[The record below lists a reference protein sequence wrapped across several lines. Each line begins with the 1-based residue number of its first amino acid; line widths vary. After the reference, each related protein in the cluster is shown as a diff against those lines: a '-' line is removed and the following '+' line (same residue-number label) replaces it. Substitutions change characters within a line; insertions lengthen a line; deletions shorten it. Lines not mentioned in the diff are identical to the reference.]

1 MALDLEAYHKDIEDE
16 RRQDEE
22 RAAQEANQAAWEAK
36 PFYSK
41 AATIISEDV
50 GAIADAAGDRL
61 GKIRDAYSAYHD
73 AQVASRDKYGIYI
86 PTPEVQEAGD
96 NLRGVVLE
104 PVTHPIKSFVG
115 GYINQKA
122 DEGSTIAQDVRQS
135 ETFVHYFMT
144 PEDKLKKA
152 KEIEDTTGISADA
165 FINDD
170 VAYKQALNV
179 YDYKR
184 AKAAVMPEDQAM
196 EAVWQEF
203 PELRNVSLTNPNDA
217 ALALHD
223 MDSVRQTHG
232 IVETFNHFIA
242 LGNKELEYNNLQYKI
257 MTNRADD
264 NDRERAADLERMIAE
279 DKKTAPSFFD
289 DPLSAIVGGMASSGP
304 EMLQSIREG
313 VRDGL
318 ITAEAAAIVGAALGT
333 GVEPLGGTLV
343 GGAAGAGAGF
353 ITGFVRSV
361 FGSVAR
367 RQAMR
372 TAITRGMQFGAFEG
386 MRRPETGSRYA
397 EYGNMK
403 DTDGNPLLTD
413 NDRRLYA
420 TLGGAANAG
429 IEMANFGIATKPL
442 SRGAVNFLTKGGT
455 DKYAVDAIKGV
466 VDVAKYDVAK
476 RESVAAFAKAQ
487 VKDTLKIAATES
499 AEEGAQSIA
508 DDLIHNRIVDASD
521 GRAAD
526 KAYSIGDIAANAL
539 VASVEAIPAGLG
551 FGMASS
557 LGGGSLGSV
566 RHAQRLFSE
575 KAKEEL
581 AAQKTMTGTVMLN
594 RLQQVASSAKLKETA
609 PDVQQKIIRTQVQG
623 SGFENAYIDTA
634 MAVKKENGLAD
645 LKEVAKTAGIREEE
659 LEKTIQSG
667 GHLFVPAEKYAQSAA
682 SPQLLES
689 VSFSPETDSLARM
702 KENAKMLS
710 DALETAQKRAV
721 HARADIVK
729 SIADEYFPEAREN
742 LDEQEKARLY
752 GERDMAKAVIAQNTE
767 SPAEGWRSLYNDFTA
782 ARDEI
787 LQPAMD
793 ALSKGMKQGV
803 DILPLGEDGRGIR
816 VSNNAPWYQEYYK
829 QHGKAPNQAQLRDLA
844 YLLTVGDASAPNVE
858 GWIPTTREAAE
869 AMDAARGELD
879 ELNGHIQT
887 LENIKE
893 RMMKVDSFEVKG
905 SAGLSPE
912 GYKLYRQII
921 EMLEKIGGEQKE
933 DKQTKVARMNAM
945 LFAHHADIFA
955 AAMRTQE
962 GKEEYTALNYFRDRF
977 ALRYG
982 GTDMRSNEDVL
993 HQAVRAGLNLDEQVQ
1008 VVGFDTLAND
1018 LKGKSDKEIIAY
1030 ISKLSRTEPIPVADF
1045 KALVGLPKDND
1056 RYGQRHLIRGKA
1068 NQSAAN
1074 RAARNTVLSN
1084 FRDVVQ
1090 HAVVVEVVPN
1100 TKKKSLH
1107 GLQGAKWRTQKRK
1120 NEVENYY
1127 RLMVPVRINGRI
1139 RTLVIVAEE
1148 HNGVVSSP
1156 TSVKVYEI
1164 YYAKKHPLATAPIT
1178 ETSSKAGAK
1187 AGVSVAEED
1196 ALSTISIRDMLTG
1209 VKDAD
1214 GNLYAQSATNVPSSE
1229 KEAVRKQY
1237 EGTEQWMKA
1246 PNGKPTNLT
1255 EDQWVAVRTPAFK
1268 AWFGDWEQAARLMLP
1283 RHAENLE
1290 EAAAAARSIAG
1301 KRLTNDLLG
1310 VDAFLSNKNIGKM
1323 VSASATRKSV
1333 DARVHALAVANVDR
1347 LFSRAITEYT
1357 HKDRDNDKNIKQIHR
1372 MFSPFVVGDNV
1383 FVAKLTVKELVQEKE
1398 GNRLYSVEA
1407 LEIKE
1412 ASRKWNAAYNATE
1425 GVLTSFP
1432 QEAFDNIIARFLP
1445 DGKNC
1450 SKIVDENGEPM
1461 VVYHGSDAEFE
1472 VFDRTKGRSG
1482 MDIQGMFFSPW
1493 DYESEGYGKNV
1504 RAFFLNI
1511 KNPATGSKSYEVF
1524 SKYKSENYAGIKARD
1539 ELEHSGYDGVAS
1551 GNMEDED
1558 LEFIAFEPNQI
1569 KSATDNNGAFSPD
1582 DANIYHQK
1590 DSLEKN
1596 VGESTHAIPLDDGQG
1611 KVVDIQFVDVD
1622 EKRALQSPHIGI
1634 RFSDEEY
1641 KIGDDVENS
1650 HNWVDGDWT
1659 DEELD
1664 GTSTV
1669 NVAEPWSYD
1678 SLDELKETA
1687 IKRLN
1692 KAGRYPYDYA
1702 YLVAGTSSD
1711 YGEDTNESI
1720 IRNAE
1725 VVGILKLVRESEAE
1739 SFNQMLRQEVKGEI
1753 SKEDGKRIITLFER
1767 ADESTFMH
1775 EMGHMFLMDLDEL
1788 AKMDEAS
1795 AKELETVNAWAEWH
1809 EGAADEYAETDF
1821 ADEFRDHENAI
1832 LAAKKSG
1839 DVVAEKAALERWRQ
1853 ERFARGFEMYLSEGK
1868 APSAA
1873 MRSVF
1878 RRFKAFLRKIYNL
1891 AKNAG
1896 AMPSVEVQAVMAR
1909 MIATENEIAE
1919 AKLDERFR
1927 PIEKLLGKESVESLL
1942 GETEAELYKRWTQ
1955 EAQEEAEDILR
1966 KRVMNDLKKEAREEL
1981 NQKVEAE
1988 RERKRAELEND
1999 PVYLAEYAMRQ
2010 GGSTDVVMN
2019 WFPSYAAYKKA
2030 RGKRK
2035 TLENELKDYI
2045 TEYARKLDE
2054 QIMQAHLS
2062 DENVAR
2068 AMQTPK
2074 AYHRRLAIESAALRR
2089 KERLMRLLGGNAP
2102 EEVKKKAVAEAKKA
2116 ESPTRRGTKQE
2127 VRKEYER
2134 SAYEHERFMREEARA
2149 YLREREIS
2157 ESCNPRFF
2165 RRNERKYARAMDKA
2179 AAAGKWSEV
2188 LALKEQQA
2196 FAAACAY
2203 EAEKNEKRLNQLLA
2217 NVKRKLSA
2225 RTVRLAADERYW
2237 LNHIGYLLGLKAND
2251 EEKPVKCAKLSELF
2265 EQYKDNNDIDA
2276 CDPSDLL
2283 DVITEGKK
2291 RYQEM
2296 QLDDFADIVNAL
2308 GILYNAGRRRN
2319 EMLTKSMQGKT
2330 TDDILGEIFTD
2341 DTALK
2346 PSGIVE
2352 HPVSD
2357 DIGGMGYSELVA
2369 RIPLLGEVVA
2379 KAAQEGN
2386 IQLTKPELILRLM
2399 GDKAHRYI
2407 YGTYDRAQMK
2417 ESELLEEKRAAL
2429 EKIFSVYSRREKM
2442 KWKDRN
2448 IDAHGDMISKE
2459 NVLCLAMNWGTE
2471 TNRKRVMDDIGQRF
2485 DVMRTLKENMTEK
2498 DWKVV
2503 QEVWNLL
2510 DTFWEESART
2520 EERLNG
2526 ARVGKVP
2533 ASAFTIETADGKEIT
2548 LRGGYYPLRY
2558 NPKKASK
2565 VNDKQ
2570 TEEDVKGRM
2579 TGAQVFGTKRSHV
2592 KERSEGDV
2600 IAPVLLR
2607 FDVLKDHIFNASHNI
2622 AFRIAARDV
2631 YRIIN
2636 DKKFEAYVSS
2646 TYGRPIYD
2654 YLKQWAVDV
2663 WAVPVEASDSAA
2675 SGINRIIGG
2684 LRRNSTM
2691 AIMGWRLWPCL
2702 ENVMTNT
2709 FLNMDKIGVR
2719 KTAKAYLE
2727 GLPIFGRGPK
2737 ALRDMAKKSAF
2748 MADRISNMER
2758 DIRRDPHIFD
2768 PTYAPLEF
2776 LRDNA
2781 YFGISF
2787 TDQLFSVPLWNKVYQ
2802 EAFPKALA
2810 QINEENEANKRTYQ
2824 EAQNRVHELRAEIY
2838 DLRREMEEKVDPLLQ
2853 EIIREKN
2860 KERIREM
2867 KKHVRE
2873 KKERIRAKEKEF
2885 AEAGIALER
2894 AGELPIY
2901 DEAERIRE
2909 AEMRAVQAGDA
2920 AVRDTFGSGQTKDI
2934 SGAQR
2939 TRSELFK
2946 LFTSFFSFFNTQ
2958 YNAALEAH
2966 YRGKYSKTGY
2976 KHIHVWMPLARTIL
2990 FRIVLV
2996 GILGG
3001 LGKAALGLDGGD
3013 DKDKYRK
3020 VQDPKTG
3027 EITKVEI
3034 PWEERWMN
3042 TVMKNTLSTATGM
3055 FPGIRDLAGLALDR
3069 IFDGTTY
3076 GRTFEFGSVAS
3087 RGFDQAQATWN
3098 LIMKKGEDDLK
3109 REEEEAK
3116 ERERV
3121 KKMTRKQREKYEEE
3135 KKYKKP
3141 KKEVGYV
3148 DIAKSAAQTV
3158 STFTASRHGITN
3170 TPSDGLF
3177 SIAQFAVDMM
3187 ETDNYYDPDIRNVLR
3202 AVIFDKKLREKEV
3215 PKKPEP
3221 PKKKQRR
3228 TRGRKERTND

>member
-22 RAAQEANQAAWEAK
+22 RAAQEANQAEWEAK
-36 PFYSK
+36 PWYSK
-41 AATIISEDV
+41 ATTIISEDV

-61 GKIRDAYSAYHD
+61 GKIKDAYSAYHD

-86 PTPEVQEAGD
+86 PTPEVQEAGN

-122 DEGSTIAQDVRQS
+122 DEGSTIAQNVRNT
-135 ETFVHYFMT
+135 ETFTHYFMT

-152 KEIEDTTGISADA
+152 KEIEDTTGISSDA

-184 AKAAVMPEDQAM
+184 AKTAVMPEDQAM

-203 PELRNVSLTNPNDA
+203 PELRNVSLTNPTEA

-279 DKKTAPSFFD
+279 DKKVAPSFFD

-304 EMLQSIREG
+304 EMMQSIREG

-318 ITAEAAAIVGAALGT
+318 ITAEAAALAGAALGT
-333 GVEPLGGTLV
+333 GIEPLGGTLV
-343 GGAAGAGAGF
+343 GGAAGAAGGFVVGTARSVITRATMGQLARAGLGAG
-353 ITGFVRSV
+353 
-361 FGSVAR
+361 
-367 RQAMR
+367 MR
-372 TAITRGMQFGAFEG
+372 VGAFEG

-420 TLGGAANAG
+420 ALGGAANAG

-466 VDVAKYDVAK
+466 VDAAKYDVAK

-508 DDLIHNRIVDASD
+508 DDLIHNRIVNASD

-566 RHAQRLFSE
+566 RHARRLFSE

-645 LKEVAKTAGIREEE
+645 LKEVAKTAGIRDEE
-659 LEKTIQSG
+659 LQKTIKSG

-689 VSFSPETDSLARM
+689 VSFSPETDSAARM

-742 LDEQEKARLY
+742 LDEQEKARLHS
-752 GERDMAKAVIAQNTE
+752 ERDMAKAVIAQNTE

-787 LQPAMD
+787 LQPAID

-829 QHGKAPNQAQLRDLA
+829 EHGKAPNQAQLRDLA
-844 YLLTVGDASAPNVE
+844 YLLTVGDASAPQVE

-879 ELNGHIQT
+879 ELNGHIKT

-962 GKEEYTALNYFRDRF
+962 GKEEYTALDYFRDRF

-982 GTDMRSNEDVL
+982 GTDMRQN
-993 HQAVRAGLNLDEQVQ
+993 GL
-1008 VVGFDTLAND
+1008 
-1018 LKGKSDKEIIAY
+1018 Y
-1030 ISKLSRTEPIPVADF
+1030 
-1045 KALVGLPKDND
+1045 
-1056 RYGQRHLIRGKA
+1056 
-1068 NQSAAN
+1068 
-1074 RAARNTVLSN
+1074 
-1084 FRDVVQ
+1084 
-1090 HAVVVEVVPN
+1090 
-1100 TKKKSLH
+1100 
-1107 GLQGAKWRTQKRK
+1107 
-1120 NEVENYY
+1120 
-1127 RLMVPVRINGRI
+1127 
-1139 RTLVIVAEE
+1139 
-1148 HNGVVSSP
+1148 
-1156 TSVKVYEI
+1156 
-1164 YYAKKHPLATAPIT
+1164 
-1178 ETSSKAGAK
+1178 
-1187 AGVSVAEED
+1187 
-1196 ALSTISIRDMLTG
+1196 
-1209 VKDAD
+1209 
-1214 GNLYAQSATNVPSSE
+1214 QSATDVPSAE

-1246 PNGKPTNLT
+1246 PNGKPMNLT
-1255 EDQWVAVRTPAFK
+1255 EDQWVAVRTPAFN
-1268 AWFGDWEQAARLMLP
+1268 AWFGDWEAEAEKQKYLNTAPINVTEKKITKSGGVNARDAAFAWADVYLP
-1283 RHAENLE
+1283 VQVSTRFGEVEINRTSVKDSLGHGFSQKKLDAITSLPEGMKVAAFIG
-1290 EAAAAARSIAG
+1290 EAKDFNGADIDNGYFCYPIMYQGEKQVVFCRAR
-1301 KRLTNDLLG
+1301 RDVN
-1310 VDAFLSNKNIGKM
+1310 SNKIYVHEVWTEDEIRGIPLQTAAKFSNSKPHGGN
-1323 VSASATRKSV
+1323 TLYKSI
-1333 DARVHALAVANVDR
+1333 LADFLN
-1347 LFSRAITEYT
+1347 
-1357 HKDRDNDKNIKQIHR
+1357 K
-1372 MFSPFVVGDNV
+1372 
-1383 FVAKLTVKELVQEKE
+1383 
-1398 GNRLYSVEA
+1398 GNE
-1407 LEIKE
+1407 
-1412 ASRKWNAAYNATE
+1412 
-1425 GVLTSFP
+1425 
-1432 QEAFDNIIARFLP
+1432 
-1445 DGKNC
+1445 C
-1450 SKIVDENGEPM
+1450 SKIVDENGEPL
-1461 VVYHGSDAEFE
+1461 VVYHGSDAGFE

-1569 KSATDNNGAFSPD
+1569 KSATDNNGVFSPD

-1596 VGESTHAIPLDDGQG
+1596 VGESAHAIPLDDGQG

-1687 IKRLN
+1687 IERLN

-1739 SFNQMLRQEVKGEI
+1739 SFNQMLRQEVRGEI
-1753 SKEDGKRIITLFER
+1753 SKEDGKRIITLFES

-1809 EGAADEYAETDF
+1809 DGAAEEYKDTDF

-1839 DVVAEKAALERWRQ
+1839 DAVAEKAALERWRQ

-1966 KRVMNDLKKEAREEL
+1966 KRVMNDLKKEAREEF

-2054 QIMQAHLS
+2054 QIMQEHLS

-2102 EEVKKKAVAEAKKA
+2102 EEVKKKAVAEAKKQE
-2116 ESPTRRGTKQE
+2116 ESQTRRGTKQE

-2203 EAEKNEKRLNQLLA
+2203 EAERNEARLNKLLED
-2217 NVKRKLSA
+2217 VKRKLSA

-2265 EQYKDNNDIDA
+2265 ARYKENIDIDA

-2308 GILYNAGRRRN
+2308 GILYNVGRRRN

-2346 PSGIVE
+2346 PTGIVE
-2352 HPVSD
+2352 HPVSED
-2357 DIGGMGYSELVA
+2357 TGGIGYSELLAKTPFV
-2369 RIPLLGEVVA
+2369 GEVLA
-2379 KAAQEGN
+2379 KYGQEGSLL
-2386 IQLTKPELILRLM
+2386 LTKPELIMRLL
-2399 GDKAHRYI
+2399 GDKAHRYL

-2417 ESELLEEKRAAL
+2417 ESEILGEKQKAL
-2429 EKIFSVYSRREKM
+2429 EKIFSVYTRKERM

-2448 IDAHGDMISKE
+2448 IDAHGDMLSKE
-2459 NVLCLAMNWGTE
+2459 NVLCLAMNWGTF

-2485 DVMRTLKENMTEK
+2485 DVIRTLHENMTEK

-2503 QEVWNLL
+2503 QEVWNLV
-2510 DTFWEESART
+2510 DTFWGESART

-2526 ARVGKVP
+2526 SHIGKVP
-2533 ASAFTIETADGKEIT
+2533 AHEFTIKTADKKEIT
-2548 LRGGYYPLRY
+2548 LKGGYYPLRY
-2558 NPKKASK
+2558 NAEKSSN
-2565 VNDKQ
+2565 VQDK
-2570 TEEDVKGRM
+2570 TAEEAAKGTM
-2579 TGAQVFGTKRSHV
+2579 TGAQVFGTMRSHTKGRV
-2592 KERSEGDV
+2592 EGDV
-2600 IAPVLLR
+2600 VLPVRLE
-2607 FDVLKDHIFNASHNI
+2607 FGVLQEHVYNASHNI

-2646 TYGRPIYD
+2646 NYGRPVYK

-2663 WAVPVEASDSAA
+2663 WAIPADGTDLAGSAISRA
-2675 SGINRIIGG
+2675 
-2684 LRRNSTM
+2684 LAAFRRNSTM
-2691 AIMGWRLWPCL
+2691 AIMGWRVWPVV
-2702 ENVMTNT
+2702 ENVSNIAPVV
-2709 FLNMDKIGVR
+2709 DKLGAKRALQAVIAFALHP
-2719 KTAKAYLE
+2719 KTLLA
-2727 GLPIFGRGPK
+2727 
-2737 ALRDMAKKSAF
+2737 MSKKSIF
-2748 MADRISNMER
+2748 MADRINNMER
-2758 DIRRDPHIFD
+2758 DVRRDSHTFD
-2768 PTYAPLEF
+2768 PTYKPLEF

-2781 YFGISF
+2781 YRALAF
-2787 TDQLFSVPLWNKVYQ
+2787 TDLALSVPTWNSAYN
-2802 EAFPKALA
+2802 EAFPKAMA

-2824 EAQNRVHELRAEIY
+2824 EAQNRVYELRAEVY
-2838 DLRREMEEKVDPLLQ
+2838 DLRREMEETVDPSLQ
-2853 EIIREKN
+2853 
-2860 KERIREM
+2860 
-2867 KKHVRE
+2867 
-2873 KKERIRAKEKEF
+2873 ERIRAKEKEF

-2920 AVRDTFGSGQTKDI
+2920 AVRDTFGSGQTKDLAAI
-2934 SGAQR
+2934 QR
-2939 TRSELFK
+2939 SRNEAVK
-2946 LFTSFFSFFNTQ
+2946 MFTSFYSFFNTQ
-2958 YNAALEAH
+2958 FNAVLESYYGGKYNADG
-2966 YRGKYSKTGY
+2966 YR
-2976 KHIHVWMPLARTIL
+2976 HIRVWMPFARSVL
-2990 FRIVLV
+2990 YRIILV
-2996 GILGG
+2996 GLIGG
-3001 LGKAALGLDGGD
+3001 LGKAALGLEGD
-3013 DKDKYRK
+3013 DDRDKYRN
-3020 VQDPKTG
+3020 VVDPKTG
-3027 EITKVEI
+3027 KTTKVEV

-3042 TVMKNTLSTATGM
+3042 VIGKNTVSTATGM
-3055 FPGIRDLAGLALDR
+3055 IPIVRDLIGMVTDAL
-3069 IFDGTTY
+3069 FDGTTR
-3076 GRTFEFGSVAS
+3076 GRNFEVGSVLS
-3087 RGFDQAQATWN
+3087 RGGKQAWATWN
-3098 LIMKKGEDDLK
+3098 LIRKKGEDDLK
-3109 REEEEAK
+3109 REAEKAK

-3121 KKMTRKQREKYEEE
+3121 KKMTKKQREKYEEE

-3158 STFTASRHGITN
+3158 STFTASRHGVTN
-3170 TPSDGLF
+3170 TLSDGVF
-3177 SIAQFAVDMM
+3177 SAVQFAIDMM
-3187 ETDNYYDPDIRNVLR
+3187 ETDNYYDPRVKNVLR
-3202 AVIFDKKLREKEV
+3202 SVIFDKKLREKEV

>member
-1 MALDLEAYHKDIEDE
+1 MAFDLEGYLQEG
-16 RRQDEE
+16 REE
-22 RAAQEANQAAWEAK
+22 REQREAAQAEREAKEANQAEWEAK

-61 GKIRDAYSAYHD
+61 GKIKDAYSAYYE
-73 AQVASRDKYGIYI
+73 AQAASRDKYGIYI

-122 DEGSTIAQDVRQS
+122 DEGSTIAQNVRNT
-135 ETFVHYFMT
+135 ETFTHYFMT

-152 KEIEDTTGISADA
+152 KEIEDTTGISSDA

-203 PELRNVSLTNPNDA
+203 PELRNVSLTNPTEA

-279 DKKTAPSFFD
+279 DKKAAPSFFD

-318 ITAEAAAIVGAALGT
+318 ITAEAAALAGAALGT

-343 GGAAGAGAGF
+343 GGAAGAAGGFVVGTARSVITRATMGQLARAGLGAG
-353 ITGFVRSV
+353 
-361 FGSVAR
+361 
-367 RQAMR
+367 MR
-372 TAITRGMQFGAFEG
+372 VGAFEG

-413 NDRRLYA
+413 NDRRFYSA
-420 TLGGAANAG
+420 LGGAANAG

-466 VDVAKYDVAK
+466 VDAAKYDVAK

-508 DDLIHNRIVDASD
+508 DDLIHNRIVGASD

-566 RHAQRLFSE
+566 RHARRLFSE

-659 LEKTIQSG
+659 LQKTIESG

-689 VSFSPETDSLARM
+689 VSFSPETDSAARM

-752 GERDMAKAVIAQNTE
+752 SERDMAKAVIAQNTE

-829 QHGKAPNQAQLRDLA
+829 EHGKAPNQAQLRDLA
-844 YLLTVGDASAPNVE
+844 YLLTVGDASAPQVE

-879 ELNGHIQT
+879 ELNGHIKT

-962 GKEEYTALNYFRDRF
+962 GKEKYTALDYFKDRF

-982 GTDMRSNEDVL
+982 GTDMRQN
-993 HQAVRAGLNLDEQVQ
+993 GL
-1008 VVGFDTLAND
+1008 
-1018 LKGKSDKEIIAY
+1018 Y
-1030 ISKLSRTEPIPVADF
+1030 
-1045 KALVGLPKDND
+1045 
-1056 RYGQRHLIRGKA
+1056 
-1068 NQSAAN
+1068 
-1074 RAARNTVLSN
+1074 
-1084 FRDVVQ
+1084 
-1090 HAVVVEVVPN
+1090 
-1100 TKKKSLH
+1100 
-1107 GLQGAKWRTQKRK
+1107 
-1120 NEVENYY
+1120 
-1127 RLMVPVRINGRI
+1127 
-1139 RTLVIVAEE
+1139 
-1148 HNGVVSSP
+1148 
-1156 TSVKVYEI
+1156 
-1164 YYAKKHPLATAPIT
+1164 
-1178 ETSSKAGAK
+1178 
-1187 AGVSVAEED
+1187 
-1196 ALSTISIRDMLTG
+1196 
-1209 VKDAD
+1209 
-1214 GNLYAQSATNVPSSE
+1214 QSATDVPSAE

-1246 PNGKPTNLT
+1246 PNGEPTNLT
-1255 EDQWVAVRTPAFK
+1255 EDQWIVVRTPAFK
-1268 AWFGDWEQAARLMLP
+1268 AWFGDWEAEAEKQKYLNTAPINVTEKKITKSGGVTARDAAFAWADAYLP
-1283 RHAENLE
+1283 VQVSTRFGEVEINRTSVKDSLGHGFSQKKLDAITSLPEGMKVAAFIG
-1290 EAAAAARSIAG
+1290 EAKDFNGADIDNGYFCYPIMYQGEKQVVFCRAR
-1301 KRLTNDLLG
+1301 RDVN
-1310 VDAFLSNKNIGKM
+1310 SNKIYVHEVWTEDEIRGIPLQTAAKFSNSKPHGGN
-1323 VSASATRKSV
+1323 TLYKSI
-1333 DARVHALAVANVDR
+1333 LADFLN
-1347 LFSRAITEYT
+1347 
-1357 HKDRDNDKNIKQIHR
+1357 K
-1372 MFSPFVVGDNV
+1372 
-1383 FVAKLTVKELVQEKE
+1383 
-1398 GNRLYSVEA
+1398 GNE
-1407 LEIKE
+1407 
-1412 ASRKWNAAYNATE
+1412 
-1425 GVLTSFP
+1425 
-1432 QEAFDNIIARFLP
+1432 
-1445 DGKNC
+1445 C
-1450 SKIVDENGEPM
+1450 SKIVDENGEPL

-1472 VFDRTKGRSG
+1472 VFDRAKGRSG

-1558 LEFIAFEPNQI
+1558 LEFIAFEPNQM

-1596 VGESTHAIPLDDGQG
+1596 VGESAHAIPLDDGQG

-1664 GTSTV
+1664 GASTV

-1739 SFNQMLRQEVKGEI
+1739 SFNQMLRQEVRGEI
-1753 SKEDGKRIITLFER
+1753 SKEDGKRIITLFES

-1809 EGAADEYAETDF
+1809 EGAVAEYKDTDF

-1853 ERFARGFEMYLSEGK
+1853 ERFARGFEMYLSEGN

-1891 AKNAG
+1891 AKSAG

-1909 MIATENEIAE
+1909 MIATENEITE

-1942 GETEAELYKRWTQ
+1942 GETEAELYQRWTQ

-1966 KRVMNDLKKEAREEL
+1966 KRVMNDLKKEAWEEF
-1981 NQKVEAE
+1981 NEKVEAE

-2035 TLENELKDYI
+2035 TLENELEDYM

-2102 EEVKKKAVAEAKKA
+2102 EEVKKKAVAEAKKQE
-2116 ESPTRRGTKQE
+2116 ESKTRRGTKQE

-2179 AAAGKWSEV
+2179 AAAGKWSDV

-2203 EAEKNEKRLNQLLA
+2203 EAERNEDRLNKLVES
-2217 NVKRKLSA
+2217 VKRKLSA

-2251 EEKPVKCAKLSELF
+2251 EEKPVNCAKLSELF
-2265 EQYKDNNDIDA
+2265 TRYQENIDIDA

-2308 GILYNAGRRRN
+2308 GILYNVGRRRN

-2330 TDDILGEIFTD
+2330 TDDIVGDIVTD

-2346 PSGIVE
+2346 PTGIVE

-2357 DIGGMGYSELVA
+2357 DTGGIGYSELLAKTPFV
-2369 RIPLLGEVVA
+2369 GEVLA
-2379 KAAQEGN
+2379 KYGQEGSLL
-2386 IQLTKPELILRLM
+2386 LTKPELIMRLL
-2399 GDKAHRYI
+2399 GEKAHRYL

-2417 ESELLEEKRAAL
+2417 ESEILGEKQKEL
-2429 EKIFSVYSRREKM
+2429 EKIFSVYTRKERM

-2448 IDAHGDMISKE
+2448 IDAHGDMLSKE
-2459 NVLCLAMNWGTE
+2459 NVLCLAMNWGTF

-2485 DVMRTLKENMTEK
+2485 DVIRTLHENMTEK

-2503 QEVWNLL
+2503 QEVWNLV

-2526 ARVGKVP
+2526 AHIGKVP
-2533 ASAFTIETADGKEIT
+2533 AHEFTIKTADGKEVT
-2548 LRGGYYPLRY
+2548 LKGGYYPLRY
-2558 NPKKASK
+2558 NAEKSSN
-2565 VNDKQ
+2565 VQDK
-2570 TEEDVKGRM
+2570 TAEEAAKGTM
-2579 TGAQVFGTKRSHV
+2579 TGAQVFGTKRGHTKARV
-2592 KERSEGDV
+2592 EGDV
-2600 IAPVLLR
+2600 VLPVRLE
-2607 FDVLKDHIFNASHNI
+2607 FSVLQEHVYNAAHNI

-2646 TYGRPIYD
+2646 NYGRPVYK

-2663 WAVPVEASDSAA
+2663 WAIPADGTDLAGSAISRA
-2675 SGINRIIGG
+2675 
-2684 LRRNSTM
+2684 LAAFRRNSTM
-2691 AIMGWRLWPCL
+2691 AIMGWRMWPVV
-2702 ENVMTNT
+2702 ENVSNIAPVVDKLGAKRALQAVIAFALHPKTL
-2709 FLNMDKIGVR
+2709 LNMS
-2719 KTAKAYLE
+2719 
-2727 GLPIFGRGPK
+2727 
-2737 ALRDMAKKSAF
+2737 KKSIF
-2748 MADRISNMER
+2748 MADRINNMER
-2758 DIRRDPHIFD
+2758 DVRRDSHTFD
-2768 PTYAPLEF
+2768 PTYKPLEF

-2781 YFGISF
+2781 YRALSF
-2787 TDQLFSVPLWNKVYQ
+2787 TDLALSVPTWNSAYN

-2838 DLRREMEEKVDPLLQ
+2838 DLRREMEEIVDPSLQ
-2853 EIIREKN
+2853 
-2860 KERIREM
+2860 
-2867 KKHVRE
+2867 
-2873 KKERIRAKEKEF
+2873 ERIRAKEKEF

-2920 AVRDTFGSGQTKDI
+2920 AVRDTFGSGQTKDLAAI
-2934 SGAQR
+2934 QR
-2939 TRSELFK
+2939 SRNEAVK
-2946 LFTSFFSFFNTQ
+2946 MFTSFYSFFSTQ
-2958 YNAALEAH
+2958 FNAVLESYYGGKYNADG
-2966 YRGKYSKTGY
+2966 YR
-2976 KHIHVWMPLARTIL
+2976 HIRVWMPFARSVL
-2990 FRIVLV
+2990 YRIILV
-2996 GILGG
+2996 GLIGG
-3001 LGKAALGLDGGD
+3001 LGKAALGLEGD
-3013 DKDKYRK
+3013 DDRDKYRT
-3020 VQDPKTG
+3020 VVDPKTG
-3027 EITKVEI
+3027 KTTKVEV

-3042 TVMKNTLSTATGM
+3042 VIGKNTVSTATGM
-3055 FPGIRDLAGLALDR
+3055 IPLVRDLIGMVTDAL
-3069 IFDGTTY
+3069 FDGTTR
-3076 GRTFEFGSVAS
+3076 GRNFEVGSVVS
-3087 RGFDQAQATWN
+3087 RGGKQAWATWN
-3098 LIMKKGEDDLK
+3098 LIRKKGEDDLK
-3109 REEEEAK
+3109 REAEKAK
-3116 ERERV
+3116 ESERV

-3158 STFTASRHGITN
+3158 STFTATRHGITN
-3170 TPSDGLF
+3170 TLSDGVF
-3177 SIAQFAVDMM
+3177 SAVQFAIDMM
-3187 ETDNYYDPDIRNVLR
+3187 ETDNYYDPRVKNVLR
-3202 AVIFDKKLREKEV
+3202 SVIFDKKLREKEV

>member
-1 MALDLEAYHKDIEDE
+1 MAFDLEGYLQEG
-16 RRQDEE
+16 REE
-22 RAAQEANQAAWEAK
+22 REQREAAQAEREAKEANQAEWEAK

-61 GKIRDAYSAYHD
+61 GKIKDAYSAYYETQ
-73 AQVASRDKYGIYI
+73 AASRDKYGIYI

-135 ETFVHYFMT
+135 ETFLHYFVT

-184 AKAAVMPEDQAM
+184 AKTAVMPEDQAM

-203 PELRNVSLTNPNDA
+203 PELRNVSLTNPTEA

-279 DKKTAPSFFD
+279 DKKAAPSFFD

-318 ITAEAAAIVGAALGT
+318 ITAEAAALAGAALGT
-333 GVEPLGGTLV
+333 GIEPLGGTLV
-343 GGAAGAGAGF
+343 GGAAGAAGGFVVGTARSVITRATMGQLARAGLGAG
-353 ITGFVRSV
+353 
-361 FGSVAR
+361 
-367 RQAMR
+367 MR
-372 TAITRGMQFGAFEG
+372 VGAFEG
-386 MRRPETGSRYA
+386 MRRPETGSRFA

-420 TLGGAANAG
+420 ALGGAANAG

-466 VDVAKYDVAK
+466 VDAAKYDVAK
-476 RESVAAFAKAQ
+476 RESVAAFARAQ

-499 AEEGAQSIA
+499 AEEGAQSVA

-566 RHAQRLFSE
+566 RHARRLFSE

-623 SGFENAYIDTA
+623 TGFENAYIDTA

-659 LEKTIQSG
+659 LQKTIESG

-689 VSFSPETDSLARM
+689 VSFSPETDSMARM

-752 GERDMAKAVIAQNTE
+752 SERDMAKAVIAQNTE

-787 LQPAMD
+787 LQPAID

-816 VSNNAPWYQEYYK
+816 VPNNAPWYQEYYK

-879 ELNGHIQT
+879 ELNGHIKT
-887 LENIKE
+887 LENIKD

-912 GYKLYRQII
+912 GYKLYRRIM

-962 GKEEYTALNYFRDRF
+962 GKEEYTALDYFRDRF

-1214 GNLYAQSATNVPSSE
+1214 GNVYAQSAWHGSPHDFVEFLLSAIGTGEGAQAHGWGLYLAE
-1229 KEAVRKQY
+1229 KREAASGYGGKLYHVEIPDNDVLIDEQKAYDAQPAKVRK
-1237 EGTEQWMKA
+1237 
-1246 PNGKPTNLT
+1246 
-1255 EDQWVAVRTPAFK
+1255 
-1268 AWFGDWEQAARLMLP
+1268 
-1283 RHAENLE
+1283 
-1290 EAAAAARSIAG
+1290 
-1301 KRLTNDLLG
+1301 
-1310 VDAFLSNKNIGKM
+1310 
-1323 VSASATRKSV
+1323 
-1333 DARVHALAVANVDR
+1333 
-1347 LFSRAITEYT
+1347 
-1357 HKDRDNDKNIKQIHR
+1357 
-1372 MFSPFVVGDNV
+1372 
-1383 FVAKLTVKELVQEKE
+1383 
-1398 GNRLYSVEA
+1398 
-1407 LEIKE
+1407 
-1412 ASRKWNAAYNATE
+1412 
-1425 GVLTSFP
+1425 
-1432 QEAFDNIIARFLP
+1432 
-1445 DGKNC
+1445 
-1450 SKIVDENGEPM
+1450 
-1461 VVYHGSDAEFE
+1461 
-1472 VFDRTKGRSG
+1472 
-1482 MDIQGMFFSPW
+1482 
-1493 DYESEGYGKNV
+1493 
-1504 RAFFLNI
+1504 
-1511 KNPATGSKSYEVF
+1511 
-1524 SKYKSENYAGIKARD
+1524 
-1539 ELEHSGYDGVAS
+1539 
-1551 GNMEDED
+1551 
-1558 LEFIAFEPNQI
+1558 
-1569 KSATDNNGAFSPD
+1569 
-1582 DANIYHQK
+1582 
-1590 DSLEKN
+1590 SLEKLVHGLTLEQLEN
-1596 VGESTHAIPLDDGQG
+1596 WNDVRRLGKAKVIAEIMDTLSESDGMNIYGTISDLVDGQQEASELLNQYG
-1611 KVVDIQFVDVD
+1611 IKGITYHDEQSGRGFVVF
-1622 EKRALQSPHIGI
+1622 
-1634 RFSDEEY
+1634 
-1641 KIGDDVENS
+1641 DD
-1650 HNWVDGDWT
+1650 
-1659 DEELD
+1659 
-1664 GTSTV
+1664 
-1669 NVAEPWSYD
+1669 
-1678 SLDELKETA
+1678 KA
-1687 IKRLN
+1687 I
-1692 KAGRYPYDYA
+1692 
-1702 YLVAGTSSD
+1702 
-1711 YGEDTNESI
+1711 SI
-1720 IRNAE
+1720 IE
-1725 VVGILKLVRESEAE
+1725 K
-1739 SFNQMLRQEVKGEI
+1739 FNQMLRQEVRGEI
-1753 SKEDGKRIITLFER
+1753 SKEDGKRIITLFES

-1809 EGAADEYAETDF
+1809 EGAAEDYKDTDF

-1839 DVVAEKAALERWRQ
+1839 DIVAEKEALERWRQ

-1909 MIATENEIAE
+1909 MIATENEITE

-1942 GETEAELYKRWTQ
+1942 GETEAELYQRWTQ

-1966 KRVMNDLKKEAREEL
+1966 KRVMNDLKKEAREEF
-1981 NQKVEAE
+1981 NEKVEAE

-2035 TLENELKDYI
+2035 TLENELKDYM

-2054 QIMQAHLS
+2054 QIMQEHLS

-2089 KERLMRLLGGNAP
+2089 KEQLMRLLDGNAP

-2134 SAYEHERFMREEARA
+2134 SAYEHERFVREEARA

-2265 EQYKDNNDIDA
+2265 AQYKDNNDIDA

-2308 GILYNAGRRRN
+2308 GILYNVGRRRN

-2352 HPVSD
+2352 HPVSED
-2357 DIGGMGYSELVA
+2357 TGGVGYGEL
-2369 RIPLLGEVVA
+2369 LA
-2379 KAAQEGN
+2379 KTPFVGKVLAKYGQEGSLL
-2386 IQLTKPELILRLM
+2386 LTKPELIMRLL
-2399 GDKAHRYI
+2399 GEKAHRYL

-2417 ESELLEEKRAAL
+2417 ESEILGEKQKEL
-2429 EKIFSVYSRREKM
+2429 EKIFSVYTRKERM

-2448 IDAHGDMISKE
+2448 IDAHGDMLSKE
-2459 NVLCLAMNWGTE
+2459 NVLCLAMNWGTF
-2471 TNRKRVMDDIGQRF
+2471 TNRKRVLDGVGQKF
-2485 DVMRTLKENMTEK
+2485 DVIRTLHENMTEK

-2526 ARVGKVP
+2526 AHIGKVP
-2533 ASAFTIETADGKEIT
+2533 AHEFTIKTADGKEVT
-2548 LRGGYYPLRY
+2548 LKGGYYPLRY
-2558 NPKKASK
+2558 NAKKSSN
-2565 VNDKQ
+2565 VQDK
-2570 TEEDVKGRM
+2570 TAEEAAKGTM
-2579 TGAQVFGTKRSHV
+2579 TGAQVFGTKCGHTKARV
-2592 KERSEGDV
+2592 EGDV
-2600 IAPVLLR
+2600 VLPVLLE
-2607 FDVLKDHIFNASHNI
+2607 FSVLQEHVYNAAHNI
-2622 AFRIAARDV
+2622 AFRIAVRDV

-2636 DKKFEAYVSS
+2636 DKKFETYVSS
-2646 TYGRPIYD
+2646 NYGRPVYK

-2663 WAVPVEASDSAA
+2663 WAIPADGTDLAGSAISRA
-2675 SGINRIIGG
+2675 
-2684 LRRNSTM
+2684 LAAFRRNSTM
-2691 AIMGWRLWPCL
+2691 AIMGWRMWPVV
-2702 ENVMTNT
+2702 ENVSNIAPVV
-2709 FLNMDKIGVR
+2709 DKLGARRALQAVIAFALHP
-2719 KTAKAYLE
+2719 KTLLA
-2727 GLPIFGRGPK
+2727 
-2737 ALRDMAKKSAF
+2737 MSKKSIF
-2748 MADRISNMER
+2748 MADRINNMER
-2758 DIRRDPHIFD
+2758 DVRRDSHTFD
-2768 PTYAPLEF
+2768 PTYKPLEF

-2781 YFGISF
+2781 YRALSF
-2787 TDQLFSVPLWNKVYQ
+2787 TDLALSVPTWNSAYN

-2810 QINEENEANKRTYQ
+2810 QINEENEANKRTYR
-2824 EAQNRVHELRAEIY
+2824 EAQNRVHELRAEVY
-2838 DLRREMEEKVDPLLQ
+2838 DLRREMEEIVDPSL
-2853 EIIREKN
+2853 R
-2860 KERIREM
+2860 
-2867 KKHVRE
+2867 
-2873 KKERIRAKEKEF
+2873 ERIRAKEKEF

-2920 AVRDTFGSGQTKDI
+2920 AVRDTFGSGQTKDLAAI
-2934 SGAQR
+2934 QR
-2939 TRSELFK
+2939 SRNEAVK
-2946 LFTSFFSFFNTQ
+2946 MFTSFYSFFNTQ
-2958 YNAALEAH
+2958 FNAVLESYYGGKYNADG
-2966 YRGKYSKTGY
+2966 YR
-2976 KHIHVWMPLARTIL
+2976 HIRVWMPFARSVL
-2990 FRIVLV
+2990 YRIILV
-2996 GILGG
+2996 GLIGG
-3001 LGKAALGLDGGD
+3001 LGKAALGLEGDD
-3013 DKDKYRK
+3013 DKDKYRN
-3020 VQDPKTG
+3020 VVDPKTG
-3027 EITKVEI
+3027 KTTKVEV

-3042 TVMKNTLSTATGM
+3042 VIGKNTVSTATGM
-3055 FPGIRDLAGLALDR
+3055 IPIVRDLIGMVTDAL
-3069 IFDGTTY
+3069 FDGTAR
-3076 GRTFEFGSVAS
+3076 GRNFEVGSVVS
-3087 RGFDQAQATWN
+3087 RGGKQAMATWN
-3098 LIMKKGEDDLK
+3098 LIRKKGEDDLK
-3109 REEEEAK
+3109 HEAEEAK

-3121 KKMTRKQREKYEEE
+3121 KKMTKKQREKYEEK

-3141 KKEVGYV
+3141 KKEVEYV

-3202 AVIFDKKLREKEV
+3202 AVFFDKKLREKEV

>member
-1 MALDLEAYHKDIEDE
+1 MAFDLEGYLQEG
-16 RRQDEE
+16 REE
-22 RAAQEANQAAWEAK
+22 REQREAAQAEREAKEANQAAWEAK

-61 GKIRDAYSAYHD
+61 GKIKDAYSAYYE
-73 AQVASRDKYGIYI
+73 AQAASRDKYGIYI

-203 PELRNVSLTNPNDA
+203 PELRNVSLTNPTEA

-279 DKKTAPSFFD
+279 DKKTAPPFFD

-318 ITAEAAAIVGAALGT
+318 ITAEAAAIAMAAAGT
-333 GVEPLGGTLV
+333 AIEPGGGTLL
-343 GGAAGAGAGF
+343 GGAVGAGAGF
-353 ITGFVRSV
+353 TAGFVRSV

-386 MRRPETGSRYA
+386 MRRPETGSRFA
-397 EYGNMK
+397 KYGNMK

-413 NDRRLYA
+413 NDRRFYSA
-420 TLGGAANAG
+420 LGGAANAG
-429 IEMANFGIATKPL
+429 IEMVGLGIATKPL

-466 VDVAKYDVAK
+466 VDAAKYDVAK

-508 DDLIHNRIVDASD
+508 DDLIHNRIVSASD

-566 RHAQRLFSE
+566 RHARRLFSE

-659 LEKTIQSG
+659 LQKTIESG

-689 VSFSPETDSLARM
+689 VSFSPETDSAARM

-752 GERDMAKAVIAQNTE
+752 SERDMAKAVIAQNTE

-912 GYKLYRQII
+912 GYKLYRQIM

-962 GKEEYTALNYFRDRF
+962 GKEEYTALDYFKDRF

-982 GTDMRSNEDVL
+982 GTDMRSNDGLKQSSGMSADRKLYEDETAWGKQLDAFMSMSDKNFMRVYKIMETPLVFSLLNDQGFHVQLGKDIAISHAMLWKVLREKEVKGKSHGHALDMTPEIMKGLPRALANPIMILRNRKGDDPNAPISPDEIVAVVDLQDKNGSTAIVPIVLKERNGKYMLKTFFGKDDPTWFQKRMMLGDVL
-993 HQAVRAGLNLDEQVQ
+993 YAHKKRALDWVKAIQRHKAPGRFTLQDSFFNSISTDADLVKAREENQSFYQSAWHGSPYDFREFLLEMIGTGEGAQAHGWGLYFAKRRGVSERYKETLKRFVLPRMLYDGKDEHELEGDIKDAYNLIEGMINRKKEGVEDTESLKKSVSRVIQTIKKAAKRNRKELADVEKAIAILKENPNISLEELEKNFDPNSSAALEIRTSSSARVIENLQNVQEMLFDSIKMNDRHSDQVELLDLDKFSLENPGKLFKVEIPDDDVLLDEQKA
-1008 VVGFDTLAND
+1008 FDKQPKFVHEKLEVLLEKEDMYSLLSDIGKKDSRFDD
-1018 LKGKSDKEIIAY
+1018 LSADY
-1030 ISKLSRTEPIPVADF
+1030 DDLLS
-1045 KALVGLPKDND
+1045 L
-1056 RYGQRHLIRGKA
+1056 
-1068 NQSAAN
+1068 
-1074 RAARNTVLSN
+1074 
-1084 FRDVVQ
+1084 
-1090 HAVVVEVVPN
+1090 
-1100 TKKKSLH
+1100 
-1107 GLQGAKWRTQKRK
+1107 
-1120 NEVENYY
+1120 
-1127 RLMVPVRINGRI
+1127 
-1139 RTLVIVAEE
+1139 
-1148 HNGVVSSP
+1148 
-1156 TSVKVYEI
+1156 
-1164 YYAKKHPLATAPIT
+1164 
-1178 ETSSKAGAK
+1178 
-1187 AGVSVAEED
+1187 ED
-1196 ALSTISIRDMLTG
+1196 ALSRGDDISEWQ
-1209 VKDAD
+1209 K
-1214 GNLYAQSATNVPSSE
+1214 
-1229 KEAVRKQY
+1229 
-1237 EGTEQWMKA
+1237 
-1246 PNGKPTNLT
+1246 
-1255 EDQWVAVRTPAFK
+1255 
-1268 AWFGDWEQAARLMLP
+1268 
-1283 RHAENLE
+1283 E
-1290 EAAAAARSIAG
+1290 EAKEQRRAFEEKLTDLLDGATLAQVYLSKFKSGREIYEMLS
-1301 KRLTNDLLG
+1301 KRLGGDK
-1310 VDAFLSNKNIGKM
+1310 A
-1323 VSASATRKSV
+1323 ASL
-1333 DARVHALAVANVDR
+1333 ALN
-1347 LFSRAITEYT
+1347 E
-1357 HKDRDNDKNIKQIHR
+1357 
-1372 MFSPFVVGDNV
+1372 
-1383 FVAKLTVKELVQEKE
+1383 
-1398 GNRLYSVEA
+1398 
-1407 LEIKE
+1407 
-1412 ASRKWNAAYNATE
+1412 
-1425 GVLTSFP
+1425 
-1432 QEAFDNIIARFLP
+1432 
-1445 DGKNC
+1445 
-1450 SKIVDENGEPM
+1450 
-1461 VVYHGSDAEFE
+1461 
-1472 VFDRTKGRSG
+1472 
-1482 MDIQGMFFSPW
+1482 
-1493 DYESEGYGKNV
+1493 
-1504 RAFFLNI
+1504 
-1511 KNPATGSKSYEVF
+1511 
-1524 SKYKSENYAGIKARD
+1524 AGIKGITYYGRRD
-1539 ELEHSGYDGVAS
+1539 GRCYVI
-1551 GNMEDED
+1551 
-1558 LEFIAFEPNQI
+1558 F
-1569 KSATDNNGAFSPD
+1569 D
-1582 DANIYHQK
+1582 DK
-1590 DSLEKN
+1590 
-1596 VGESTHAIPLDDGQG
+1596 AI
-1611 KVVDIQFVDVD
+1611 
-1622 EKRALQSPHIGI
+1622 
-1634 RFSDEEY
+1634 
-1641 KIGDDVENS
+1641 
-1650 HNWVDGDWT
+1650 
-1659 DEELD
+1659 
-1664 GTSTV
+1664 
-1669 NVAEPWSYD
+1669 
-1678 SLDELKETA
+1678 
-1687 IKRLN
+1687 
-1692 KAGRYPYDYA
+1692 
-1702 YLVAGTSSD
+1702 
-1711 YGEDTNESI
+1711 SI
-1720 IRNAE
+1720 IE
-1725 VVGILKLVRESEAE
+1725 K
-1739 SFNQMLRQEVKGEI
+1739 FNQMLRQEVRGEI
-1753 SKEDGKRIITLFER
+1753 SKEDGKRIITLFES

-1809 EGAADEYAETDF
+1809 EGAAEEYKDTDF
-1821 ADEFRDHENAI
+1821 ADEFRAHENAI

-1896 AMPSVEVQAVMAR
+1896 AMPSAEVQAVMAR
-1909 MIATENEIAE
+1909 MIATENEITE

-1966 KRVMNDLKKEAREEL
+1966 KRVMNDLKKEVREEF

-2045 TEYARKLDE
+2045 TEYARNLDE

-2179 AAAGKWSEV
+2179 AAAGKWSDV

-2203 EAEKNEKRLNQLLA
+2203 EAERNEDRLNKLVES
-2217 NVKRKLSA
+2217 VKRKLSA

-2251 EEKPVKCAKLSELF
+2251 EEKPANCAKLSELF
-2265 EQYKDNNDIDA
+2265 TRYQENIDIDA

-2308 GILYNAGRRRN
+2308 GILYNVGRRRN

-2330 TDDILGEIFTD
+2330 TDDVLGEIFTD

-2352 HPVSD
+2352 NPVSED
-2357 DIGGMGYSELVA
+2357 TGGIGYGEL
-2369 RIPLLGEVVA
+2369 LA
-2379 KAAQEGN
+2379 KTPFVGKVLAKYGQEGSLL
-2386 IQLTKPELILRLM
+2386 LTKPELIMRLL
-2399 GDKAHRYI
+2399 GEKAHRYL
-2407 YGTYDRAQMK
+2407 YCTYERAQMK
-2417 ESELLEEKRAAL
+2417 ESEILGEKQKELEQ
-2429 EKIFSVYSRREKM
+2429 IFSVYTRKERM

-2448 IDAHGDMISKE
+2448 IDAHGDMLSKE
-2459 NVLCLAMNWGTE
+2459 NVLCLAMNWGTF
-2471 TNRKRVMDDIGQRF
+2471 TNRKRVLDGVGQKF
-2485 DVMRTLKENMTEK
+2485 DVIRTLHENMTEK

-2526 ARVGKVP
+2526 AHIGKVP
-2533 ASAFTIETADGKEIT
+2533 AHEFTIKTADGKEVT
-2548 LRGGYYPLRY
+2548 LKGGYYPLRY
-2558 NPKKASK
+2558 NAEKSSN
-2565 VNDKQ
+2565 VQDK
-2570 TEEDVKGRM
+2570 TAEEAAKGTM
-2579 TGAQVFGTKRSHV
+2579 TGAQVFGTKRGHTKARV
-2592 KERSEGDV
+2592 EGDV
-2600 IAPVLLR
+2600 VLPVLLE
-2607 FDVLKDHIFNASHNI
+2607 FSVLQEHVYNAAHNI

-2636 DKKFEAYVSS
+2636 DKEFEAYVSS
-2646 TYGRPIYD
+2646 NYGRPVYK

-2663 WAVPVEASDSAA
+2663 WAIPADGTDLAGSAVSRA
-2675 SGINRIIGG
+2675 
-2684 LRRNSTM
+2684 LAAFRRNSTM
-2691 AIMGWRLWPCL
+2691 AIMGWRMWPVI
-2702 ENVMTNT
+2702 ENVSNIAPVV
-2709 FLNMDKIGVR
+2709 DKLGARRALQAVIAFALHP
-2719 KTAKAYLE
+2719 KTLLA
-2727 GLPIFGRGPK
+2727 
-2737 ALRDMAKKSAF
+2737 MSKKSIF
-2748 MADRISNMER
+2748 MANRINNMER
-2758 DIRRDPHIFD
+2758 DVRRDSHTFD
-2768 PTYAPLEF
+2768 PTYKPLEF

-2781 YFGISF
+2781 YRALSF
-2787 TDQLFSVPLWNKVYQ
+2787 TDLALSVPTWNSAYN
-2802 EAFPKALA
+2802 EAFPKAMA

-2838 DLRREMEEKVDPLLQ
+2838 DLRREMEEIVDPSLQ
-2853 EIIREKN
+2853 
-2860 KERIREM
+2860 
-2867 KKHVRE
+2867 
-2873 KKERIRAKEKEF
+2873 ERIRAKEKEF

-2901 DEAERIRE
+2901 DEAERICE

-2920 AVRDTFGSGQTKDI
+2920 AVRDTFGSGQTKDLAAI
-2934 SGAQR
+2934 QR
-2939 TRSELFK
+2939 SRNEAVK
-2946 LFTSFFSFFNTQ
+2946 MFTSFYSFFNTQ
-2958 YNAALEAH
+2958 FNAVLESYYGGKYNADG
-2966 YRGKYSKTGY
+2966 YR
-2976 KHIHVWMPLARTIL
+2976 HIRVWMPFARSML
-2990 FRIVLV
+2990 YRIILV
-2996 GILGG
+2996 GLIGG
-3001 LGKAALGLDGGD
+3001 LGKAALGLEGD
-3013 DKDKYRK
+3013 DDRDKYRN
-3020 VQDPKTG
+3020 VVDPKTG
-3027 EITKVEI
+3027 KTTKVEV

-3042 TVMKNTLSTATGM
+3042 VIGKNTVSTATGM
-3055 FPGIRDLAGLALDR
+3055 IPLVRDLIGMVTDAL
-3069 IFDGTTY
+3069 FDGTAR
-3076 GRTFEFGSVAS
+3076 GRNFEVGSVLS
-3087 RGFDQAQATWN
+3087 RGGKQAVATWN

-3109 REEEEAK
+3109 REAEEVK

-3121 KKMTRKQREKYEEE
+3121 KKMTRKQREKYEEG

-3158 STFTASRHGITN
+3158 STFTASRHGVTN
-3170 TPSDGLF
+3170 TLSDGVF
-3177 SIAQFAVDMM
+3177 SAVQFAVDMM
-3187 ETDNYYDPDIRNVLR
+3187 ETDNYYDPRVTNVMR

-3221 PKKKQRR
+3221 PKKQRR

>member
-1 MALDLEAYHKDIEDE
+1 MAFDLEGYLQEG
-16 RRQDEE
+16 REE
-22 RAAQEANQAAWEAK
+22 REQREAAQAEREAKEANQAEWEAK

-135 ETFVHYFMT
+135 ETFLHYFVT

-170 VAYKQALNV
+170 IAYKQALNV

-184 AKAAVMPEDQAM
+184 AKTAVMPEDQAM

-203 PELRNVSLTNPNDA
+203 PELRNVSLTNPTEA

-264 NDRERAADLERMIAE
+264 NDRERAADLERMIVE
-279 DKKTAPSFFD
+279 DKKVAPSFFD

-318 ITAEAAAIVGAALGT
+318 ITAEAAAIAGAALGT

-353 ITGFVRSV
+353 TAGFVRSV
-361 FGSVAR
+361 FGGVAR

-403 DTDGNPLLTD
+403 DTDGDPLLTD
-413 NDRRLYA
+413 NDRRFYSA
-420 TLGGAANAG
+420 LGGAANAG

-455 DKYAVDAIKGV
+455 DKYAVDAIKGI
-466 VDVAKYDVAK
+466 VDSAKYDVAK
-476 RESVAAFAKAQ
+476 RESVAAYAKAQ

-499 AEEGAQSIA
+499 AEEGAQSVA

-566 RHAQRLFSE
+566 RHARRLFSE

-645 LKEVAKTAGIREEE
+645 LKEVAKTAGIRDEE
-659 LEKTIQSG
+659 LQKTIESG

-689 VSFSPETDSLARM
+689 VSFSPETDSAARM

-752 GERDMAKAVIAQNTE
+752 SERDMAKAVIAQNTE

-829 QHGKAPNQAQLRDLA
+829 EHGKAPNQAQLRDLA

-933 DKQTKVARMNAM
+933 DKQTKAARMNAM

-962 GKEEYTALNYFRDRF
+962 GKEKYTALDYFKDRF

-982 GTDMRSNEDVL
+982 GTDMRQN
-993 HQAVRAGLNLDEQVQ
+993 GL
-1008 VVGFDTLAND
+1008 
-1018 LKGKSDKEIIAY
+1018 Y
-1030 ISKLSRTEPIPVADF
+1030 
-1045 KALVGLPKDND
+1045 
-1056 RYGQRHLIRGKA
+1056 
-1068 NQSAAN
+1068 
-1074 RAARNTVLSN
+1074 
-1084 FRDVVQ
+1084 
-1090 HAVVVEVVPN
+1090 
-1100 TKKKSLH
+1100 
-1107 GLQGAKWRTQKRK
+1107 
-1120 NEVENYY
+1120 
-1127 RLMVPVRINGRI
+1127 
-1139 RTLVIVAEE
+1139 
-1148 HNGVVSSP
+1148 
-1156 TSVKVYEI
+1156 
-1164 YYAKKHPLATAPIT
+1164 
-1178 ETSSKAGAK
+1178 
-1187 AGVSVAEED
+1187 
-1196 ALSTISIRDMLTG
+1196 
-1209 VKDAD
+1209 
-1214 GNLYAQSATNVPSSE
+1214 QSATDVPSAE
-1229 KEAVRKQY
+1229 KDAVRKQY

-1246 PNGKPTNLT
+1246 PNGEPTNLT
-1255 EDQWVAVRTPAFK
+1255 EDQWIAVRTPAFK
-1268 AWFGDWEQAARLMLP
+1268 AWFGDWEAEAEKQKYLNTAPINVTEKKITKSGGVTARDAAFAWADAYLP
-1283 RHAENLE
+1283 VQVSTRFGEVEINRTSVKDSLGHGFSQKKLDAITSLPEGMKVAAFIG
-1290 EAAAAARSIAG
+1290 EAKDFNGADIDNGYFCYPIMYQGEKQVVFCRAR
-1301 KRLTNDLLG
+1301 RDVN
-1310 VDAFLSNKNIGKM
+1310 SNKIYVHEVWTEDEIRGIPLQTAAKFSNSKPHGGN
-1323 VSASATRKSV
+1323 TLYKSI
-1333 DARVHALAVANVDR
+1333 LADFLN
-1347 LFSRAITEYT
+1347 
-1357 HKDRDNDKNIKQIHR
+1357 K
-1372 MFSPFVVGDNV
+1372 
-1383 FVAKLTVKELVQEKE
+1383 
-1398 GNRLYSVEA
+1398 GNE
-1407 LEIKE
+1407 
-1412 ASRKWNAAYNATE
+1412 
-1425 GVLTSFP
+1425 
-1432 QEAFDNIIARFLP
+1432 
-1445 DGKNC
+1445 C
-1450 SKIVDENGEPM
+1450 SKIVDENGEPL

-1511 KNPATGSKSYEVF
+1511 KNPATGSKSHEVF

-1569 KSATDNNGAFSPD
+1569 KSATDNNGVFSPD

-1596 VGESTHAIPLDDGQG
+1596 VGESAHAIPLDDGQG

-1739 SFNQMLRQEVKGEI
+1739 SFNQMLRQEVRGEI
-1753 SKEDGKRIITLFER
+1753 SKEDGKRIITLFES

-1809 EGAADEYAETDF
+1809 EGAAEEYKDTDF

-1896 AMPSVEVQAVMAR
+1896 AMPSVEVQAVMSR
-1909 MIATENEIAE
+1909 MIATENEITE

-1966 KRVMNDLKKEAREEL
+1966 KRVMNDLKKEAREEF
-1981 NQKVEAE
+1981 NEKVEAE

-2035 TLENELKDYI
+2035 TLENELKDYM

-2054 QIMQAHLS
+2054 QIMQEHLS

-2102 EEVKKKAVAEAKKA
+2102 EEVKQKAVAEAKKE

-2149 YLREREIS
+2149 YLREREIG

-2165 RRNERKYARAMDKA
+2165 RRNERKYARAMDKS
-2179 AAAGKWSEV
+2179 AAAGKWSDV

-2203 EAEKNEKRLNQLLA
+2203 EAERNEARLNKLLEG
-2217 NVKRKLSA
+2217 VKRKLSA

-2251 EEKPVKCAKLSELF
+2251 EEKPVNCAKLSELF
-2265 EQYKDNNDIDA
+2265 TRYKENIDIDA

-2308 GILYNAGRRRN
+2308 GILYNVGRRRN

-2341 DTALK
+2341 DSALK
-2346 PSGIVE
+2346 PTGIVE
-2352 HPVSD
+2352 HPVSED
-2357 DIGGMGYSELVA
+2357 TGGVGYGEL
-2369 RIPLLGEVVA
+2369 LA
-2379 KAAQEGN
+2379 KTPFVGKVLAKYGQEGSLL
-2386 IQLTKPELILRLM
+2386 LTKPELIMRLL
-2399 GDKAHRYI
+2399 GEKAHRYL

-2417 ESELLEEKRAAL
+2417 ESEILGEKQKEL
-2429 EKIFSVYSRREKM
+2429 EKIFSVYTRKERM

-2448 IDAHGDMISKE
+2448 IDAHGDMLSKE
-2459 NVLCLAMNWGTE
+2459 NVLCLAMNWGTF
-2471 TNRKRVMDDIGQRF
+2471 TNRKRVLDGVGKKF
-2485 DVMRTLKENMTEK
+2485 DVIRTLHENMTEK

-2503 QEVWNLL
+2503 QEVWNLV

-2526 ARVGKVP
+2526 AHIGKVP
-2533 ASAFTIETADGKEIT
+2533 AHEFTIKTADGKEVT
-2548 LRGGYYPLRY
+2548 LKGGYYPLRY
-2558 NPKKASK
+2558 NAEKSSN
-2565 VNDKQ
+2565 VQDK
-2570 TEEDVKGRM
+2570 TAEEAAKGTM
-2579 TGAQVFGTKRSHV
+2579 TGAQVFGTKRGHTKARV
-2592 KERSEGDV
+2592 EGDV
-2600 IAPVLLR
+2600 VLPVRLE
-2607 FDVLKDHIFNASHNI
+2607 FSVLQEHIYNASHNI

-2646 TYGRPIYD
+2646 NYGRPVYK

-2663 WAVPVEASDSAA
+2663 WAIPADGTDLAGSAISRALASF
-2675 SGINRIIGG
+2675 
-2684 LRRNSTM
+2684 RRNSTM
-2691 AIMGWRLWPCL
+2691 AIMGWRMWPVI
-2702 ENVMTNT
+2702 ENVSNIAPVV
-2709 FLNMDKIGVR
+2709 DKLGARRALQAVMAFALHP
-2719 KTAKAYLE
+2719 KTLLA
-2727 GLPIFGRGPK
+2727 
-2737 ALRDMAKKSAF
+2737 MSKKSIF
-2748 MADRISNMER
+2748 MADRINNMER
-2758 DIRRDPHIFD
+2758 DVRRDSHTFD
-2768 PTYAPLEF
+2768 PTYKPLEF

-2781 YFGISF
+2781 YRALSF
-2787 TDQLFSVPLWNKVYQ
+2787 TDLALSVPTWNSAYN

-2824 EAQNRVHELRAEIY
+2824 EAQNRVHELRAEVY
-2838 DLRREMEEKVDPLLQ
+2838 DLRREMEEVVVPLLQ

-2920 AVRDTFGSGQTKDI
+2920 AVRDTFGSGQMKDLAAI
-2934 SGAQR
+2934 QR
-2939 TRSELFK
+2939 SRNEAVK
-2946 LFTSFFSFFNTQ
+2946 MFTSFYSFFNTQ
-2958 YNAALEAH
+2958 FNAVLESYYGGKYNADG
-2966 YRGKYSKTGY
+2966 YR
-2976 KHIHVWMPLARTIL
+2976 HIRVWMPFARSVL
-2990 FRIVLV
+2990 YRIILV
-2996 GILGG
+2996 GLIGG
-3001 LGKAALGLDGGD
+3001 LGKAALGLEGDD
-3013 DKDKYRK
+3013 DKDKYRN
-3020 VQDPKTG
+3020 VVDPKTG
-3027 EITKVEI
+3027 KTTKVEV

-3042 TVMKNTLSTATGM
+3042 VIGKNTVSTATGM
-3055 FPGIRDLAGLALDR
+3055 IPIVRDLIGMVTDAL
-3069 IFDGTTY
+3069 FDGTTR
-3076 GRTFEFGSVAS
+3076 GRNFEVGSVLS
-3087 RGFDQAQATWN
+3087 RGGKQAWATWN
-3098 LIMKKGEDDLK
+3098 LIRKKGDDDLK
-3109 REEEEAK
+3109 REAEKVK

-3158 STFTASRHGITN
+3158 STFTASRHGVTN
-3170 TPSDGLF
+3170 TLSDGVF
-3177 SIAQFAVDMM
+3177 SAVQFTVDMM
-3187 ETDNYYDPDIRNVLR
+3187 ETDNYYDPRVKNVLR
-3202 AVIFDKKLREKEV
+3202 SVIFDKKLREKEV

>member
-1 MALDLEAYHKDIEDE
+1 MAFDLEGYLQED
-16 RRQDEE
+16 REE
-22 RAAQEANQAAWEAK
+22 REQREAAQAEREAKEANQAAWEAK

-61 GKIRDAYSAYHD
+61 GKIKDAYSAYYE
-73 AQVASRDKYGIYI
+73 AQAASRDKYGIYI

-122 DEGSTIAQDVRQS
+122 DEGSTIAQNVRNT
-135 ETFVHYFMT
+135 ETFTHYFMT

-152 KEIEDTTGISADA
+152 KEIEDTTGISSDA

-203 PELRNVSLTNPNDA
+203 PELRNVSLTNPTEA

-318 ITAEAAAIVGAALGT
+318 ITAEAAALAGAALGT

-343 GGAAGAGAGF
+343 GGAAGAAGGFVVGTARSVITRATMGRLARAGLGAG
-353 ITGFVRSV
+353 
-361 FGSVAR
+361 
-367 RQAMR
+367 MR
-372 TAITRGMQFGAFEG
+372 VGMFEG
-386 MRRPETGSRYA
+386 MRRPETGSRFA

-466 VDVAKYDVAK
+466 VDAAKYDVAK

-566 RHAQRLFSE
+566 RHARRLFSE

-659 LEKTIQSG
+659 LQKTIESG
-667 GHLFVPAEKYAQSAA
+667 GHLFVPAEKYAPSAA

-689 VSFSPETDSLARM
+689 VSFSPETDSAARM

-710 DALETAQKRAV
+710 DALEMAQKRAV

-752 GERDMAKAVIAQNTE
+752 SERDMAKAVIAQNTE

-803 DILPLGEDGRGIR
+803 DIFPLGEDGRGIR

-829 QHGKAPNQAQLRDLA
+829 EHGKAPNQAQLRDLA
-844 YLLTVGDASAPNVE
+844 YLLTVGDASAPQVE

-879 ELNGHIQT
+879 ELNGHIKT
-887 LENIKE
+887 LENIKD

-962 GKEEYTALNYFRDRF
+962 GKEKYTALDYFRDRF

-1074 RAARNTVLSN
+1074 RVARNTVLSN

-1214 GNLYAQSATNVPSSE
+1214 GNVYAQSAWHGSPYDFREFLLEMIGAGAGAQAHGWGVYLAQNKDLPEEYRRQLTAFVYEPGWTEEQMSAALKEQIAACKAEIESTEKLVDGYKEVLNTFAANRKGTLENLYQTVSSADAKDILQE
-1229 KEAVRKQY
+1229 LITLYDGSSSLRMDEARRLVGDMGAREHQLEQVRRRLRQLKLINPNKIKEIVERGFLYHVEIPENDVLLDEQKPYTKQPIKVRK
-1237 EGTEQWMKA
+1237 GLDA
-1246 PNGKPTNLT
+1246 L
-1255 EDQWVAVRTPAFK
+1255 
-1268 AWFGDWEQAARLMLP
+1268 L
-1283 RHAENLE
+1283 
-1290 EAAAAARSIAG
+1290 
-1301 KRLTNDLLG
+1301 NDLTIDQLENWGDVQRLG
-1310 VDAFLSNKNIGKM
+1310 KNKI
-1323 VSASATRKSV
+1323 
-1333 DARVHALAVANVDR
+1333 
-1347 LFSRAITEYT
+1347 IT
-1357 HKDRDNDKNIKQIHR
+1357 
-1372 MFSPFVVGDNV
+1372 
-1383 FVAKLTVKELVQEKE
+1383 
-1398 GNRLYSVEA
+1398 
-1407 LEIKE
+1407 EIKE
-1412 ASRKWNAAYNATE
+1412 SFSKTDGGKIYGAIDNLVGGQEAASRLLNEYGIKGITYNE
-1425 GVLTSFP
+1425 QNYGRCFV
-1432 QEAFDNIIARFLP
+1432 
-1445 DGKNC
+1445 
-1450 SKIVDENGEPM
+1450 
-1461 VVYHGSDAEFE
+1461 
-1472 VFDRTKGRSG
+1472 VFD
-1482 MDIQGMFFSPW
+1482 D
-1493 DYESEGYGKNV
+1493 
-1504 RAFFLNI
+1504 
-1511 KNPATGSKSYEVF
+1511 
-1524 SKYKSENYAGIKARD
+1524 KA
-1539 ELEHSGYDGVAS
+1539 
-1551 GNMEDED
+1551 
-1558 LEFIAFEPNQI
+1558 I
-1569 KSATDNNGAFSPD
+1569 
-1582 DANIYHQK
+1582 
-1590 DSLEKN
+1590 
-1596 VGESTHAIPLDDGQG
+1596 
-1611 KVVDIQFVDVD
+1611 
-1622 EKRALQSPHIGI
+1622 
-1634 RFSDEEY
+1634 
-1641 KIGDDVENS
+1641 
-1650 HNWVDGDWT
+1650 
-1659 DEELD
+1659 
-1664 GTSTV
+1664 
-1669 NVAEPWSYD
+1669 
-1678 SLDELKETA
+1678 
-1687 IKRLN
+1687 
-1692 KAGRYPYDYA
+1692 
-1702 YLVAGTSSD
+1702 
-1711 YGEDTNESI
+1711 SI
-1720 IRNAE
+1720 IE
-1725 VVGILKLVRESEAE
+1725 K
-1739 SFNQMLRQEVKGEI
+1739 FNQMLRQEVRGEI
-1753 SKEDGKRIITLFER
+1753 SKEDGKRIITLFES

-1809 EGAADEYAETDF
+1809 DGAAEEYKDTDF

-1839 DVVAEKAALERWRQ
+1839 DAVAEKAALERWRQ

-1909 MIATENEIAE
+1909 MIATENEITE

-1927 PIEKLLGKESVESLL
+1927 PIEKFLGKESVESLL

-1966 KRVMNDLKKEAREEL
+1966 KRVMNDLKKEAREEF

-2116 ESPTRRGTKQE
+2116 ESPTRRGTKHE

-2179 AAAGKWSEV
+2179 AAAGKWSDV

-2203 EAEKNEKRLNQLLA
+2203 EAERNEARLNKLLDD
-2217 NVKRKLSA
+2217 VKRKLNA

-2265 EQYKDNNDIDA
+2265 ERYKDNNDIDA

-2308 GILYNAGRRRN
+2308 GILYNVGRRRN
-2319 EMLTKSMQGKT
+2319 EMLTKSIQGKT

-2352 HPVSD
+2352 HPVSED
-2357 DIGGMGYSELVA
+2357 TGGVGYSELLA
-2369 RIPLLGEVVA
+2369 KTPLVGEVLA
-2379 KAAQEGN
+2379 KYGQEGSLL
-2386 IQLTKPELILRLM
+2386 LTKPELIMRLL
-2399 GDKAHRYI
+2399 GEKAHRYL
-2407 YGTYDRAQMK
+2407 YGTYERAQMK
-2417 ESELLEEKRAAL
+2417 ESEILGEKKEEL
-2429 EKIFSVYSRREKM
+2429 EKIFSVYTRKERM

-2448 IDAHGDMISKE
+2448 IDAHGDMLSKE
-2459 NVLCLAMNWGTE
+2459 NVLCLALNWGTF
-2471 TNRKRVMDDIGQRF
+2471 TNRKRVLDGVGQKF
-2485 DVMRTLKENMTEK
+2485 DVIRTLHENMTEK

-2503 QEVWNLL
+2503 QEVWNLV

-2526 ARVGKVP
+2526 AHIGKVP
-2533 ASAFTIETADGKEIT
+2533 AHEFTIKTADGKEVT
-2548 LRGGYYPLRY
+2548 LKGGYYPLRY
-2558 NPKKASK
+2558 NAEKSSN
-2565 VNDKQ
+2565 VQDK
-2570 TEEDVKGRM
+2570 TAEEAAKGTM
-2579 TGAQVFGTKRSHV
+2579 TGAQVFGTKRGHTKARV
-2592 KERSEGDV
+2592 EGDV
-2600 IAPVLLR
+2600 VLPVLLE
-2607 FDVLKDHIFNASHNI
+2607 FSVLQEHVYNAAHNI

-2636 DKKFEAYVSS
+2636 DKAFETYVSS
-2646 TYGRPIYD
+2646 NYGRPVYK

-2663 WAVPVEASDSAA
+2663 WAIPADGTDLAGSAVSRA
-2675 SGINRIIGG
+2675 
-2684 LRRNSTM
+2684 LAAFRRNSTM
-2691 AIMGWRLWPCL
+2691 AIMGWRMWPVV
-2702 ENVMTNT
+2702 ENVSNIAPVV
-2709 FLNMDKIGVR
+2709 DKLGAKRALQAVIAFALHP
-2719 KTAKAYLE
+2719 KTLLA
-2727 GLPIFGRGPK
+2727 
-2737 ALRDMAKKSAF
+2737 MSKKSIF
-2748 MADRISNMER
+2748 MADRINNMER
-2758 DIRRDPHIFD
+2758 DVRRDSHTFD
-2768 PTYAPLEF
+2768 PTYKPLEF

-2781 YFGISF
+2781 YRALSF
-2787 TDQLFSVPLWNKVYQ
+2787 TDLALSVPTWNSAYN
-2802 EAFPKALA
+2802 EAFPKAMA

-2838 DLRREMEEKVDPLLQ
+2838 DLRREMEEKVDPSLQ
-2853 EIIREKN
+2853 
-2860 KERIREM
+2860 
-2867 KKHVRE
+2867 
-2873 KKERIRAKEKEF
+2873 ERIRAKEKEF

-2920 AVRDTFGSGQTKDI
+2920 AVRDTFGSGQTKDLAAI
-2934 SGAQR
+2934 QR
-2939 TRSELFK
+2939 SRNEAVK
-2946 LFTSFFSFFNTQ
+2946 MFTSFYSFFNTQ
-2958 YNAALEAH
+2958 FNAVLESYYGGKYNADG
-2966 YRGKYSKTGY
+2966 YR
-2976 KHIHVWMPLARTIL
+2976 HIRVWMPFARSVL
-2990 FRIVLV
+2990 YRIILV
-2996 GILGG
+2996 GLIGG
-3001 LGKAALGLDGGD
+3001 LGKAALGLEGDD
-3013 DKDKYRK
+3013 DKDKYRNI
-3020 VQDPKTG
+3020 VDPKTG
-3027 EITKVEI
+3027 KTTKVEV

-3042 TVMKNTLSTATGM
+3042 VIEKNTVSTATGM
-3055 FPGIRDLAGLALDR
+3055 IPLVRDLIGMVTDAF
-3069 IFDGTTY
+3069 FDGTAR
-3076 GRTFEFGSVAS
+3076 GRNFEVGSVVS
-3087 RGFDQAQATWN
+3087 RGGKQAMATWN

-3109 REEEEAK
+3109 REAEKTK

-3121 KKMTRKQREKYEEE
+3121 KKMTRKQREKYEKE

-3158 STFTASRHGITN
+3158 STFTATRHGITN

-3187 ETDNYYDPDIRNVLR
+3187 ETDNYYDPRVKNVLR
-3202 AVIFDKKLREKEV
+3202 SVIFDKKLREKEV
-3215 PKKPEP
+3215 PKKPES

>member
-1 MALDLEAYHKDIEDE
+1 MAFDLEGYLQEG
-16 RRQDEE
+16 REE
-22 RAAQEANQAAWEAK
+22 REQREAAQAEREAKEANQAEWEAK

-135 ETFVHYFMT
+135 ETFLHYFVT

-170 VAYKQALNV
+170 IAYKQALNV

-184 AKAAVMPEDQAM
+184 AKTAVMPEDQAM

-203 PELRNVSLTNPNDA
+203 PELRNVSLTNPTEA

-264 NDRERAADLERMIAE
+264 NDRERAADLERMIVE
-279 DKKTAPSFFD
+279 DKKVAPSFFD

-318 ITAEAAAIVGAALGT
+318 ITAEAAAIAGAALGT

-353 ITGFVRSV
+353 TDGFVRSV
-361 FGSVAR
+361 FGGVAR

-403 DTDGNPLLTD
+403 DTDGDPLLTD
-413 NDRRLYA
+413 NDRRFYSA
-420 TLGGAANAG
+420 LGGAANAG

-455 DKYAVDAIKGV
+455 DKYAVDAIKGI
-466 VDVAKYDVAK
+466 VDSAKYDVAK
-476 RESVAAFAKAQ
+476 RESVAAYAKAQ

-499 AEEGAQSIA
+499 AEEGAQSVA

-566 RHAQRLFSE
+566 RHARRLFSE

-659 LEKTIQSG
+659 LQKTIESG
-667 GHLFVPAEKYAQSAA
+667 GHLFVPAEKYAQSAV

-689 VSFSPETDSLARM
+689 VSFSPETDSAARM

-752 GERDMAKAVIAQNTE
+752 SERDMAKAVIAQNTE

-787 LQPAMD
+787 LRPAMD

-829 QHGKAPNQAQLRDLA
+829 EHGKAPNQAQLRDLA

-893 RMMKVDSFEVKG
+893 RMMKV
-905 SAGLSPE
+905 
-912 GYKLYRQII
+912 
-921 EMLEKIGGEQKE
+921 GGEQKE
-933 DKQTKVARMNAM
+933 DKQTKAARMNAM

-962 GKEEYTALNYFRDRF
+962 GKEKYTALDYFKDRF

-982 GTDMRSNEDVL
+982 GTDMRQN
-993 HQAVRAGLNLDEQVQ
+993 GL
-1008 VVGFDTLAND
+1008 
-1018 LKGKSDKEIIAY
+1018 Y
-1030 ISKLSRTEPIPVADF
+1030 
-1045 KALVGLPKDND
+1045 
-1056 RYGQRHLIRGKA
+1056 
-1068 NQSAAN
+1068 
-1074 RAARNTVLSN
+1074 
-1084 FRDVVQ
+1084 
-1090 HAVVVEVVPN
+1090 
-1100 TKKKSLH
+1100 
-1107 GLQGAKWRTQKRK
+1107 
-1120 NEVENYY
+1120 
-1127 RLMVPVRINGRI
+1127 
-1139 RTLVIVAEE
+1139 
-1148 HNGVVSSP
+1148 
-1156 TSVKVYEI
+1156 
-1164 YYAKKHPLATAPIT
+1164 
-1178 ETSSKAGAK
+1178 
-1187 AGVSVAEED
+1187 
-1196 ALSTISIRDMLTG
+1196 
-1209 VKDAD
+1209 
-1214 GNLYAQSATNVPSSE
+1214 QSATDVPSAE
-1229 KEAVRKQY
+1229 KDAVRKQY

-1246 PNGKPTNLT
+1246 PNGEPTNLT
-1255 EDQWVAVRTPAFK
+1255 EDQWIAVRTPAFK
-1268 AWFGDWEQAARLMLP
+1268 AWFGDWEAEAEKQKYLNTAPINVTEKKITKSGGVTARDAAFAWADAYLP
-1283 RHAENLE
+1283 VQVSTRFGEVEINRTSVKDSLGHGFSQKKLDAITSLPEGMKVAAFIG
-1290 EAAAAARSIAG
+1290 EAKDFNGADIDNGYFCYPIMYQGEKQVVFCRAR
-1301 KRLTNDLLG
+1301 RDVN
-1310 VDAFLSNKNIGKM
+1310 SNKIYVHEVWTEDEIRGIPLQTAAKFSNSKPHGGN
-1323 VSASATRKSV
+1323 TLYKSI
-1333 DARVHALAVANVDR
+1333 LADFLN
-1347 LFSRAITEYT
+1347 
-1357 HKDRDNDKNIKQIHR
+1357 K
-1372 MFSPFVVGDNV
+1372 
-1383 FVAKLTVKELVQEKE
+1383 
-1398 GNRLYSVEA
+1398 GNE
-1407 LEIKE
+1407 
-1412 ASRKWNAAYNATE
+1412 
-1425 GVLTSFP
+1425 
-1432 QEAFDNIIARFLP
+1432 
-1445 DGKNC
+1445 C
-1450 SKIVDENGEPM
+1450 SKIVDENGEPL

-1511 KNPATGSKSYEVF
+1511 KNPATGSKSHEVF

-1569 KSATDNNGAFSPD
+1569 KSATDNNGVFSPD

-1596 VGESTHAIPLDDGQG
+1596 VGESAHAIPLDDGQG

-1739 SFNQMLRQEVKGEI
+1739 SFNQMLRQEVRGEI
-1753 SKEDGKRIITLFER
+1753 SKEDGKRIITLFES

-1809 EGAADEYAETDF
+1809 EGAAEEYKDTDF

-1896 AMPSVEVQAVMAR
+1896 AMPSVEVQAVMSR
-1909 MIATENEIAE
+1909 MIATENEITE

-1966 KRVMNDLKKEAREEL
+1966 KRVMNDLKKEAREEF
-1981 NQKVEAE
+1981 NEKVEAE

-2035 TLENELKDYI
+2035 TLENELKDYM

-2054 QIMQAHLS
+2054 QIMQEHLS

-2102 EEVKKKAVAEAKKA
+2102 EEVKQKAVAEAKKE

-2149 YLREREIS
+2149 YLREREIG
-2157 ESCNPRFF
+2157 ESCNSRFF
-2165 RRNERKYARAMDKA
+2165 RRNERKYARAMDKS
-2179 AAAGKWSEV
+2179 AAAGKWSDV

-2203 EAEKNEKRLNQLLA
+2203 EAERNEARLNKLLEG
-2217 NVKRKLSA
+2217 VKRKLSA

-2251 EEKPVKCAKLSELF
+2251 EEKPVNCAKLSELF
-2265 EQYKDNNDIDA
+2265 TRYKENIDIDA

-2308 GILYNAGRRRN
+2308 GILYNVGRRRN

-2341 DTALK
+2341 DSALK
-2346 PSGIVE
+2346 PTGIVE
-2352 HPVSD
+2352 HPVSED
-2357 DIGGMGYSELVA
+2357 TGGVGYGEL
-2369 RIPLLGEVVA
+2369 LA
-2379 KAAQEGN
+2379 KTPFVGKVLAKYGQEGSLL
-2386 IQLTKPELILRLM
+2386 LTKPELIMRLL
-2399 GDKAHRYI
+2399 GEKAHRYL

-2417 ESELLEEKRAAL
+2417 ESEILGEKQKEL
-2429 EKIFSVYSRREKM
+2429 EKIFSVYTRKERM

-2448 IDAHGDMISKE
+2448 IDAHGDMLSKE
-2459 NVLCLAMNWGTE
+2459 NVLCLAMNWGTF
-2471 TNRKRVMDDIGQRF
+2471 TNRKRVLDGVGKKF
-2485 DVMRTLKENMTEK
+2485 DVIRTLHENMTEK

-2503 QEVWNLL
+2503 QEVWNLV

-2526 ARVGKVP
+2526 AHIGKVP
-2533 ASAFTIETADGKEIT
+2533 AHEFTIKTADGKEVT
-2548 LRGGYYPLRY
+2548 LKGGYYPLRY
-2558 NPKKASK
+2558 NAEKSSN
-2565 VNDKQ
+2565 VQDK
-2570 TEEDVKGRM
+2570 TAEEAAKGTM
-2579 TGAQVFGTKRSHV
+2579 TGAQVFGTKRGHTKARV
-2592 KERSEGDV
+2592 EGDV
-2600 IAPVLLR
+2600 VLPVRLE
-2607 FDVLKDHIFNASHNI
+2607 FSVLQEHIYNASHNI

-2646 TYGRPIYD
+2646 NYGRPVYK

-2663 WAVPVEASDSAA
+2663 WAIPADGTDLAGSAISRALASF
-2675 SGINRIIGG
+2675 
-2684 LRRNSTM
+2684 RRNSTM
-2691 AIMGWRLWPCL
+2691 AIMGWRMWPVI
-2702 ENVMTNT
+2702 ENVSNIASVV
-2709 FLNMDKIGVR
+2709 DKLGARRALQAVMAFALHP
-2719 KTAKAYLE
+2719 KTLLA
-2727 GLPIFGRGPK
+2727 
-2737 ALRDMAKKSAF
+2737 MSKKSIF
-2748 MADRISNMER
+2748 MADRINNMER
-2758 DIRRDPHIFD
+2758 DVRRDSHTFD
-2768 PTYAPLEF
+2768 PTYKPLEF

-2781 YFGISF
+2781 YRALSF
-2787 TDQLFSVPLWNKVYQ
+2787 TDLALSVPTWNSAYN

-2824 EAQNRVHELRAEIY
+2824 EAQNRVHELRAEVY
-2838 DLRREMEEKVDPLLQ
+2838 DLRREMEEVVVPLLQ

-2920 AVRDTFGSGQTKDI
+2920 AVRDTFGSGQMKDLAAI
-2934 SGAQR
+2934 QR
-2939 TRSELFK
+2939 SRNEAVK
-2946 LFTSFFSFFNTQ
+2946 MFTSFYSFFNTQ
-2958 YNAALEAH
+2958 FNAVLESYYGGKYNADG
-2966 YRGKYSKTGY
+2966 YR
-2976 KHIHVWMPLARTIL
+2976 HIRVWMPFARSVL
-2990 FRIVLV
+2990 YRIILV
-2996 GILGG
+2996 GLIGG
-3001 LGKAALGLDGGD
+3001 LGKAALGLEGDD
-3013 DKDKYRK
+3013 DKDKYRN
-3020 VQDPKTG
+3020 VVDPKTG
-3027 EITKVEI
+3027 KTTKVEV

-3042 TVMKNTLSTATGM
+3042 VIGKNTVSTATGM
-3055 FPGIRDLAGLALDR
+3055 IPIVRDLIGMVTDAL
-3069 IFDGTTY
+3069 FDGTTR
-3076 GRTFEFGSVAS
+3076 GRNFEVGSVLS
-3087 RGFDQAQATWN
+3087 RGGKQAWATWN
-3098 LIMKKGEDDLK
+3098 LIRKKGDDDLK
-3109 REEEEAK
+3109 REAEKVK

-3158 STFTASRHGITN
+3158 STFTASRHGVTN
-3170 TPSDGLF
+3170 TLSDGVF
-3177 SIAQFAVDMM
+3177 SAVQFTVDMM
-3187 ETDNYYDPDIRNVLR
+3187 ETDNYYDPRVKNVLR
-3202 AVIFDKKLREKEV
+3202 SVIFDKKLREKEV

>member
-1 MALDLEAYHKDIEDE
+1 MAFDLEGYLQEG
-16 RRQDEE
+16 REE
-22 RAAQEANQAAWEAK
+22 REQREAAQAEREAKEANQAEWEAK

-61 GKIRDAYSAYHD
+61 GKIKDAYSVYYE
-73 AQVASRDKYGIYI
+73 AQAASRDKYGIYI

-104 PVTHPIKSFVG
+104 PITHPIKSFVG

-122 DEGSTIAQDVRQS
+122 DEGSTIAQNVRNT
-135 ETFVHYFMT
+135 ETFTHYFMT

-152 KEIEDTTGISADA
+152 KEIEDTTGISSDA

-184 AKAAVMPEDQAM
+184 AKTAVMPEDQAM

-203 PELRNVSLTNPNDA
+203 PELRNVSLTNPTEA

-279 DKKTAPSFFD
+279 DKKVAPSFFD

-318 ITAEAAAIVGAALGT
+318 ITAEAAALAGAALGT
-333 GVEPLGGTLV
+333 GIEPLGGTLV
-343 GGAAGAGAGF
+343 GGAAGAAGGFVVGTARSVITRATMGQLARAGLGAG
-353 ITGFVRSV
+353 IRV
-361 FGSVAR
+361 
-367 RQAMR
+367 
-372 TAITRGMQFGAFEG
+372 GAFEG
-386 MRRPETGSRYA
+386 MRRPETGSRFA

-403 DTDGNPLLTD
+403 DTDGNPLLAD
-413 NDRRLYA
+413 NDRRFYA
-420 TLGGAANAG
+420 ALGGAANAG
-429 IEMANFGIATKPL
+429 IEMANFGMVTKPL

-455 DKYAVDAIKGV
+455 DKYAVDAIKGI
-466 VDVAKYDVAK
+466 VDSAKYDVAK

-566 RHAQRLFSE
+566 RHARRLFSE

-659 LEKTIQSG
+659 LQKTIESG

-689 VSFSPETDSLARM
+689 VSFSPETDSAARM

-742 LDEQEKARLY
+742 LDEQEKSRLY
-752 GERDMAKAVIAQNTE
+752 SERDMAKAVIAQNTE

-829 QHGKAPNQAQLRDLA
+829 EHGKAPNQAQLRDLA
-844 YLLTVGDASAPNVE
+844 YLLTVGDASAPQVE

-887 LENIKE
+887 LENIKD

-912 GYKLYRQII
+912 GYKLYRQIM
-921 EMLEKIGGEQKE
+921 EMLEKIGGKQKE

-955 AAMRTQE
+955 AAMRTQA
-962 GKEEYTALNYFRDRF
+962 GKEKYTALDYFRDRF

-982 GTDMRSNEDVL
+982 GTDMRQN
-993 HQAVRAGLNLDEQVQ
+993 GL
-1008 VVGFDTLAND
+1008 
-1018 LKGKSDKEIIAY
+1018 Y
-1030 ISKLSRTEPIPVADF
+1030 
-1045 KALVGLPKDND
+1045 
-1056 RYGQRHLIRGKA
+1056 
-1068 NQSAAN
+1068 
-1074 RAARNTVLSN
+1074 
-1084 FRDVVQ
+1084 
-1090 HAVVVEVVPN
+1090 
-1100 TKKKSLH
+1100 
-1107 GLQGAKWRTQKRK
+1107 
-1120 NEVENYY
+1120 
-1127 RLMVPVRINGRI
+1127 
-1139 RTLVIVAEE
+1139 
-1148 HNGVVSSP
+1148 
-1156 TSVKVYEI
+1156 
-1164 YYAKKHPLATAPIT
+1164 
-1178 ETSSKAGAK
+1178 
-1187 AGVSVAEED
+1187 
-1196 ALSTISIRDMLTG
+1196 
-1209 VKDAD
+1209 
-1214 GNLYAQSATNVPSSE
+1214 QSATDVPSTE

-1255 EDQWVAVRTPAFK
+1255 EDQWIAVRTPAFK
-1268 AWFGDWEQAARLMLP
+1268 AWFGDWE
-1283 RHAENLE
+1283 
-1290 EAAAAARSIAG
+1290 
-1301 KRLTNDLLG
+1301 NDP
-1310 VDAFLSNKNIGKM
+1310 KN
-1323 VSASATRKSV
+1323 ASKV
-1333 DARVHALAVANVDR
+1333 
-1347 LFSRAITEYT
+1347 
-1357 HKDRDNDKNIKQIHR
+1357 
-1372 MFSPFVVGDNV
+1372 
-1383 FVAKLTVKELVQEKE
+1383 
-1398 GNRLYSVEA
+1398 
-1407 LEIKE
+1407 
-1412 ASRKWNAAYNATE
+1412 
-1425 GVLTSFP
+1425 
-1432 QEAFDNIIARFLP
+1432 
-1445 DGKNC
+1445 
-1450 SKIVDENGEPM
+1450 VDENGEPL

-1582 DANIYHQK
+1582 DVNIYHQK
-1590 DSLEKN
+1590 DSLDNDMADSDNESRISDAVFQKYLNEGIMEIVREKVSAEIAEHVNLADMADPVKRDAARDSLPSIKKMLVWYNQNIVQDNEAYKNRLAVRIEYARRCFDLDERIQERSRSVRTTDGDNRSGGIDQNRNDAVSVNDARRGGESNRRSPRGVSRAVSGERSGARAHFEKLYNDMQKHLESQGAFSIPKSFNQSAWHGSPYDFREFLLSMIGTGEGTQVHGWGLYFAKRRWVSEGYKEMLKRFVLPRMLYDGKDEHELEGDIKDVYNLIGGMINRKKEGVEDTESLKKSVSRVIQTIKEAAKRNRKELADVEKAIAILKENPNISLEELEKN
-1596 VGESTHAIPLDDGQG
+1596 FDPNSSAALEIRTSSSARVIENLQNVQEMLFDSIKMDDRHSDQVELLDLDKFSLENPGKLFKVEIPDDDVLLDEQKAFDKQPKFVHEKLEVLLEKEDMYSLLSDIG
-1611 KVVDIQFVDVD
+1611 KKDSRFDD
-1622 EKRALQSPHIGI
+1622 LSADYDDLLSLEDALS
-1634 RFSDEEY
+1634 R
-1641 KIGDDVENS
+1641 GDDISE
-1650 HNWVDGDWT
+1650 WQKEEAKEQRRAFEEKLT
-1659 DEELD
+1659 DLLD
-1664 GTSTV
+1664 GATLAQVYLSKFKSGR
-1669 NVAEPWSYD
+1669 EIYEMLS
-1678 SLDELKETA
+1678 
-1687 IKRLN
+1687 KRLGGD
-1692 KAGRYPYDYA
+1692 KAASLALNEVGIKGITYYGRRDGRCFVVFDDKA
-1702 YLVAGTSSD
+1702 I
-1711 YGEDTNESI
+1711 SI
-1720 IRNAE
+1720 IE
-1725 VVGILKLVRESEAE
+1725 K
-1739 SFNQMLRQEVKGEI
+1739 FNQMLRQEVRGEI
-1753 SKEDGKRIITLFER
+1753 SQEDGKRIITLFES

-1809 EGAADEYAETDF
+1809 EGAAAEYKDTDF
-1821 ADEFRDHENAI
+1821 ADEFRYHENAI

-1909 MIATENEIAE
+1909 MIATENEITE

-1942 GETEAELYKRWTQ
+1942 GETEAELYQRWTQ

-1966 KRVMNDLKKEAREEL
+1966 KRVMNDLKKEAREEF

-2035 TLENELKDYI
+2035 TLENELNDYM

-2203 EAEKNEKRLNQLLA
+2203 EAERNEARLNKLVES
-2217 NVKRKLSA
+2217 VKRKLNA
-2225 RTVRLAADERYW
+2225 RTVRLATDERYW

-2265 EQYKDNNDIDA
+2265 ARYKDNIDIDA

-2291 RYQEM
+2291 RYQEI

-2308 GILYNAGRRRN
+2308 GILYNVGRRRN

-2352 HPVSD
+2352 HPVSED
-2357 DIGGMGYSELVA
+2357 TGGVGYGELLA
-2369 RIPLLGEVVA
+2369 KTPLVGKVLA
-2379 KAAQEGN
+2379 KYGQEGSLL
-2386 IQLTKPELILRLM
+2386 LTKPELIMRLL
-2399 GDKAHRYI
+2399 GEKAHRYL

-2417 ESELLEEKRAAL
+2417 ESEILGEKQKAL
-2429 EKIFSVYSRREKM
+2429 EKIFSVYTRKERM

-2448 IDAHGDMISKE
+2448 IDAHGDMLSKE
-2459 NVLCLAMNWGTE
+2459 NVLCLAMNWGTF

-2485 DVMRTLKENMTEK
+2485 DVIRTLHENMTEK

-2503 QEVWNLL
+2503 QEVWNLV

-2526 ARVGKVP
+2526 AHIGKVP
-2533 ASAFTIETADGKEIT
+2533 AHEFTIKTADEKEVT
-2548 LRGGYYPLRY
+2548 LKGGYYPLRY
-2558 NPKKASK
+2558 NAEKSSN
-2565 VNDKQ
+2565 VQDK
-2570 TEEDVKGRM
+2570 TAEEAAKGTM
-2579 TGAQVFGTKRSHV
+2579 TGAQVFGTKRGHTKARV
-2592 KERSEGDV
+2592 EGDV
-2600 IAPVLLR
+2600 VLPVRLE
-2607 FDVLKDHIFNASHNI
+2607 FGVLQEHVYNAAHNI

-2636 DKKFEAYVSS
+2636 DKEFEAYVSS
-2646 TYGRPIYD
+2646 NYGRPVYK

-2663 WAVPVEASDSAA
+2663 WAIPADGTDLAGSAISRA
-2675 SGINRIIGG
+2675 
-2684 LRRNSTM
+2684 LAAFRRNSTM
-2691 AIMGWRLWPCL
+2691 AIMGWRMWPVV
-2702 ENVMTNT
+2702 ENVSNIAPVV
-2709 FLNMDKIGVR
+2709 DKLGARRALQAVMAFALHP
-2719 KTAKAYLE
+2719 KTLLA
-2727 GLPIFGRGPK
+2727 
-2737 ALRDMAKKSAF
+2737 MSNKSIF
-2748 MADRISNMER
+2748 MANRINNMER
-2758 DIRRDPHIFD
+2758 DVRRDSHTFD
-2768 PTYAPLEF
+2768 PTYRPLEF

-2781 YFGISF
+2781 YRALSF
-2787 TDQLFSVPLWNKVYQ
+2787 TDLALSVPTWNSAYN
-2802 EAFPKALA
+2802 EAFPKAMA

-2824 EAQNRVHELRAEIY
+2824 EAQNRVHELRAELY
-2838 DLRREMEEKVDPLLQ
+2838 DLRREMEEIVDPSMQ
-2853 EIIREKN
+2853 
-2860 KERIREM
+2860 
-2867 KKHVRE
+2867 
-2873 KKERIRAKEKEF
+2873 ERIRAKEKEF

-2920 AVRDTFGSGQTKDI
+2920 AVRDTFGSGQTKDLAAI
-2934 SGAQR
+2934 QR
-2939 TRSELFK
+2939 SRHEAVK
-2946 LFTSFFSFFNTQ
+2946 MFTSFYSFFNTQ
-2958 YNAALEAH
+2958 FNAVLESYYGGKYNADG
-2966 YRGKYSKTGY
+2966 YR
-2976 KHIHVWMPLARTIL
+2976 HIRVWMPFARSML
-2990 FRIVLV
+2990 YRIILV
-2996 GILGG
+2996 GLIGG
-3001 LGKAALGLDGGD
+3001 LGKAALGLEGDD
-3013 DKDKYRK
+3013 DKDKYRN
-3020 VQDPKTG
+3020 VVDPKTG
-3027 EITKVEI
+3027 KTTKVEV

-3042 TVMKNTLSTATGM
+3042 VIGKNTVSTATGM
-3055 FPGIRDLAGLALDR
+3055 IPLVRDLIGMVTDAL
-3069 IFDGTTY
+3069 FDGTTR
-3076 GRTFEFGSVAS
+3076 GRNFEVGSVLS
-3087 RGFDQAQATWN
+3087 RGGKQAVATWN
-3098 LIMKKGEDDLK
+3098 LIRKKGEDDLK
-3109 REEEEAK
+3109 REAEKAK

-3121 KKMTRKQREKYEEE
+3121 KKMTKKQREKYEAE

-3202 AVIFDKKLREKEV
+3202 AVFFDKKLREKEV

>member
-61 GKIRDAYSAYHD
+61 EKIKDAYSAYYE
-73 AQVASRDKYGIYI
+73 AQAASRDKYGIYI

-96 NLRGVVLE
+96 NLRGAVLE

-135 ETFVHYFMT
+135 ETFLHYFVT

-184 AKAAVMPEDQAM
+184 AKTAVMPEDQAM

-203 PELRNVSLTNPNDA
+203 PELRNVSLTNPTEA

-318 ITAEAAAIVGAALGT
+318 ITAEAAALAGAALGT
-333 GVEPLGGTLV
+333 GIEPLGGTLV
-343 GGAAGAGAGF
+343 GGAAGAAGGFVVGTARSVITRATMGQLARAGLGAG
-353 ITGFVRSV
+353 
-361 FGSVAR
+361 
-367 RQAMR
+367 MR
-372 TAITRGMQFGAFEG
+372 VGAFEG

-420 TLGGAANAG
+420 ALGGAANAG

-455 DKYAVDAIKGV
+455 DKYAVDAIKGI
-466 VDVAKYDVAK
+466 VDSAKYDVAK

-526 KAYSIGDIAANAL
+526 KAHSIGDIAANAL

-566 RHAQRLFSE
+566 RHARRLFSE

-659 LEKTIQSG
+659 LQKTIESG

-689 VSFSPETDSLARM
+689 VSFSPETDSAARM

-752 GERDMAKAVIAQNTE
+752 SERDMAKAVIAQNTE

-803 DILPLGEDGRGIR
+803 DILPLGEGGRGIR

-879 ELNGHIQT
+879 ELNGHIKT

-933 DKQTKVARMNAM
+933 DKQTKAARMNAM

-962 GKEEYTALNYFRDRF
+962 GKEKYTALDYFKDRF

-982 GTDMRSNEDVL
+982 GTDMRQN
-993 HQAVRAGLNLDEQVQ
+993 GL
-1008 VVGFDTLAND
+1008 
-1018 LKGKSDKEIIAY
+1018 Y
-1030 ISKLSRTEPIPVADF
+1030 
-1045 KALVGLPKDND
+1045 
-1056 RYGQRHLIRGKA
+1056 
-1068 NQSAAN
+1068 
-1074 RAARNTVLSN
+1074 
-1084 FRDVVQ
+1084 
-1090 HAVVVEVVPN
+1090 
-1100 TKKKSLH
+1100 
-1107 GLQGAKWRTQKRK
+1107 
-1120 NEVENYY
+1120 
-1127 RLMVPVRINGRI
+1127 
-1139 RTLVIVAEE
+1139 
-1148 HNGVVSSP
+1148 
-1156 TSVKVYEI
+1156 
-1164 YYAKKHPLATAPIT
+1164 
-1178 ETSSKAGAK
+1178 
-1187 AGVSVAEED
+1187 
-1196 ALSTISIRDMLTG
+1196 
-1209 VKDAD
+1209 
-1214 GNLYAQSATNVPSSE
+1214 QSATDVPSAE
-1229 KEAVRKQY
+1229 KDAVRKQY

-1246 PNGKPTNLT
+1246 PNGEPTNLT
-1255 EDQWVAVRTPAFK
+1255 EDQWIAVRTPAFK
-1268 AWFGDWEQAARLMLP
+1268 AWFGDWEAEAEKQKYLNTAPINVTEKKITKSGGVTARDAAFAWADAYLP
-1283 RHAENLE
+1283 VQVSTRFGEVEINRTSVKDSLGHGFSQKKLDAITSLPEGMKVAAFIG
-1290 EAAAAARSIAG
+1290 EAKDFNGADIDNGYFCYPIMYQGEKQVVFCRAR
-1301 KRLTNDLLG
+1301 RDVN
-1310 VDAFLSNKNIGKM
+1310 SNKIYVHEVWTEDEIRGIPLQTAAKFSNSKPHGGN
-1323 VSASATRKSV
+1323 TLYKSI
-1333 DARVHALAVANVDR
+1333 LADFLN
-1347 LFSRAITEYT
+1347 
-1357 HKDRDNDKNIKQIHR
+1357 K
-1372 MFSPFVVGDNV
+1372 
-1383 FVAKLTVKELVQEKE
+1383 
-1398 GNRLYSVEA
+1398 GNE
-1407 LEIKE
+1407 
-1412 ASRKWNAAYNATE
+1412 
-1425 GVLTSFP
+1425 
-1432 QEAFDNIIARFLP
+1432 
-1445 DGKNC
+1445 C
-1450 SKIVDENGEPM
+1450 SKIVDENGEPL

-1511 KNPATGSKSYEVF
+1511 KNPATGSKSHEVF

-1569 KSATDNNGAFSPD
+1569 KSATDNNGVFSPD

-1596 VGESTHAIPLDDGQG
+1596 VGESAHAIPLDDGQG

-1739 SFNQMLRQEVKGEI
+1739 SFNQMLRQEVRGEI
-1753 SKEDGKRIITLFER
+1753 SKEDGKRIITLFES

-1809 EGAADEYAETDF
+1809 EGAAEEYKDTDF

-1909 MIATENEIAE
+1909 MIATENEITE

-1927 PIEKLLGKESVESLL
+1927 PIEKILGKESVESLL

-1966 KRVMNDLKKEAREEL
+1966 KRVMNDLKKEAREEF
-1981 NQKVEAE
+1981 NEKVEAE

-2035 TLENELKDYI
+2035 TLENELKDYM
-2045 TEYARKLDE
+2045 TEYASKLDE

-2102 EEVKKKAVAEAKKA
+2102 EEVKQKAVAEAKKE

-2149 YLREREIS
+2149 YLREREIG

-2165 RRNERKYARAMDKA
+2165 RRNERKYARAMDKS
-2179 AAAGKWSEV
+2179 AAAGKWSDV

-2203 EAEKNEKRLNQLLA
+2203 EAERNEARLNKLLEG
-2217 NVKRKLSA
+2217 VKRKLSA

-2251 EEKPVKCAKLSELF
+2251 EEKPVNCAKLSELF
-2265 EQYKDNNDIDA
+2265 TRYQENIDIDA

-2308 GILYNAGRRRN
+2308 GILYNVGRRRN

-2330 TDDILGEIFTD
+2330 TDDIVGDIVTD

-2346 PSGIVE
+2346 PTGIVE

-2357 DIGGMGYSELVA
+2357 DTGGIGYSELLAKTPFV
-2369 RIPLLGEVVA
+2369 GEVLA
-2379 KAAQEGN
+2379 KYGQEGSLL
-2386 IQLTKPELILRLM
+2386 LTKPELIMRLL
-2399 GDKAHRYI
+2399 GEKAHRYL

-2417 ESELLEEKRAAL
+2417 ESEILGEKQKEL
-2429 EKIFSVYSRREKM
+2429 EKIFSVYTRKERM

-2448 IDAHGDMISKE
+2448 IDAHGDMLSKE
-2459 NVLCLAMNWGTE
+2459 NVLCLAMNWGTF

-2485 DVMRTLKENMTEK
+2485 DVIRTLHENMTEK

-2503 QEVWNLL
+2503 QEVWNLV

-2526 ARVGKVP
+2526 AHIGKVP
-2533 ASAFTIETADGKEIT
+2533 AHEFTIKTADGKEVT
-2548 LRGGYYPLRY
+2548 LKGGYYPLRY
-2558 NPKKASK
+2558 NAEKSSN
-2565 VNDKQ
+2565 VQDK
-2570 TEEDVKGRM
+2570 TAEEAAKGTM
-2579 TGAQVFGTKRSHV
+2579 TGAQVFGTKRGHTKARV
-2592 KERSEGDV
+2592 EGDV
-2600 IAPVLLR
+2600 VLPVRLE
-2607 FDVLKDHIFNASHNI
+2607 FSVLQEHIYNASHNI

-2646 TYGRPIYD
+2646 NYGRPVYK

-2663 WAVPVEASDSAA
+2663 WAIPADGTDLAGSAISRALASF
-2675 SGINRIIGG
+2675 
-2684 LRRNSTM
+2684 RRNSTM
-2691 AIMGWRLWPCL
+2691 AIMGWRMWPVI
-2702 ENVMTNT
+2702 ENVSNIAPVV
-2709 FLNMDKIGVR
+2709 DKLGARRALQAVMAFALHP
-2719 KTAKAYLE
+2719 KTLLA
-2727 GLPIFGRGPK
+2727 
-2737 ALRDMAKKSAF
+2737 MSKKSIF
-2748 MADRISNMER
+2748 MADRINNMER
-2758 DIRRDPHIFD
+2758 DVRRDSHTFD
-2768 PTYAPLEF
+2768 PTYKPLEF

-2781 YFGISF
+2781 YRALSF
-2787 TDQLFSVPLWNKVYQ
+2787 TDLALSVPTWNSAYN

-2824 EAQNRVHELRAEIY
+2824 EAQNRVHELRAEVY
-2838 DLRREMEEKVDPLLQ
+2838 DLRREMEEVVVPLLQ

-2920 AVRDTFGSGQTKDI
+2920 AVRDTFGSGQMKDLAAI
-2934 SGAQR
+2934 QR
-2939 TRSELFK
+2939 SRNEAVK
-2946 LFTSFFSFFNTQ
+2946 MFTSFYSFFNTQ
-2958 YNAALEAH
+2958 FNAVLESYYGGKYNADG
-2966 YRGKYSKTGY
+2966 YR
-2976 KHIHVWMPLARTIL
+2976 HIRVWMPFARSVL
-2990 FRIVLV
+2990 YRIILV
-2996 GILGG
+2996 GLIGG
-3001 LGKAALGLDGGD
+3001 LGKAALGLEGDD
-3013 DKDKYRK
+3013 DKDKYRN
-3020 VQDPKTG
+3020 VVDPKTG
-3027 EITKVEI
+3027 KTTKVEV

-3042 TVMKNTLSTATGM
+3042 VIGKNTVSTATGM
-3055 FPGIRDLAGLALDR
+3055 IPIVRDLIGMVTDAL
-3069 IFDGTTY
+3069 FDGTTR
-3076 GRTFEFGSVAS
+3076 GRNFEVGSVLS
-3087 RGFDQAQATWN
+3087 RGGKQAWATWN
-3098 LIMKKGEDDLK
+3098 LIRKKGDDDLK
-3109 REEEEAK
+3109 REAEKVK

-3158 STFTASRHGITN
+3158 STFTASRHGVTN
-3170 TPSDGLF
+3170 TLSDGVF
-3177 SIAQFAVDMM
+3177 SAVQFTVDMM
-3187 ETDNYYDPDIRNVLR
+3187 ETDNYYDPRVKNVLR
-3202 AVIFDKKLREKEV
+3202 SVIFDKKLREKEV

>member
-1 MALDLEAYHKDIEDE
+1 MAFDLEGYLQEG
-16 RRQDEE
+16 REE
-22 RAAQEANQAAWEAK
+22 REQREAAQAERESKEANQAEWEAK

-61 GKIRDAYSAYHD
+61 GKIKDAYSAYYE
-73 AQVASRDKYGIYI
+73 AQAASRDKYGIYI

-96 NLRGVVLE
+96 NLRGAVLE
-104 PVTHPIKSFVG
+104 PITHPIKSFVG

-122 DEGSTIAQDVRQS
+122 DEGSTIAQNVRNT
-135 ETFVHYFMT
+135 ETFTHYFMT
-144 PEDKLKKA
+144 SEDKLKKA

-170 VAYKQALNV
+170 IAYKQALNV

-184 AKAAVMPEDQAM
+184 AKTAVMPEDQAM

-203 PELRNVSLTNPNDA
+203 PELRNVSLTNPTEA

-279 DKKTAPSFFD
+279 DKKAAPSFFD

-318 ITAEAAAIVGAALGT
+318 IAAEATAIAGAALGT

-343 GGAAGAGAGF
+343 GGATGAGAGF
-353 ITGFVRSV
+353 TAGFVRSV
-361 FGSVAR
+361 FGGVAR

-413 NDRRLYA
+413 NDRRFYSA
-420 TLGGAANAG
+420 LGGAANAG

-455 DKYAVDAIKGV
+455 DKYAVDAIKGI
-466 VDVAKYDVAK
+466 VDSAKYDVAK

-499 AEEGAQSIA
+499 AEEGAQSVA

-526 KAYSIGDIAANAL
+526 KAYNIGDIAANAL

-566 RHAQRLFSE
+566 RHARRLFSE

-645 LKEVAKTAGIREEE
+645 LKEVAKTAGIRDEE
-659 LEKTIQSG
+659 LQKTIESG

-689 VSFSPETDSLARM
+689 VSFSPETDSAARM

-752 GERDMAKAVIAQNTE
+752 SERDMAKAVIAQNAE

-787 LQPAMD
+787 LQPAID

-829 QHGKAPNQAQLRDLA
+829 EHGKAPNQAQLRDLA
-844 YLLTVGDASAPNVE
+844 YLLTVGDASAPQVE

-879 ELNGHIQT
+879 ELNGHIKT

-962 GKEEYTALNYFRDRF
+962 GKEKYTALDYFKDRF

-982 GTDMRSNEDVL
+982 GTDMRQN
-993 HQAVRAGLNLDEQVQ
+993 GL
-1008 VVGFDTLAND
+1008 
-1018 LKGKSDKEIIAY
+1018 Y
-1030 ISKLSRTEPIPVADF
+1030 
-1045 KALVGLPKDND
+1045 
-1056 RYGQRHLIRGKA
+1056 
-1068 NQSAAN
+1068 
-1074 RAARNTVLSN
+1074 
-1084 FRDVVQ
+1084 
-1090 HAVVVEVVPN
+1090 
-1100 TKKKSLH
+1100 
-1107 GLQGAKWRTQKRK
+1107 
-1120 NEVENYY
+1120 
-1127 RLMVPVRINGRI
+1127 
-1139 RTLVIVAEE
+1139 
-1148 HNGVVSSP
+1148 
-1156 TSVKVYEI
+1156 
-1164 YYAKKHPLATAPIT
+1164 
-1178 ETSSKAGAK
+1178 
-1187 AGVSVAEED
+1187 
-1196 ALSTISIRDMLTG
+1196 
-1209 VKDAD
+1209 
-1214 GNLYAQSATNVPSSE
+1214 QSATDVPSAE
-1229 KEAVRKQY
+1229 KDAVRKQY

-1246 PNGKPTNLT
+1246 PNGEPTNLT
-1255 EDQWVAVRTPAFK
+1255 EDQWIAVRTPAFK
-1268 AWFGDWEQAARLMLP
+1268 AWFGDWEAEAEKQKYLNTAPINVTEKKITKSGGVTARDAAFAWADAYLP
-1283 RHAENLE
+1283 VQVSTRFGEVEINRTSVKDSLGHGFSQKKLDAITSLPEGMKVAAFIG
-1290 EAAAAARSIAG
+1290 EAKDFNGADIDNGYFCYPIMYQGEKQVVFCRAR
-1301 KRLTNDLLG
+1301 RDVN
-1310 VDAFLSNKNIGKM
+1310 SNKIYVHEVWTEDEIRGIPLQTAAKFSNSKPHGGN
-1323 VSASATRKSV
+1323 TLYKSI
-1333 DARVHALAVANVDR
+1333 LADFLN
-1347 LFSRAITEYT
+1347 
-1357 HKDRDNDKNIKQIHR
+1357 K
-1372 MFSPFVVGDNV
+1372 
-1383 FVAKLTVKELVQEKE
+1383 
-1398 GNRLYSVEA
+1398 GNE
-1407 LEIKE
+1407 
-1412 ASRKWNAAYNATE
+1412 
-1425 GVLTSFP
+1425 
-1432 QEAFDNIIARFLP
+1432 
-1445 DGKNC
+1445 C
-1450 SKIVDENGEPM
+1450 SKIVDENGEPL

-1539 ELEHSGYDGVAS
+1539 ELGHSGYDGVAS

-1590 DSLEKN
+1590 NSLEKN
-1596 VGESTHAIPLDDGQG
+1596 VGESAHAIPLDDGQG

-1641 KIGDDVENS
+1641 KVGDDVENS

-1687 IKRLN
+1687 IERLN

-1739 SFNQMLRQEVKGEI
+1739 SFNQMLRQEVRGEI
-1753 SKEDGKRIITLFER
+1753 SKEDGKRIITLFES

-1809 EGAADEYAETDF
+1809 EGAAEEYKDTDF

-1832 LAAKKSG
+1832 LEAKKSG

-1909 MIATENEIAE
+1909 MIATENEITE

-1927 PIEKLLGKESVESLL
+1927 PIEKILGKESVESLL
-1942 GETEAELYKRWTQ
+1942 GETEAELYKRWTH

-1966 KRVMNDLKKEAREEL
+1966 KRVMNDLKKEARDEF

-2054 QIMQAHLS
+2054 QIMQEHLS

-2203 EAEKNEKRLNQLLA
+2203 EAERNEARLNKLLEG
-2217 NVKRKLSA
+2217 VKRKLSA

-2251 EEKPVKCAKLSELF
+2251 EEKPVKCAKLSKLF
-2265 EQYKDNNDIDA
+2265 ARYKDNIDIDA

-2296 QLDDFADIVNAL
+2296 QLDDFADIVNAMNV
-2308 GILYNAGRRRN
+2308 LYSVGRNRN

-2330 TDDILGEIFTD
+2330 TDDILGEIFAD

-2346 PSGIVE
+2346 PTGIVE
-2352 HPVSD
+2352 KPVSED
-2357 DIGGMGYSELVA
+2357 TGGIGYGEL
-2369 RIPLLGEVVA
+2369 LA
-2379 KAAQEGN
+2379 KTPFVGKVLAKYGQEGSLL
-2386 IQLTKPELILRLM
+2386 LTKPELIMRLL
-2399 GDKAHRYI
+2399 GEKAHRYL

-2417 ESELLEEKRAAL
+2417 ESEILGEKQKEL
-2429 EKIFSVYSRREKM
+2429 EKIFSVYTRKERM

-2448 IDAHGDMISKE
+2448 IDAHGDMLSKE
-2459 NVLCLAMNWGTE
+2459 NVLCLAMNWGTF

-2485 DVMRTLKENMTEK
+2485 DVIRTLHENMTEK

-2503 QEVWNLL
+2503 QEVWNLV

-2526 ARVGKVP
+2526 AHIGKVP
-2533 ASAFTIETADGKEIT
+2533 AHEFTIKTADGKEVT
-2548 LRGGYYPLRY
+2548 LKGGYYPLRY
-2558 NPKKASK
+2558 NAEKSSN
-2565 VNDKQ
+2565 VQDK
-2570 TEEDVKGRM
+2570 TVEEAAKGTM
-2579 TGAQVFGTKRSHV
+2579 TGAQVFGTMRGHAKARV
-2592 KERSEGDV
+2592 EGDV
-2600 IAPVLLR
+2600 VLPVRLE
-2607 FDVLKDHIFNASHNI
+2607 FSVLQEHVYNAAHNI

-2636 DKKFEAYVSS
+2636 DKEFEAYVSS
-2646 TYGRPIYD
+2646 NYGRPVYK

-2663 WAVPVEASDSAA
+2663 WAIPADGTDLAGSAVSRA
-2675 SGINRIIGG
+2675 
-2684 LRRNSTM
+2684 LAAFRRNSTM
-2691 AIMGWRLWPCL
+2691 AIMGWRMWPVI
-2702 ENVMTNT
+2702 ENVSNIAPVV
-2709 FLNMDKIGVR
+2709 DKLGARRALQAVIAFALHP
-2719 KTAKAYLE
+2719 KTLLA
-2727 GLPIFGRGPK
+2727 
-2737 ALRDMAKKSAF
+2737 MSKKSIF
-2748 MADRISNMER
+2748 MADRINNMER
-2758 DIRRDPHIFD
+2758 DVRRDSHTFD
-2768 PTYAPLEF
+2768 PTYKPLEF

-2781 YFGISF
+2781 YRALSF
-2787 TDQLFSVPLWNKVYQ
+2787 TDLALSVPTWNSAYN

-2810 QINEENEANKRTYQ
+2810 QINEENEANKLTYQ

-2838 DLRREMEEKVDPLLQ
+2838 DLRREMEEKVDPSLQ
-2853 EIIREKN
+2853 
-2860 KERIREM
+2860 
-2867 KKHVRE
+2867 
-2873 KKERIRAKEKEF
+2873 ERIRAKEKEF

-2920 AVRDTFGSGQTKDI
+2920 AVRDTFGSGQTKDLAAI
-2934 SGAQR
+2934 QR
-2939 TRSELFK
+2939 SRNEAVK
-2946 LFTSFFSFFNTQ
+2946 MFTSFYSFFNTQ
-2958 YNAALEAH
+2958 FNAVLESYYGGKYNADG
-2966 YRGKYSKTGY
+2966 YR
-2976 KHIHVWMPLARTIL
+2976 HIRVWMPFARSVL
-2990 FRIVLV
+2990 YRIILV
-2996 GILGG
+2996 GLIGG
-3001 LGKAALGLDGGD
+3001 LGKAALGLEGDD
-3013 DKDKYRK
+3013 DKDKYRN
-3020 VQDPKTG
+3020 VVDPKTG
-3027 EITKVEI
+3027 KTTKVEV

-3042 TVMKNTLSTATGM
+3042 VIGKNTVSTATGM
-3055 FPGIRDLAGLALDR
+3055 IPIVRDLIGMVTDAL
-3069 IFDGTTY
+3069 FDGTTR
-3076 GRTFEFGSVAS
+3076 GRNFEVGSVVS
-3087 RGFDQAQATWN
+3087 RGGKQAMATWN

-3109 REEEEAK
+3109 REAEKAK

-3121 KKMTRKQREKYEEE
+3121 KKMTKKQREKYEEE

-3158 STFTASRHGITN
+3158 STFTATRHGITN
-3170 TPSDGLF
+3170 TLSDGVF
-3177 SIAQFAVDMM
+3177 SAAQFAVDMM
-3187 ETDNYYDPDIRNVLR
+3187 ETDNYYDPRVKNVLR
-3202 AVIFDKKLREKEV
+3202 SVIFDKKLREKEV

>member
-1 MALDLEAYHKDIEDE
+1 MAFDLEGYLQEG
-16 RRQDEE
+16 REE
-22 RAAQEANQAAWEAK
+22 REQREAAQAEREAEEANQAAWEAK

-96 NLRGVVLE
+96 NLRGAVLE

-184 AKAAVMPEDQAM
+184 AKTAVMPEDQAM

-203 PELRNVSLTNPNDA
+203 PELRNVSLTNPTEA

-279 DKKTAPSFFD
+279 DKKAAPSFFD

-318 ITAEAAAIVGAALGT
+318 ITAEAAAIAGAALGT

-353 ITGFVRSV
+353 TIGFVRSV
-361 FGSVAR
+361 FGSAAR

-386 MRRPETGSRYA
+386 MRRPETGSRFA

-466 VDVAKYDVAK
+466 VDAAKYDVAK
-476 RESVAAFAKAQ
+476 RESVAAFARAQ

-508 DDLIHNRIVDASD
+508 DDLIHNRIVDASN

-539 VASVEAIPAGLG
+539 VTSVEAIPAGLG

-566 RHAQRLFSE
+566 RHARRLFSE

-659 LEKTIQSG
+659 LQKTIESG

-689 VSFSPETDSLARM
+689 VSFSPETDSMARM

-752 GERDMAKAVIAQNTE
+752 SERDMAKAVIAQNTE

-879 ELNGHIQT
+879 ELNGHIKT

-962 GKEEYTALNYFRDRF
+962 GKEKYTALDYFRDRF

-982 GTDMRSNEDVL
+982 GTDMRSNDGLKQSSGMSADRKLYEDETAWGKQLDAFMSMSDKNFMRVYKIMETPLVFSLLNDQGFHVQLGKDIAISHAMLWKVLREKEVKGKSHGHALDMTPEIMKGLPRALANPIMILRNRKGDDPNAPILPDEIVAVVDLQDKNGSTAIVPIVLKERNGKYMLKTFFGKDDPTWFQKRMMLGDVL
-993 HQAVRAGLNLDEQVQ
+993 YAHKKRALDWVKAIQRHKAPGRFTLQDSFFNSISTDADLVKAREENQSFYQSAWHGSPYDFRAFLLEMIGEGEGRQAHGWGLYFAQNREVSERYKEWLKKAKKKAIHTLTYDGESLNEQPSDIQGVLRGFENYYLDLLRGKSAADVLRMMRDEHVRDKEMHEKKRAEFDVPLALYEENPKISVRALLNSVDKYSSPRLTMEAAESSVPGKRRTAADIVQALKKSRELYDARTHEEESWIRAIDAVDPDKFNLEVQEPVGKLFRVEIPNDDVLLDEQKPFDEQPKFVQ
-1008 VVGFDTLAND
+1008 
-1018 LKGKSDKEIIAY
+1018 E
-1030 ISKLSRTEPIPVADF
+1030 KL
-1045 KALVGLPKDND
+1045 
-1056 RYGQRHLIRGKA
+1056 
-1068 NQSAAN
+1068 
-1074 RAARNTVLSN
+1074 
-1084 FRDVVQ
+1084 
-1090 HAVVVEVVPN
+1090 
-1100 TKKKSLH
+1100 
-1107 GLQGAKWRTQKRK
+1107 
-1120 NEVENYY
+1120 
-1127 RLMVPVRINGRI
+1127 
-1139 RTLVIVAEE
+1139 
-1148 HNGVVSSP
+1148 
-1156 TSVKVYEI
+1156 
-1164 YYAKKHPLATAPIT
+1164 
-1178 ETSSKAGAK
+1178 
-1187 AGVSVAEED
+1187 
-1196 ALSTISIRDMLTG
+1196 
-1209 VKDAD
+1209 
-1214 GNLYAQSATNVPSSE
+1214 E
-1229 KEAVRKQY
+1229 K
-1237 EGTEQWMKA
+1237 M
-1246 PNGKPTNLT
+1246 
-1255 EDQWVAVRTPAFK
+1255 
-1268 AWFGDWEQAARLMLP
+1268 
-1283 RHAENLE
+1283 
-1290 EAAAAARSIAG
+1290 
-1301 KRLTNDLLG
+1301 
-1310 VDAFLSNKNIGKM
+1310 
-1323 VSASATRKSV
+1323 
-1333 DARVHALAVANVDR
+1333 
-1347 LFSRAITEYT
+1347 FSRADTEQLLYVLS
-1357 HKDRDNDKNIKQIHR
+1357 KNDSRFDEVYSDYCELLDHEQDEAYAQEIRQRYNHELSRLIGSNTIPQALLSSFASGQEIYKSISDV
-1372 MFSPFVVGDNV
+1372 FSQLRGD
-1383 FVAKLTVKELVQEKE
+1383 
-1398 GNRLYSVEA
+1398 
-1407 LEIKE
+1407 KE
-1412 ASRKWNAAYNATE
+1412 ASLALNEVGIKGITY
-1425 GVLTSFP
+1425 
-1432 QEAFDNIIARFLP
+1432 
-1445 DGKNC
+1445 DGRQDGRC
-1450 SKIVDENGEPM
+1450 FV
-1461 VVYHGSDAEFE
+1461 
-1472 VFDRTKGRSG
+1472 VFD
-1482 MDIQGMFFSPW
+1482 D
-1493 DYESEGYGKNV
+1493 
-1504 RAFFLNI
+1504 
-1511 KNPATGSKSYEVF
+1511 
-1524 SKYKSENYAGIKARD
+1524 KA
-1539 ELEHSGYDGVAS
+1539 
-1551 GNMEDED
+1551 
-1558 LEFIAFEPNQI
+1558 I
-1569 KSATDNNGAFSPD
+1569 
-1582 DANIYHQK
+1582 
-1590 DSLEKN
+1590 
-1596 VGESTHAIPLDDGQG
+1596 
-1611 KVVDIQFVDVD
+1611 
-1622 EKRALQSPHIGI
+1622 
-1634 RFSDEEY
+1634 
-1641 KIGDDVENS
+1641 
-1650 HNWVDGDWT
+1650 
-1659 DEELD
+1659 
-1664 GTSTV
+1664 
-1669 NVAEPWSYD
+1669 
-1678 SLDELKETA
+1678 
-1687 IKRLN
+1687 
-1692 KAGRYPYDYA
+1692 
-1702 YLVAGTSSD
+1702 
-1711 YGEDTNESI
+1711 SI
-1720 IRNAE
+1720 IE
-1725 VVGILKLVRESEAE
+1725 K
-1739 SFNQMLRQEVKGEI
+1739 FNQMLRQEVRGEI
-1753 SKEDGKRIITLFER
+1753 SKEDGKRIITLFES

-1809 EGAADEYAETDF
+1809 EGAAEEYKDTDF
-1821 ADEFRDHENAI
+1821 ADEFRAHENAI

-1896 AMPSVEVQAVMAR
+1896 AMPSAEVQAVMAR
-1909 MIATENEIAE
+1909 MIATENEITE

-1966 KRVMNDLKKEAREEL
+1966 KRVMNDLKKEAREEF

-2054 QIMQAHLS
+2054 QIMQEHLS

-2116 ESPTRRGTKQE
+2116 ESSTRRGTKQE

-2149 YLREREIS
+2149 YLREREVS

-2203 EAEKNEKRLNQLLA
+2203 EAERNEARLNKLLDD
-2217 NVKRKLSA
+2217 VKRKLNA

-2251 EEKPVKCAKLSELF
+2251 EEKPANCAKLSELF
-2265 EQYKDNNDIDA
+2265 ERYKDNNDIDA

-2308 GILYNAGRRRN
+2308 GILYNVGRRRN

-2352 HPVSD
+2352 NPVSED
-2357 DIGGMGYSELVA
+2357 TGGIGYGEL
-2369 RIPLLGEVVA
+2369 LA
-2379 KAAQEGN
+2379 KTPFVGKVLAKYGQEGSLL
-2386 IQLTKPELILRLM
+2386 LTKPELIMRLI
-2399 GDKAHRYI
+2399 GEKAHRYL
-2407 YGTYDRAQMK
+2407 YGTYERAQMK
-2417 ESELLEEKRAAL
+2417 ESEILGEKKEEL
-2429 EKIFSVYSRREKM
+2429 EKIFSVYTRKERM

-2448 IDAHGDMISKE
+2448 IDAHGDMLSKE

-2471 TNRKRVMDDIGQRF
+2471 TNRKRVMDDIGQKF
-2485 DVMRTLKENMTEK
+2485 DVIRTLHENMTEK

-2503 QEVWNLL
+2503 QEVWNLV

-2526 ARVGKVP
+2526 AHIGKVP
-2533 ASAFTIETADGKEIT
+2533 AHEFTIKTADGKEVT
-2548 LRGGYYPLRY
+2548 LKGGYYPLRY
-2558 NPKKASK
+2558 NAEKSSN
-2565 VNDKQ
+2565 VQDK
-2570 TEEDVKGRM
+2570 TAEEAARGTM
-2579 TGAQVFGTKRSHV
+2579 TGAQVFGTKRGHTKARV
-2592 KERSEGDV
+2592 EGDV
-2600 IAPVLLR
+2600 VLPVLLE
-2607 FDVLKDHIFNASHNI
+2607 FSVLQEHVYNAAHNI

-2636 DKKFEAYVSS
+2636 DKAFEAYVSS
-2646 TYGRPIYD
+2646 NYGRPVYK

-2663 WAVPVEASDSAA
+2663 WAIPADGTDLAGSAVSRA
-2675 SGINRIIGG
+2675 
-2684 LRRNSTM
+2684 LAAFRRNSTM
-2691 AIMGWRLWPCL
+2691 AIMGWRVWPVV
-2702 ENVMTNT
+2702 ENVSNIAPVV
-2709 FLNMDKIGVR
+2709 DKLGARRALQAVMAFALHP
-2719 KTAKAYLE
+2719 KTLLA
-2727 GLPIFGRGPK
+2727 
-2737 ALRDMAKKSAF
+2737 MSKKSIF
-2748 MADRISNMER
+2748 MADRINNMER
-2758 DIRRDPHIFD
+2758 DVRRDSHTFD
-2768 PTYAPLEF
+2768 PTYKPLEF

-2781 YFGISF
+2781 YRALSF
-2787 TDQLFSVPLWNKVYQ
+2787 TDLALSVPTWNSAYN
-2802 EAFPKALA
+2802 EAFPKAMA

-2838 DLRREMEEKVDPLLQ
+2838 DLRREMEEIVDPSLQ
-2853 EIIREKN
+2853 
-2860 KERIREM
+2860 
-2867 KKHVRE
+2867 
-2873 KKERIRAKEKEF
+2873 ERIRAKEKEF

-2920 AVRDTFGSGQTKDI
+2920 AVRDTFGSGQTKDLAAI
-2934 SGAQR
+2934 QR
-2939 TRSELFK
+2939 SRNEAVK
-2946 LFTSFFSFFNTQ
+2946 MFTSFYSFFNTQ
-2958 YNAALEAH
+2958 FNAVLESYYGGKYNADG
-2966 YRGKYSKTGY
+2966 YR
-2976 KHIHVWMPLARTIL
+2976 HIRVWMPFARSML
-2990 FRIVLV
+2990 YRIILV
-2996 GILGG
+2996 GLIGG
-3001 LGKAALGLDGGD
+3001 LGKAALGLEGDD
-3013 DKDKYRK
+3013 DKDKYRN
-3020 VQDPKTG
+3020 VVDPKTG
-3027 EITKVEI
+3027 KTTKVEV

-3042 TVMKNTLSTATGM
+3042 VIGKNTVSTATGM
-3055 FPGIRDLAGLALDR
+3055 IPLVRDLIGMVTDAL
-3069 IFDGTTY
+3069 FDGTAR
-3076 GRTFEFGSVAS
+3076 GRNFEVGSVLS
-3087 RGFDQAQATWN
+3087 RGWKQAVATWN
-3098 LIMKKGEDDLK
+3098 LIRKKGEDDLK
-3109 REEEEAK
+3109 REAEEAK

-3170 TPSDGLF
+3170 TLSDGVF
-3177 SIAQFAVDMM
+3177 SAAQFAVDMM

-3202 AVIFDKKLREKEV
+3202 AVFFDKKLREKEV

>member
-1 MALDLEAYHKDIEDE
+1 MAFDLEGYLQED
-16 RRQDEE
+16 REE
-22 RAAQEANQAAWEAK
+22 REQREAAQAEREAKEANQAAWEAK

-61 GKIRDAYSAYHD
+61 GKIKDAYSAYYE
-73 AQVASRDKYGIYI
+73 AQAASRDKYGIYI

-122 DEGSTIAQDVRQS
+122 DEGSTIAQNVRNT
-135 ETFVHYFMT
+135 ETFTHYFMT

-152 KEIEDTTGISADA
+152 KEIEDTTGISSDA

-203 PELRNVSLTNPNDA
+203 PELRNVSLTNPTEA

-318 ITAEAAAIVGAALGT
+318 ITAEAAALAGAALGT

-343 GGAAGAGAGF
+343 GGAAGAAGGFVVGTARSVITRATMGRLARAGLGAG
-353 ITGFVRSV
+353 
-361 FGSVAR
+361 
-367 RQAMR
+367 MR
-372 TAITRGMQFGAFEG
+372 VGMFEG
-386 MRRPETGSRYA
+386 MRRPETGSRFA

-466 VDVAKYDVAK
+466 VDAAKYDVAK

-566 RHAQRLFSE
+566 RHARRLFSE

-659 LEKTIQSG
+659 LQKTIESG
-667 GHLFVPAEKYAQSAA
+667 GHLFVPAEKYAPSAA

-689 VSFSPETDSLARM
+689 VSFSPETDSAARM

-729 SIADEYFPEAREN
+729 SIADEYFPEEREN

-752 GERDMAKAVIAQNTE
+752 SERDMAKAVIAQNTE

-787 LQPAMD
+787 LQPAID

-844 YLLTVGDASAPNVE
+844 YLLTVGDASAPQVE

-879 ELNGHIQT
+879 ELNGHIKT

-962 GKEEYTALNYFRDRF
+962 GKEKYTALDYFKDRF

-982 GTDMRSNEDVL
+982 GTDMRDGFAQSSSARRLKEDMLAWKQKVDDFLAGKLPL
-993 HQAVRAGLNLDEQVQ
+993 HNNVVMRTPLVFDLIGADSTLDIAIDRNILQKLVDKHHFTRQNLLE
-1008 VVGFDTLAND
+1008 
-1018 LKGKSDKEIIAY
+1018 
-1030 ISKLSRTEPIPVADF
+1030 
-1045 KALVGLPKDND
+1045 LPKKIADP
-1056 RYGQRHLIRGKA
+1056 LFVL
-1068 NQSAAN
+1068 
-1074 RAARNTVLSN
+1074 RAIDTKTG
-1084 FRDVVQ
+1084 
-1090 HAVVVEVVPN
+1090 VED
-1100 TKKKSLH
+1100 
-1107 GLQGAKWRTQKRK
+1107 TQKRIVVIDM
-1120 NEVENYY
+1120 E
-1127 RLMVPVRINGRI
+1127 ING
-1139 RTLVIVAEE
+1139 
-1148 HNGVVSSP
+1148 
-1156 TSVKVYEI
+1156 
-1164 YYAKKHPLATAPIT
+1164 AT
-1178 ETSSKAGAK
+1178 
-1187 AGVSVAEED
+1187 V
-1196 ALSTISIRDMLTG
+1196 
-1209 VKDAD
+1209 
-1214 GNLYAQSATNVPSSE
+1214 
-1229 KEAVRKQY
+1229 
-1237 EGTEQWMKA
+1237 
-1246 PNGKPTNLT
+1246 
-1255 EDQWVAVRTPAFK
+1255 
-1268 AWFGDWEQAARLMLP
+1268 
-1283 RHAENLE
+1283 
-1290 EAAAAARSIAG
+1290 
-1301 KRLTNDLLG
+1301 
-1310 VDAFLSNKNIGKM
+1310 M
-1323 VSASATRKSV
+1323 V
-1333 DARVHALAVANVDR
+1333 
-1347 LFSRAITEYT
+1347 
-1357 HKDRDNDKNIKQIHR
+1357 
-1372 MFSPFVVGDNV
+1372 PFVVNTAQGMNKIASAYGREKSSGQPNDQWYIDRLNQKNLLYINKNRTARW
-1383 FVAKLTVKELVQEKE
+1383 VATRTGAAGRHNAPLTKQ
-1398 GNRLYSVEA
+1398 
-1407 LEIKE
+1407 
-1412 ASRKWNAAYNATE
+1412 
-1425 GVLTSFP
+1425 SFST
-1432 QEAFDNIIARFLP
+1432 FSIA
-1445 DGKNC
+1445 
-1450 SKIVDENGEPM
+1450 DENDLSKQKKENPGF
-1461 VVYHGSDAEFE
+1461 YQSAWHGSPHDFVEFLLSAIGTGEGAQAHGWGLYLAEKRE
-1472 VFDRTKGRSG
+1472 AAS
-1482 MDIQGMFFSPW
+1482 
-1493 DYESEGYGKNV
+1493 GYGGKLYHVEIPDNDVLIDEQKTYDEQPAKV
-1504 RAFFLNI
+1504 R
-1511 KNPATGSKSYEVF
+1511 K
-1524 SKYKSENYAGIKARD
+1524 
-1539 ELEHSGYDGVAS
+1539 
-1551 GNMEDED
+1551 
-1558 LEFIAFEPNQI
+1558 
-1569 KSATDNNGAFSPD
+1569 
-1582 DANIYHQK
+1582 
-1590 DSLEKN
+1590 SLEKLVHGLTLEQLEN
-1596 VGESTHAIPLDDGQG
+1596 WNDVRRLGKAKVIAEIMDTLSESDGMNIYGTISDLVDGQQEASELLNQYG
-1611 KVVDIQFVDVD
+1611 IKGITYHDEQSGRGFVVF
-1622 EKRALQSPHIGI
+1622 
-1634 RFSDEEY
+1634 
-1641 KIGDDVENS
+1641 DD
-1650 HNWVDGDWT
+1650 
-1659 DEELD
+1659 
-1664 GTSTV
+1664 
-1669 NVAEPWSYD
+1669 
-1678 SLDELKETA
+1678 KA
-1687 IKRLN
+1687 I
-1692 KAGRYPYDYA
+1692 
-1702 YLVAGTSSD
+1702 
-1711 YGEDTNESI
+1711 SI
-1720 IRNAE
+1720 IE
-1725 VVGILKLVRESEAE
+1725 KFG
-1739 SFNQMLRQEVKGEI
+1739 QMLRQEVRGEI
-1753 SKEDGKRIITLFER
+1753 SKEDGKRIITLFES

-1809 EGAADEYAETDF
+1809 EGAAEEYKDTDF

-1839 DVVAEKAALERWRQ
+1839 DVVAEKATLERWRQ

-1909 MIATENEIAE
+1909 MIATENEITE

-1966 KRVMNDLKKEAREEL
+1966 KRVMNDLKKEAREEF

-2035 TLENELKDYI
+2035 TLENELKDYM

-2102 EEVKKKAVAEAKKA
+2102 EEVKKKAVAEAKKQE
-2116 ESPTRRGTKQE
+2116 ESQTRRGTKEQT
-2127 VRKEYER
+2127 RKEYER

-2203 EAEKNEKRLNQLLA
+2203 EAERNEARLNKLLED
-2217 NVKRKLSA
+2217 VKRKLSA

-2265 EQYKDNNDIDA
+2265 ARYKENIDIDA

-2308 GILYNAGRRRN
+2308 GILYNVGRRRN

-2330 TDDILGEIFTD
+2330 TDDILGGIFAD

-2352 HPVSD
+2352 HPVSED
-2357 DIGGMGYSELVA
+2357 TGGVGYGEL
-2369 RIPLLGEVVA
+2369 LA
-2379 KAAQEGN
+2379 KTPFVGKVLAKYGQEGSLL
-2386 IQLTKPELILRLM
+2386 LTKPELIMRLL
-2399 GDKAHRYI
+2399 GEKAHRYL

-2417 ESELLEEKRAAL
+2417 ESEILGEKQKAL
-2429 EKIFSVYSRREKM
+2429 EKIFSVYTRKERM

-2448 IDAHGDMISKE
+2448 IDAHGDMLSKE
-2459 NVLCLAMNWGTE
+2459 NVLCLAMNWGTF
-2471 TNRKRVMDDIGQRF
+2471 TNRKRVLDGVGQKF
-2485 DVMRTLKENMTEK
+2485 DVIRTLHENMTEK

-2526 ARVGKVP
+2526 AHIGKVP
-2533 ASAFTIETADGKEIT
+2533 AHEFTIKTADGKEVT
-2548 LRGGYYPLRY
+2548 LKGGYYPLRY
-2558 NPKKASK
+2558 NAEKSSN
-2565 VNDKQ
+2565 VQDK
-2570 TEEDVKGRM
+2570 TAEEAAKGTM
-2579 TGAQVFGTKRSHV
+2579 TGAQVFGTKRGHTKARVEGNVVLPVRLEFSVLQEHV
-2592 KERSEGDV
+2592 Y
-2600 IAPVLLR
+2600 
-2607 FDVLKDHIFNASHNI
+2607 NAAHNI

-2646 TYGRPIYD
+2646 NYGRPVYK

-2663 WAVPVEASDSAA
+2663 WAIPADGTDLAGSAISRA
-2675 SGINRIIGG
+2675 
-2684 LRRNSTM
+2684 LAAFRRNSTM
-2691 AIMGWRLWPCL
+2691 AIMGWRMWPVI
-2702 ENVMTNT
+2702 ENVSNIAPVV
-2709 FLNMDKIGVR
+2709 DKLGARRALQAVIAFALHP
-2719 KTAKAYLE
+2719 KTLLA
-2727 GLPIFGRGPK
+2727 
-2737 ALRDMAKKSAF
+2737 MSKKSIF
-2748 MADRISNMER
+2748 MADRINNMER
-2758 DIRRDPHIFD
+2758 DVRRDSHTFD
-2768 PTYAPLEF
+2768 PTYKPLEF

-2781 YFGISF
+2781 YRALSF
-2787 TDQLFSVPLWNKVYQ
+2787 TDLALSVPTWNSAYN
-2802 EAFPKALA
+2802 EAFPKAMA

-2838 DLRREMEEKVDPLLQ
+2838 DLRREMEEVVVPLLQ

-2909 AEMRAVQAGDA
+2909 AEMRAIQAGDA
-2920 AVRDTFGSGQTKDI
+2920 AVRDTFGSGQTKDLAAI
-2934 SGAQR
+2934 QR
-2939 TRSELFK
+2939 SRNEAVK
-2946 LFTSFFSFFNTQ
+2946 MFTSFYSFFNTQ
-2958 YNAALEAH
+2958 FNAVLESYYGGKYNADG
-2966 YRGKYSKTGY
+2966 YR
-2976 KHIHVWMPLARTIL
+2976 HIRVWMPFARSVL
-2990 FRIVLV
+2990 YRIILV
-2996 GILGG
+2996 GLIGG
-3001 LGKAALGLDGGD
+3001 LGKAALGLEGD
-3013 DKDKYRK
+3013 DDRDKYRN
-3020 VQDPKTG
+3020 VVDPKTG
-3027 EITKVEI
+3027 KTTKVEV
-3034 PWEERWMN
+3034 PWKERWMN
-3042 TVMKNTLSTATGM
+3042 VIGKNTVSTATGM
-3055 FPGIRDLAGLALDR
+3055 IPIVRDLIGMVTDAL
-3069 IFDGTTY
+3069 FDGTTR
-3076 GRTFEFGSVAS
+3076 GRNFEVGSVVS
-3087 RGFDQAQATWN
+3087 RGGKQAWATWN

-3109 REEEEAK
+3109 REAEKAK

-3158 STFTASRHGITN
+3158 STFTASRHGVTN
-3170 TPSDGLF
+3170 TLSDGVF
-3177 SIAQFAVDMM
+3177 SAVQFTVDMM

-3202 AVIFDKKLREKEV
+3202 AVFFDKKLREKEV

>member
-1 MALDLEAYHKDIEDE
+1 MAFDLEGYLQEG
-16 RRQDEE
+16 REE
-22 RAAQEANQAAWEAK
+22 REQREAAQAEREAKEANQAAWEAK

-61 GKIRDAYSAYHD
+61 EKIKDAYSAYYE
-73 AQVASRDKYGIYI
+73 AQAASRDKYGIYI
-86 PTPEVQEAGD
+86 PTPEVQKAGD
-96 NLRGVVLE
+96 NLRGAVLE

-122 DEGSTIAQDVRQS
+122 DEGSTIAQNVRNT
-135 ETFVHYFMT
+135 ETFTHYFMT

-318 ITAEAAAIVGAALGT
+318 ITAEAAALAGAALGT
-333 GVEPLGGTLV
+333 GIEPLGGTLV
-343 GGAAGAGAGF
+343 GGAAGAAGGFVVGTARSVITRATMGQLARAGLGAG
-353 ITGFVRSV
+353 
-361 FGSVAR
+361 
-367 RQAMR
+367 MR
-372 TAITRGMQFGAFEG
+372 VGAFEG

-420 TLGGAANAG
+420 ALGGAANAG

-455 DKYAVDAIKGV
+455 DKYAVDAIKGI
-466 VDVAKYDVAK
+466 VDSAKYDVAK

-508 DDLIHNRIVDASD
+508 DDLIHNRIVGASD

-566 RHAQRLFSE
+566 RHARRLFSE

-609 PDVQQKIIRTQVQG
+609 PDVQQKIIRTQVQD

-645 LKEVAKTAGIREEE
+645 LKEVAKTAGIRDEE
-659 LEKTIQSG
+659 LQKTIESG

-689 VSFSPETDSLARM
+689 VSFSPETDSAARM

-752 GERDMAKAVIAQNTE
+752 SERDMAKAVIAQNTE

-787 LQPAMD
+787 LQPAID

-829 QHGKAPNQAQLRDLA
+829 EHGKAPNQAQLRDLA
-844 YLLTVGDASAPNVE
+844 YLLTVGDASAPQVE

-921 EMLEKIGGEQKE
+921 EMLEKIGDEQKE

-962 GKEEYTALNYFRDRF
+962 GKEKYTALDYFKDRF

-982 GTDMRSNEDVL
+982 GTE
-993 HQAVRAGLNLDEQVQ
+993 E
-1008 VVGFDTLAND
+1008 
-1018 LKGKSDKEIIAY
+1018 
-1030 ISKLSRTEPIPVADF
+1030 
-1045 KALVGLPKDND
+1045 
-1056 RYGQRHLIRGKA
+1056 
-1068 NQSAAN
+1068 
-1074 RAARNTVLSN
+1074 
-1084 FRDVVQ
+1084 
-1090 HAVVVEVVPN
+1090 
-1100 TKKKSLH
+1100 
-1107 GLQGAKWRTQKRK
+1107 
-1120 NEVENYY
+1120 
-1127 RLMVPVRINGRI
+1127 RL
-1139 RTLVIVAEE
+1139 
-1148 HNGVVSSP
+1148 
-1156 TSVKVYEI
+1156 
-1164 YYAKKHPLATAPIT
+1164 
-1178 ETSSKAGAK
+1178 
-1187 AGVSVAEED
+1187 
-1196 ALSTISIRDMLTG
+1196 
-1209 VKDAD
+1209 
-1214 GNLYAQSATNVPSSE
+1214 
-1229 KEAVRKQY
+1229 
-1237 EGTEQWMKA
+1237 
-1246 PNGKPTNLT
+1246 
-1255 EDQWVAVRTPAFK
+1255 
-1268 AWFGDWEQAARLMLP
+1268 
-1283 RHAENLE
+1283 
-1290 EAAAAARSIAG
+1290 
-1301 KRLTNDLLG
+1301 
-1310 VDAFLSNKNIGKM
+1310 
-1323 VSASATRKSV
+1323 
-1333 DARVHALAVANVDR
+1333 
-1347 LFSRAITEYT
+1347 
-1357 HKDRDNDKNIKQIHR
+1357 
-1372 MFSPFVVGDNV
+1372 
-1383 FVAKLTVKELVQEKE
+1383 
-1398 GNRLYSVEA
+1398 
-1407 LEIKE
+1407 
-1412 ASRKWNAAYNATE
+1412 
-1425 GVLTSFP
+1425 
-1432 QEAFDNIIARFLP
+1432 
-1445 DGKNC
+1445 
-1450 SKIVDENGEPM
+1450 
-1461 VVYHGSDAEFE
+1461 
-1472 VFDRTKGRSG
+1472 
-1482 MDIQGMFFSPW
+1482 
-1493 DYESEGYGKNV
+1493 
-1504 RAFFLNI
+1504 
-1511 KNPATGSKSYEVF
+1511 
-1524 SKYKSENYAGIKARD
+1524 ARD
-1539 ELEHSGYDGVAS
+1539 EAAWNALVDRYDAADKKKWKAQKDGKLFHVMDVPLVMQLLNIPYDSLHVFGSFFAHSVKPKHKGMTLDLLRQVPRKMTDPLMIVRGNKSDSYVFVVDLKDTNGATIVVPVEINKRGNSSEAIANVIDTAFGKTVSETDDRPSLRWFRQRANRGDVLYINKNKSIAWLRANGNSSPAESANSNALSKFIISGVGQNVKTEVDLDAAKKENPGFYQSAWHGSPHDFVEFLLSAIGTGEGAQAHGWGLYLTEKREAASGYGGKLYHVEIPDNDVLI
-1551 GNMEDED
+1551 DEQK
-1558 LEFIAFEPNQI
+1558 AY
-1569 KSATDNNGAFSPD
+1569 
-1582 DANIYHQK
+1582 DAQPAK
-1590 DSLEKN
+1590 VRKSLEKLVHGLTLEQLEN
-1596 VGESTHAIPLDDGQG
+1596 WNDVRRLGKAKVIAEIMDTLSESDGMNIYGTISDLVDGQQEASELLNQYG
-1611 KVVDIQFVDVD
+1611 IKGITYHDEQSGRGFVVFDDKAIQII
-1622 EKRALQSPHIGI
+1622 EK
-1634 RFSDEEY
+1634 
-1641 KIGDDVENS
+1641 
-1650 HNWVDGDWT
+1650 
-1659 DEELD
+1659 
-1664 GTSTV
+1664 
-1669 NVAEPWSYD
+1669 
-1678 SLDELKETA
+1678 
-1687 IKRLN
+1687 
-1692 KAGRYPYDYA
+1692 
-1702 YLVAGTSSD
+1702 
-1711 YGEDTNESI
+1711 
-1720 IRNAE
+1720 
-1725 VVGILKLVRESEAE
+1725 
-1739 SFNQMLRQEVKGEI
+1739 FNQMLRQEVRGEI
-1753 SKEDGKRIITLFER
+1753 SQEDGKRIITLFES

-1788 AKMDEAS
+1788 AKIDEAS

-1809 EGAADEYAETDF
+1809 EGAAAEYKDTDF

-1942 GETEAELYKRWTQ
+1942 GETEAELYQRWTQ

-1966 KRVMNDLKKEAREEL
+1966 KRVMNDLKKEAREEF
-1981 NQKVEAE
+1981 NEKVEAE

-2035 TLENELKDYI
+2035 TLENELKDYM

-2054 QIMQAHLS
+2054 QIMQEHLS

-2179 AAAGKWSEV
+2179 AAAGKWSDV

-2203 EAEKNEKRLNQLLA
+2203 EAERNEARLNKLLDD
-2217 NVKRKLSA
+2217 VKRKLNA

-2251 EEKPVKCAKLSELF
+2251 EEKPVNCAKLSELF
-2265 EQYKDNNDIDA
+2265 ARYKDNIDIDA

-2308 GILYNAGRRRN
+2308 GILYNVGRRRN

-2330 TDDILGEIFTD
+2330 TDDVLGEIFTD

-2346 PSGIVE
+2346 PTGIVE
-2352 HPVSD
+2352 HPVSED
-2357 DIGGMGYSELVA
+2357 TGGVGYSELLAKTPFVGEVLA
-2369 RIPLLGEVVA
+2369 KYGQEGSLLLTKLELIMRLLGE
-2379 KAAQEGN
+2379 
-2386 IQLTKPELILRLM
+2386 
-2399 GDKAHRYI
+2399 KAHRYL

-2417 ESELLEEKRAAL
+2417 ESEILGEKQKEL
-2429 EKIFSVYSRREKM
+2429 EKIFSVYTRKERM

-2448 IDAHGDMISKE
+2448 IDAHGDMLSKE
-2459 NVLCLAMNWGTE
+2459 NVLCLAMNWGTF
-2471 TNRKRVMDDIGQRF
+2471 TNRKRVLDGVGQKF
-2485 DVMRTLKENMTEK
+2485 DVIRTLHENMTEK

-2503 QEVWNLL
+2503 QEVWNLV

-2526 ARVGKVP
+2526 AHIGKVP
-2533 ASAFTIETADGKEIT
+2533 AHEFTIKTADGKEVT
-2548 LRGGYYPLRY
+2548 LKGGYYPLRY
-2558 NPKKASK
+2558 NAEKSSN
-2565 VNDKQ
+2565 VQDK
-2570 TEEDVKGRM
+2570 TAEEAAKGTM
-2579 TGAQVFGTKRSHV
+2579 TGAQVFGTKRGHTKARV
-2592 KERSEGDV
+2592 EGDV
-2600 IAPVLLR
+2600 VLPVRLE
-2607 FDVLKDHIFNASHNI
+2607 FSVLQEHVYNAAHNI

-2646 TYGRPIYD
+2646 NYGRPVYK

-2663 WAVPVEASDSAA
+2663 WAIPADGTDLAGSAISRA
-2675 SGINRIIGG
+2675 
-2684 LRRNSTM
+2684 LAAFRRNSTM
-2691 AIMGWRLWPCL
+2691 AIMGWRMWPVI
-2702 ENVMTNT
+2702 ENVSNIAPVV
-2709 FLNMDKIGVR
+2709 DKLGARRALQAVMAFALHP
-2719 KTAKAYLE
+2719 KTLLA
-2727 GLPIFGRGPK
+2727 
-2737 ALRDMAKKSAF
+2737 MSKKSIF
-2748 MADRISNMER
+2748 MANRINNMER
-2758 DIRRDPHIFD
+2758 DVRRDSHTFD
-2768 PTYAPLEF
+2768 PTYKPLEF

-2781 YFGISF
+2781 YRALSF
-2787 TDQLFSVPLWNKVYQ
+2787 TDLALSVPTWNSAYN

-2838 DLRREMEEKVDPLLQ
+2838 DLRREMEEIVDPSLQ
-2853 EIIREKN
+2853 
-2860 KERIREM
+2860 
-2867 KKHVRE
+2867 
-2873 KKERIRAKEKEF
+2873 ERIRAKEKEF

-2920 AVRDTFGSGQTKDI
+2920 AVRDTFGSGQTKDLAAI
-2934 SGAQR
+2934 QR
-2939 TRSELFK
+2939 SRNEAVK
-2946 LFTSFFSFFNTQ
+2946 MFTSFYSFFNTQ
-2958 YNAALEAH
+2958 FNAVLESYYGGKYNADG
-2966 YRGKYSKTGY
+2966 YR
-2976 KHIHVWMPLARTIL
+2976 HIRVWMPFARSVL
-2990 FRIVLV
+2990 YRIILV
-2996 GILGG
+2996 GLIGG
-3001 LGKAALGLDGGD
+3001 LGKAALGLEGD
-3013 DKDKYRK
+3013 DDRDKYRT
-3020 VQDPKTG
+3020 VVDPKTG
-3027 EITKVEI
+3027 KTTKVEV

-3042 TVMKNTLSTATGM
+3042 VIGKNTVSTATGM
-3055 FPGIRDLAGLALDR
+3055 IPIVRDLIGMVTDAL
-3069 IFDGTTY
+3069 FDGTTR
-3076 GRTFEFGSVAS
+3076 GRNFEVGSVLS
-3087 RGFDQAQATWN
+3087 RGGKQAMATWN

-3109 REEEEAK
+3109 REAEEVK

-3121 KKMTRKQREKYEEE
+3121 KKMTKKQRGKYEEE

-3158 STFTASRHGITN
+3158 STFTATRHGVTN
-3170 TPSDGLF
+3170 TLSDGVF
-3177 SIAQFAVDMM
+3177 SAVQFAVDMM
-3187 ETDNYYDPDIRNVLR
+3187 ETDNYYDPRVKNVLR
-3202 AVIFDKKLREKEV
+3202 SVIFDKKLREKEV

-3221 PKKKQRR
+3221 PKKQRR

>member
-1 MALDLEAYHKDIEDE
+1 MAFDLEGYLQEG
-16 RRQDEE
+16 REE
-22 RAAQEANQAAWEAK
+22 REQREAAQAEREAKEANQAEWEAK

-61 GKIRDAYSAYHD
+61 GKIKDAYSAYYETQ
-73 AQVASRDKYGIYI
+73 AASRDKYGIYI

-135 ETFVHYFMT
+135 ETFLHYFVT

-184 AKAAVMPEDQAM
+184 AKTAVMPEDQAM

-203 PELRNVSLTNPNDA
+203 PELRNVSLTNPTEA

-279 DKKTAPSFFD
+279 DKKAAPSFFD

-318 ITAEAAAIVGAALGT
+318 ITAEAAALAGAALGT
-333 GVEPLGGTLV
+333 GIEPLGGTLV
-343 GGAAGAGAGF
+343 GGAAGAAGGFVVGTARSVITRATMGQLARAGLGAG
-353 ITGFVRSV
+353 
-361 FGSVAR
+361 
-367 RQAMR
+367 MR
-372 TAITRGMQFGAFEG
+372 VGAFEG
-386 MRRPETGSRYA
+386 MRRPETGSRFA

-420 TLGGAANAG
+420 ALGGAANAG

-466 VDVAKYDVAK
+466 VDAAKYDVAK
-476 RESVAAFAKAQ
+476 RESVAAFARAQ

-499 AEEGAQSIA
+499 AEEGAQSVA

-566 RHAQRLFSE
+566 RHARRLFSE

-623 SGFENAYIDTA
+623 TGFENAYIDTA

-659 LEKTIQSG
+659 LQKTIESG

-689 VSFSPETDSLARM
+689 VSFSPETDSMARM

-752 GERDMAKAVIAQNTE
+752 SERDMAKAVIAQNTE

-787 LQPAMD
+787 LQPAID

-816 VSNNAPWYQEYYK
+816 VPNNAPWYQEYYK

-879 ELNGHIQT
+879 ELNGHIKT
-887 LENIKE
+887 LENIKD

-912 GYKLYRQII
+912 GYKLYRRIM

-962 GKEEYTALNYFRDRF
+962 GKEEYTALDYFRDRF

-1214 GNLYAQSATNVPSSE
+1214 GNVYAQSAWHGSPHDFVEFLLSAIGTGEGAQAHGWGLYLAE
-1229 KEAVRKQY
+1229 KREAASGYGGKLYHVEIPDNDVLIDEQKAYDAQPAKVRK
-1237 EGTEQWMKA
+1237 
-1246 PNGKPTNLT
+1246 
-1255 EDQWVAVRTPAFK
+1255 
-1268 AWFGDWEQAARLMLP
+1268 
-1283 RHAENLE
+1283 
-1290 EAAAAARSIAG
+1290 
-1301 KRLTNDLLG
+1301 
-1310 VDAFLSNKNIGKM
+1310 
-1323 VSASATRKSV
+1323 
-1333 DARVHALAVANVDR
+1333 
-1347 LFSRAITEYT
+1347 
-1357 HKDRDNDKNIKQIHR
+1357 
-1372 MFSPFVVGDNV
+1372 
-1383 FVAKLTVKELVQEKE
+1383 
-1398 GNRLYSVEA
+1398 
-1407 LEIKE
+1407 
-1412 ASRKWNAAYNATE
+1412 
-1425 GVLTSFP
+1425 
-1432 QEAFDNIIARFLP
+1432 
-1445 DGKNC
+1445 
-1450 SKIVDENGEPM
+1450 
-1461 VVYHGSDAEFE
+1461 
-1472 VFDRTKGRSG
+1472 
-1482 MDIQGMFFSPW
+1482 
-1493 DYESEGYGKNV
+1493 
-1504 RAFFLNI
+1504 
-1511 KNPATGSKSYEVF
+1511 
-1524 SKYKSENYAGIKARD
+1524 
-1539 ELEHSGYDGVAS
+1539 
-1551 GNMEDED
+1551 
-1558 LEFIAFEPNQI
+1558 
-1569 KSATDNNGAFSPD
+1569 
-1582 DANIYHQK
+1582 
-1590 DSLEKN
+1590 SLEKLVHGLTLEQLEN
-1596 VGESTHAIPLDDGQG
+1596 WNDVRRLGKAKVIAEIMDTLSESDGMNIYGTISDLVDGQQEASELLNQYG
-1611 KVVDIQFVDVD
+1611 IKGITYHDEQSGRGFVVF
-1622 EKRALQSPHIGI
+1622 
-1634 RFSDEEY
+1634 
-1641 KIGDDVENS
+1641 DD
-1650 HNWVDGDWT
+1650 
-1659 DEELD
+1659 
-1664 GTSTV
+1664 
-1669 NVAEPWSYD
+1669 
-1678 SLDELKETA
+1678 KA
-1687 IKRLN
+1687 I
-1692 KAGRYPYDYA
+1692 
-1702 YLVAGTSSD
+1702 
-1711 YGEDTNESI
+1711 SI
-1720 IRNAE
+1720 IE
-1725 VVGILKLVRESEAE
+1725 K
-1739 SFNQMLRQEVKGEI
+1739 FNQMLRQEVRGEI
-1753 SKEDGKRIITLFER
+1753 SKEDGKRIITLFES

-1809 EGAADEYAETDF
+1809 EGAAEDYKDTDF

-1839 DVVAEKAALERWRQ
+1839 DIVAEKEALERWRQ

-1909 MIATENEIAE
+1909 MIATENEITE

-1942 GETEAELYKRWTQ
+1942 GETEAELYQRWTQ

-1966 KRVMNDLKKEAREEL
+1966 KRVMNDLKKEAREEF
-1981 NQKVEAE
+1981 NEKVEAE

-2035 TLENELKDYI
+2035 TLENELKDYM

-2054 QIMQAHLS
+2054 QIMQEHLS

-2089 KERLMRLLGGNAP
+2089 KEQLMRLLDGNAP

-2134 SAYEHERFMREEARA
+2134 SAYEHERFVREEARA

-2265 EQYKDNNDIDA
+2265 AQYKDNNDIDA

-2308 GILYNAGRRRN
+2308 GILYNVGRRRN

-2352 HPVSD
+2352 HPVSED
-2357 DIGGMGYSELVA
+2357 TGGVGYGEL
-2369 RIPLLGEVVA
+2369 LA
-2379 KAAQEGN
+2379 KTPFVGKVLAKYGQEGSLL
-2386 IQLTKPELILRLM
+2386 LTKPELIMRLL
-2399 GDKAHRYI
+2399 GEKAHRYL

-2417 ESELLEEKRAAL
+2417 ESEILGEKQKEL
-2429 EKIFSVYSRREKM
+2429 EKIFSVYTRKERM

-2448 IDAHGDMISKE
+2448 IDAHGDMLSKE
-2459 NVLCLAMNWGTE
+2459 NVLCLAMNWGTF
-2471 TNRKRVMDDIGQRF
+2471 TNRKRVLDGVGQKF
-2485 DVMRTLKENMTEK
+2485 DVIRTLHENMTEK

-2503 QEVWNLL
+2503 QEV
-2510 DTFWEESART
+2510 
-2520 EERLNG
+2520 
-2526 ARVGKVP
+2526 
-2533 ASAFTIETADGKEIT
+2533 
-2548 LRGGYYPLRY
+2548 
-2558 NPKKASK
+2558 
-2565 VNDKQ
+2565 
-2570 TEEDVKGRM
+2570 
-2579 TGAQVFGTKRSHV
+2579 
-2592 KERSEGDV
+2592 
-2600 IAPVLLR
+2600 
-2607 FDVLKDHIFNASHNI
+2607 
-2622 AFRIAARDV
+2622 
-2631 YRIIN
+2631 
-2636 DKKFEAYVSS
+2636 
-2646 TYGRPIYD
+2646 
-2654 YLKQWAVDV
+2654 
-2663 WAVPVEASDSAA
+2663 
-2675 SGINRIIGG
+2675 
-2684 LRRNSTM
+2684 
-2691 AIMGWRLWPCL
+2691 
-2702 ENVMTNT
+2702 
-2709 FLNMDKIGVR
+2709 
-2719 KTAKAYLE
+2719 
-2727 GLPIFGRGPK
+2727 
-2737 ALRDMAKKSAF
+2737 
-2748 MADRISNMER
+2748 
-2758 DIRRDPHIFD
+2758 
-2768 PTYAPLEF
+2768 
-2776 LRDNA
+2776 
-2781 YFGISF
+2781 
-2787 TDQLFSVPLWNKVYQ
+2787 
-2802 EAFPKALA
+2802 
-2810 QINEENEANKRTYQ
+2810 
-2824 EAQNRVHELRAEIY
+2824 
-2838 DLRREMEEKVDPLLQ
+2838 
-2853 EIIREKN
+2853 
-2860 KERIREM
+2860 
-2867 KKHVRE
+2867 
-2873 KKERIRAKEKEF
+2873 
-2885 AEAGIALER
+2885 
-2894 AGELPIY
+2894 
-2901 DEAERIRE
+2901 
-2909 AEMRAVQAGDA
+2909 
-2920 AVRDTFGSGQTKDI
+2920 
-2934 SGAQR
+2934 
-2939 TRSELFK
+2939 
-2946 LFTSFFSFFNTQ
+2946 
-2958 YNAALEAH
+2958 
-2966 YRGKYSKTGY
+2966 
-2976 KHIHVWMPLARTIL
+2976 
-2990 FRIVLV
+2990 
-2996 GILGG
+2996 
-3001 LGKAALGLDGGD
+3001 
-3013 DKDKYRK
+3013 
-3020 VQDPKTG
+3020 
-3027 EITKVEI
+3027 
-3034 PWEERWMN
+3034 
-3042 TVMKNTLSTATGM
+3042 
-3055 FPGIRDLAGLALDR
+3055 
-3069 IFDGTTY
+3069 
-3076 GRTFEFGSVAS
+3076 
-3087 RGFDQAQATWN
+3087 
-3098 LIMKKGEDDLK
+3098 
-3109 REEEEAK
+3109 
-3116 ERERV
+3116 
-3121 KKMTRKQREKYEEE
+3121 
-3135 KKYKKP
+3135 
-3141 KKEVGYV
+3141 
-3148 DIAKSAAQTV
+3148 
-3158 STFTASRHGITN
+3158 
-3170 TPSDGLF
+3170 
-3177 SIAQFAVDMM
+3177 
-3187 ETDNYYDPDIRNVLR
+3187 
-3202 AVIFDKKLREKEV
+3202 
-3215 PKKPEP
+3215 
-3221 PKKKQRR
+3221 
-3228 TRGRKERTND
+3228 

>member
-1 MALDLEAYHKDIEDE
+1 MAFDLEGYLQEG
-16 RRQDEE
+16 REE
-22 RAAQEANQAAWEAK
+22 REQREAAQAEREAKEANQAAWEAK

-61 GKIRDAYSAYHD
+61 GKIKDAYSAYYE

-122 DEGSTIAQDVRQS
+122 DEGSTIAQNVRNT
-135 ETFVHYFMT
+135 ETFTHYFMT

-289 DPLSAIVGGMASSGP
+289 DPLAAIVGGMASSGP

-318 ITAEAAAIVGAALGT
+318 ITAEAAALAGAALGT
-333 GVEPLGGTLV
+333 GIEPLGGTLV
-343 GGAAGAGAGF
+343 GGAAGAAGGFVVGTARSVITRATMGQLARAGLGAG
-353 ITGFVRSV
+353 
-361 FGSVAR
+361 
-367 RQAMR
+367 MR
-372 TAITRGMQFGAFEG
+372 VGAFEG
-386 MRRPETGSRYA
+386 MRRPETGSRFA

-420 TLGGAANAG
+420 ALGGAANAG

-466 VDVAKYDVAK
+466 VDAAKYDVAK

-659 LEKTIQSG
+659 LQKTIESG

-689 VSFSPETDSLARM
+689 VSFSPETDSAARM

-742 LDEQEKARLY
+742 LDEREKARLY
-752 GERDMAKAVIAQNTE
+752 SERDMAKAVIAQNTE

-829 QHGKAPNQAQLRDLA
+829 EHGKAPNQAQLRDLA
-844 YLLTVGDASAPNVE
+844 YLLTVGDASAPQVE

-879 ELNGHIQT
+879 ELNGHIKT

-912 GYKLYRQII
+912 GYKLYRQIM

-962 GKEEYTALNYFRDRF
+962 GKEEYTALDYFKDRF

-982 GTDMRSNEDVL
+982 GKDMRQN
-993 HQAVRAGLNLDEQVQ
+993 GL
-1008 VVGFDTLAND
+1008 
-1018 LKGKSDKEIIAY
+1018 Y
-1030 ISKLSRTEPIPVADF
+1030 
-1045 KALVGLPKDND
+1045 
-1056 RYGQRHLIRGKA
+1056 
-1068 NQSAAN
+1068 
-1074 RAARNTVLSN
+1074 
-1084 FRDVVQ
+1084 
-1090 HAVVVEVVPN
+1090 
-1100 TKKKSLH
+1100 
-1107 GLQGAKWRTQKRK
+1107 
-1120 NEVENYY
+1120 
-1127 RLMVPVRINGRI
+1127 
-1139 RTLVIVAEE
+1139 
-1148 HNGVVSSP
+1148 
-1156 TSVKVYEI
+1156 
-1164 YYAKKHPLATAPIT
+1164 
-1178 ETSSKAGAK
+1178 
-1187 AGVSVAEED
+1187 
-1196 ALSTISIRDMLTG
+1196 
-1209 VKDAD
+1209 
-1214 GNLYAQSATNVPSSE
+1214 QSATDVPSTE

-1246 PNGKPTNLT
+1246 PNGEPTNLT

-1268 AWFGDWEQAARLMLP
+1268 AWFGDWEAEAEKQKYLNTAPINVTEKKITKSGGVTARDAALAWADAYLP
-1283 RHAENLE
+1283 VQVSTRFGEVEINRTSVKDSLGHGFSQKKLDAITSLPEGMKVAAFIG
-1290 EAAAAARSIAG
+1290 EAKDFNGADIDNGYFCYPIMYQGEKQVVFCRAR
-1301 KRLTNDLLG
+1301 RDVN
-1310 VDAFLSNKNIGKM
+1310 SNKIYVHEVWTEDEIRGIPLQTAAKFSNSKPHGGN
-1323 VSASATRKSV
+1323 TLYKSI
-1333 DARVHALAVANVDR
+1333 LADFLN
-1347 LFSRAITEYT
+1347 
-1357 HKDRDNDKNIKQIHR
+1357 K
-1372 MFSPFVVGDNV
+1372 
-1383 FVAKLTVKELVQEKE
+1383 
-1398 GNRLYSVEA
+1398 GNE
-1407 LEIKE
+1407 
-1412 ASRKWNAAYNATE
+1412 
-1425 GVLTSFP
+1425 
-1432 QEAFDNIIARFLP
+1432 
-1445 DGKNC
+1445 C

-1596 VGESTHAIPLDDGQG
+1596 VGESAHAIPLDDGQG

-1641 KIGDDVENS
+1641 KLGDDVENS
-1650 HNWVDGDWT
+1650 HNWVDGEWT

-1664 GTSTV
+1664 GASTV

-1739 SFNQMLRQEVKGEI
+1739 SFNQMLRQEVRGEI
-1753 SKEDGKRIITLFER
+1753 SKEDGKRVITLFES
-1767 ADESTFMH
+1767 ADESTFLH

-1809 EGAADEYAETDF
+1809 DGAAEEYKDTDF

-1896 AMPSVEVQAVMAR
+1896 AMPSAEVQAVMAR
-1909 MIATENEIAE
+1909 MIATENEITE

-1966 KRVMNDLKKEAREEL
+1966 KRVMNDLKKEAREEF

-1988 RERKRAELEND
+1988 RERKRVELEND

-2035 TLENELKDYI
+2035 TLENELKDYM

-2054 QIMQAHLS
+2054 QIMQEHLS

-2179 AAAGKWSEV
+2179 AAAGKWSDV

-2203 EAEKNEKRLNQLLA
+2203 EAERNEARLNKLLDD
-2217 NVKRKLSA
+2217 VKRKLNA

-2251 EEKPVKCAKLSELF
+2251 EEKPANCAKLSELF
-2265 EQYKDNNDIDA
+2265 ERYQENIDIDA

-2308 GILYNAGRRRN
+2308 GILYNVGRRRN

-2330 TDDILGEIFTD
+2330 TDDILGEIFAD

-2352 HPVSD
+2352 NPVSED
-2357 DIGGMGYSELVA
+2357 TGGIGYGEL
-2369 RIPLLGEVVA
+2369 LA
-2379 KAAQEGN
+2379 KTPFVGKVLAKYGQEGSLL
-2386 IQLTKPELILRLM
+2386 LTKPELIMRLI
-2399 GDKAHRYI
+2399 GEKAHRYL
-2407 YGTYDRAQMK
+2407 YGTYERAQMK
-2417 ESELLEEKRAAL
+2417 ESEILGEKKEEL
-2429 EKIFSVYSRREKM
+2429 EKIFSVYTRKERM

-2448 IDAHGDMISKE
+2448 IDAHGDMLSKE
-2459 NVLCLAMNWGTE
+2459 NVLCLAMNWGTF
-2471 TNRKRVMDDIGQRF
+2471 TNRKRVLDGVGQKF
-2485 DVMRTLKENMTEK
+2485 DVIRTLHENMTEK

-2526 ARVGKVP
+2526 AHIGKVP
-2533 ASAFTIETADGKEIT
+2533 AHEFTIKTADGKEVT
-2548 LRGGYYPLRY
+2548 LKGGYYPLRY
-2558 NPKKASK
+2558 NAEKSSN
-2565 VNDKQ
+2565 VQDK
-2570 TEEDVKGRM
+2570 TAEEAAKGTM
-2579 TGAQVFGTKRSHV
+2579 TGAQVFGTKRGHTKARV
-2592 KERSEGDV
+2592 EGDV
-2600 IAPVLLR
+2600 VLPVLLE
-2607 FDVLKDHIFNASHNI
+2607 FSVLQEHVYNAAHNI

-2636 DKKFEAYVSS
+2636 DKEFEAYVSS
-2646 TYGRPIYD
+2646 NYGRPVYK

-2663 WAVPVEASDSAA
+2663 WAIPADGTDLAGSVVSRALAA
-2675 SGINRIIGG
+2675 F
-2684 LRRNSTM
+2684 RRNSTM
-2691 AIMGWRLWPCL
+2691 AIMGWRMWPVI
-2702 ENVMTNT
+2702 ENVSNIAPVV
-2709 FLNMDKIGVR
+2709 DKLGARRALQAVMAFALHP
-2719 KTAKAYLE
+2719 KTLLA
-2727 GLPIFGRGPK
+2727 
-2737 ALRDMAKKSAF
+2737 MSKKSIF
-2748 MADRISNMER
+2748 MADRINNMER
-2758 DIRRDPHIFD
+2758 DVRRDSHTFD
-2768 PTYAPLEF
+2768 PTYKPLEF

-2781 YFGISF
+2781 YRALSF
-2787 TDQLFSVPLWNKVYQ
+2787 TDLALSVPTWNSAYN

-2824 EAQNRVHELRAEIY
+2824 EAQNRVHELRAEVY
-2838 DLRREMEEKVDPLLQ
+2838 DLRREMEEKVDPSLQ
-2853 EIIREKN
+2853 
-2860 KERIREM
+2860 
-2867 KKHVRE
+2867 
-2873 KKERIRAKEKEF
+2873 ERIRAKEKEF

-2920 AVRDTFGSGQTKDI
+2920 AVRDTFGSGQTKDLAAI
-2934 SGAQR
+2934 QR
-2939 TRSELFK
+2939 SRNEAVK
-2946 LFTSFFSFFNTQ
+2946 MFTSFYSFFNTQ
-2958 YNAALEAH
+2958 FNAVLESYYGGKYNADG
-2966 YRGKYSKTGY
+2966 YR
-2976 KHIHVWMPLARTIL
+2976 HIRVWMPFARSVL
-2990 FRIVLV
+2990 YRIILV
-2996 GILGG
+2996 GLIGG
-3001 LGKAALGLDGGD
+3001 LGKAALGLEGD
-3013 DKDKYRK
+3013 DDRDKYRN
-3020 VQDPKTG
+3020 VVDPKTG
-3027 EITKVEI
+3027 KTTKVEV

-3042 TVMKNTLSTATGM
+3042 VIGKNTVSTATGM
-3055 FPGIRDLAGLALDR
+3055 IPIVRDLIGMVTDAL
-3069 IFDGTTY
+3069 FDGTAR
-3076 GRTFEFGSVAS
+3076 GRNFEVGSVVS
-3087 RGFDQAQATWN
+3087 RGGKQALATWN
-3098 LIMKKGEDDLK
+3098 LIMKKGDDDLK
-3109 REEEEAK
+3109 REAEKAK

-3170 TPSDGLF
+3170 TLSDGVF
-3177 SIAQFAVDMM
+3177 SAAQFAVDMM

-3202 AVIFDKKLREKEV
+3202 AVFFDKKLREKEV

>member
-1 MALDLEAYHKDIEDE
+1 MAFDLEGYLQEG
-16 RRQDEE
+16 REE
-22 RAAQEANQAAWEAK
+22 REQREAAQAEREAKEANQAEWEAK

-61 GKIRDAYSAYHD
+61 GKIKDAYSAYYE
-73 AQVASRDKYGIYI
+73 AQAASRDKYGIYI

-96 NLRGVVLE
+96 NLRGAVLE

-135 ETFVHYFMT
+135 ETFLHYFVT

-152 KEIEDTTGISADA
+152 KEIEDTTGISSDA

-184 AKAAVMPEDQAM
+184 AKSAVMPEDQAM

-203 PELRNVSLTNPNDA
+203 PELRNVSLTNPTEA

-318 ITAEAAAIVGAALGT
+318 IAAEATAIAGAALGT

-353 ITGFVRSV
+353 TAGFVRSV
-361 FGSVAR
+361 FGGVAR
-367 RQAMR
+367 RQAIR

-403 DTDGNPLLTD
+403 DTDGNPLLAD
-413 NDRRLYA
+413 NDKWVYA

-466 VDVAKYDVAK
+466 VDAAKYDVAK
-476 RESVAAFAKAQ
+476 RESVATFAKAQ

-508 DDLIHNRIVDASD
+508 DDLIHNRIVNASD
-521 GRAAD
+521 GRAVD
-526 KAYSIGDIAANAL
+526 KVYSIGDIAANAL

-566 RHAQRLFSE
+566 RHARRLFSE

-645 LKEVAKTAGIREEE
+645 LKEVAKTAGIRDEE
-659 LEKTIQSG
+659 LQKTIESG

-689 VSFSPETDSLARM
+689 VSFSPETDSAARM

-729 SIADEYFPEAREN
+729 SIADEYFPEEREN

-752 GERDMAKAVIAQNTE
+752 SERDMAKAVIAQNTE

-787 LQPAMD
+787 LQPAID

-844 YLLTVGDASAPNVE
+844 YLLTVGDASAPQVE

-879 ELNGHIQT
+879 ELNGHIKT

-962 GKEEYTALNYFRDRF
+962 GKEKYTALDYFKDRF

-982 GTDMRSNEDVL
+982 GTDMRDGFAQSSSARRLKEDMLAWKQKVDDFLAGKLPL
-993 HQAVRAGLNLDEQVQ
+993 HNNVVMRTPLVFDLIGADSTLDIAIDRNILQKLVDKHHFTRQNLLE
-1008 VVGFDTLAND
+1008 
-1018 LKGKSDKEIIAY
+1018 
-1030 ISKLSRTEPIPVADF
+1030 
-1045 KALVGLPKDND
+1045 LPKKIADP
-1056 RYGQRHLIRGKA
+1056 LFVL
-1068 NQSAAN
+1068 
-1074 RAARNTVLSN
+1074 RAIDTKTG
-1084 FRDVVQ
+1084 
-1090 HAVVVEVVPN
+1090 VED
-1100 TKKKSLH
+1100 
-1107 GLQGAKWRTQKRK
+1107 TQKRIVVIDM
-1120 NEVENYY
+1120 E
-1127 RLMVPVRINGRI
+1127 ING
-1139 RTLVIVAEE
+1139 
-1148 HNGVVSSP
+1148 
-1156 TSVKVYEI
+1156 
-1164 YYAKKHPLATAPIT
+1164 AT
-1178 ETSSKAGAK
+1178 
-1187 AGVSVAEED
+1187 V
-1196 ALSTISIRDMLTG
+1196 
-1209 VKDAD
+1209 
-1214 GNLYAQSATNVPSSE
+1214 
-1229 KEAVRKQY
+1229 
-1237 EGTEQWMKA
+1237 
-1246 PNGKPTNLT
+1246 
-1255 EDQWVAVRTPAFK
+1255 
-1268 AWFGDWEQAARLMLP
+1268 
-1283 RHAENLE
+1283 
-1290 EAAAAARSIAG
+1290 
-1301 KRLTNDLLG
+1301 
-1310 VDAFLSNKNIGKM
+1310 M
-1323 VSASATRKSV
+1323 V
-1333 DARVHALAVANVDR
+1333 
-1347 LFSRAITEYT
+1347 
-1357 HKDRDNDKNIKQIHR
+1357 
-1372 MFSPFVVGDNV
+1372 PFVVNTAQGMNKIASAYGREKSSGQPNDQWYIDRLNQKNLLYINKNRTARW
-1383 FVAKLTVKELVQEKE
+1383 VATRTGAAGRHNAPLTKQ
-1398 GNRLYSVEA
+1398 
-1407 LEIKE
+1407 
-1412 ASRKWNAAYNATE
+1412 
-1425 GVLTSFP
+1425 SFST
-1432 QEAFDNIIARFLP
+1432 FSIA
-1445 DGKNC
+1445 
-1450 SKIVDENGEPM
+1450 DENDLSKQKKENPGF
-1461 VVYHGSDAEFE
+1461 YQSAWHGSPHDFVEFLLSAIGTGEGAQAHGWGLYLAEKRE
-1472 VFDRTKGRSG
+1472 AAS
-1482 MDIQGMFFSPW
+1482 
-1493 DYESEGYGKNV
+1493 GYGGKLYHVEIPDNDVLIDEQKTYDEQPAKV
-1504 RAFFLNI
+1504 R
-1511 KNPATGSKSYEVF
+1511 K
-1524 SKYKSENYAGIKARD
+1524 
-1539 ELEHSGYDGVAS
+1539 
-1551 GNMEDED
+1551 
-1558 LEFIAFEPNQI
+1558 
-1569 KSATDNNGAFSPD
+1569 
-1582 DANIYHQK
+1582 
-1590 DSLEKN
+1590 SLEKLVHGLTLEQLEN
-1596 VGESTHAIPLDDGQG
+1596 WNDVRRLGKAKVIAEIMDTLSESDGMNIYGTISDLVDGQQEASELLNQYG
-1611 KVVDIQFVDVD
+1611 IKGITYHDEQSGRGFVVF
-1622 EKRALQSPHIGI
+1622 
-1634 RFSDEEY
+1634 
-1641 KIGDDVENS
+1641 DD
-1650 HNWVDGDWT
+1650 
-1659 DEELD
+1659 
-1664 GTSTV
+1664 
-1669 NVAEPWSYD
+1669 
-1678 SLDELKETA
+1678 KA
-1687 IKRLN
+1687 I
-1692 KAGRYPYDYA
+1692 
-1702 YLVAGTSSD
+1702 
-1711 YGEDTNESI
+1711 SI
-1720 IRNAE
+1720 IE
-1725 VVGILKLVRESEAE
+1725 KFG
-1739 SFNQMLRQEVKGEI
+1739 QMLRQEVRGEI
-1753 SKEDGKRIITLFER
+1753 SKEDGKRIITLFES

-1809 EGAADEYAETDF
+1809 EGAAEEYKDTDF
-1821 ADEFRDHENAI
+1821 ADEFRDYENAI

-1909 MIATENEIAE
+1909 MIATENEITE

-1966 KRVMNDLKKEAREEL
+1966 KRVMNDLKKEAREEF
-1981 NQKVEAE
+1981 NEKVEAE

-2035 TLENELKDYI
+2035 TLEEELKKHVD
-2045 TEYARKLDE
+2045 EYARKLDE

-2203 EAEKNEKRLNQLLA
+2203 EAERNEARLNKLVES
-2217 NVKRKLSA
+2217 VKRKLSA

-2251 EEKPVKCAKLSELF
+2251 EEKPVNCAKLSELF
-2265 EQYKDNNDIDA
+2265 TRYKENIDIDA

-2308 GILYNAGRRRN
+2308 GILYNVGRRRN
-2319 EMLTKSMQGKT
+2319 EMLTKNMQGKT
-2330 TDDILGEIFTD
+2330 TDDILGDIVTD

-2357 DIGGMGYSELVA
+2357 DTGGVGYSELLA
-2369 RIPLLGEVVA
+2369 KTPLVGEVLA
-2379 KAAQEGN
+2379 KYGQEGSLL
-2386 IQLTKPELILRLM
+2386 LTKPELIMRLL
-2399 GDKAHRYI
+2399 GEKAHRYL

-2417 ESELLEEKRAAL
+2417 ESEILGEKQKEL
-2429 EKIFSVYSRREKM
+2429 EKIFSVYTRKERM

-2448 IDAHGDMISKE
+2448 IDAHGDMLSKE
-2459 NVLCLAMNWGTE
+2459 NVLCLAMNWGTF
-2471 TNRKRVMDDIGQRF
+2471 TNRKRVLDGVGQKF
-2485 DVMRTLKENMTEK
+2485 DVIRTLHENMTEK

-2526 ARVGKVP
+2526 AHIGKVP
-2533 ASAFTIETADGKEIT
+2533 AHEFTIKTADGKEVT
-2548 LRGGYYPLRY
+2548 LKGGYYPLRY
-2558 NPKKASK
+2558 NAEKSSN
-2565 VNDKQ
+2565 VQDK
-2570 TEEDVKGRM
+2570 TAEEAAKGRM
-2579 TGAQVFGTKRSHV
+2579 TGAQVFGTKRGHT
-2592 KERSEGDV
+2592 KARSEGNV
-2600 IAPVLLR
+2600 VLPVLLE
-2607 FDVLKDHIFNASHNI
+2607 FSVLQEHVYNAAHNI

-2636 DKKFEAYVSS
+2636 DKAFEAYVSS
-2646 TYGRPIYD
+2646 NYGRPVYK

-2663 WAVPVEASDSAA
+2663 WAIPADGTDLAGSAISRA
-2675 SGINRIIGG
+2675 
-2684 LRRNSTM
+2684 LAAFRRNSTM
-2691 AIMGWRLWPCL
+2691 AIMGWRMWPVI
-2702 ENVMTNT
+2702 ENVSNIAPVV
-2709 FLNMDKIGVR
+2709 DKLGARRALQAVIAFALHP
-2719 KTAKAYLE
+2719 KTLLA
-2727 GLPIFGRGPK
+2727 
-2737 ALRDMAKKSAF
+2737 MSKKSIF
-2748 MADRISNMER
+2748 MADRINNMER
-2758 DIRRDPHIFD
+2758 DVRRDSHTFD
-2768 PTYAPLEF
+2768 PTYKPLEF

-2781 YFGISF
+2781 YRALSF
-2787 TDQLFSVPLWNKVYQ
+2787 TDLALSVPTWNSAYN
-2802 EAFPKALA
+2802 EAFPKAMA

-2838 DLRREMEEKVDPLLQ
+2838 DLRREMEEVVVPLLQ

-2885 AEAGIALER
+2885 AEAGIALEH

-2920 AVRDTFGSGQTKDI
+2920 AVRDTFGSGQTKDLAAI
-2934 SGAQR
+2934 QR
-2939 TRSELFK
+2939 SRNEAVK
-2946 LFTSFFSFFNTQ
+2946 MFTSFYSFFNTQ
-2958 YNAALEAH
+2958 SNAVLESYYGGKYNADG
-2966 YRGKYSKTGY
+2966 YR
-2976 KHIHVWMPLARTIL
+2976 HIRVWMPFARSVL
-2990 FRIVLV
+2990 YRIILV
-2996 GILGG
+2996 GLIGG
-3001 LGKAALGLDGGD
+3001 LGKAALGLEGDD
-3013 DKDKYRK
+3013 DKDKYRN
-3020 VQDPKTG
+3020 VVDPKTG
-3027 EITKVEI
+3027 KTTKVEV

-3042 TVMKNTLSTATGM
+3042 VIGKNTVSTATGM
-3055 FPGIRDLAGLALDR
+3055 IPIVRDLIGMVTDAL
-3069 IFDGTTY
+3069 FDGTTR
-3076 GRTFEFGSVAS
+3076 GRNFEVGSVVS
-3087 RGFDQAQATWN
+3087 RGGKQAMATWN

-3109 REEEEAK
+3109 REAEKAK

-3158 STFTASRHGITN
+3158 STFTATRHGITN
-3170 TPSDGLF
+3170 TLSDGVF
-3177 SIAQFAVDMM
+3177 SAAQFAVDMM
-3187 ETDNYYDPDIRNVLR
+3187 ETDNYYDPRVKNVLR
-3202 AVIFDKKLREKEV
+3202 SVIFDKKLREKEV

>member
-22 RAAQEANQAAWEAK
+22 RAAQEANQAEWEAK
-36 PFYSK
+36 PWYSK
-41 AATIISEDV
+41 ATTIISEDV

-61 GKIRDAYSAYHD
+61 GKIKDAYSAYYE
-73 AQVASRDKYGIYI
+73 AQAASRDKYGIYI

-122 DEGSTIAQDVRQS
+122 DEGSTIAQNVRNT
-135 ETFVHYFMT
+135 ETFTHYFMT
-144 PEDKLKKA
+144 SEDKLKKA

-170 VAYKQALNV
+170 IAYKQALNV

-184 AKAAVMPEDQAM
+184 AKTAVMPEDQAM

-203 PELRNVSLTNPNDA
+203 PELRNVSLTNPTEA

-279 DKKTAPSFFD
+279 DKKAAPSFFD

-318 ITAEAAAIVGAALGT
+318 IAAEATAIAGAALGT

-353 ITGFVRSV
+353 TAGFVRSV
-361 FGSVAR
+361 FGGVAR

-403 DTDGNPLLTD
+403 DTDGDPLLTD

-466 VDVAKYDVAK
+466 VDAAKYDVAK

-499 AEEGAQSIA
+499 AEEGAQSVA

-566 RHAQRLFSE
+566 RHARRLFSE

-623 SGFENAYIDTA
+623 TGFENAYIDTA

-645 LKEVAKTAGIREEE
+645 LKEVAKTAGIRDEE
-659 LEKTIQSG
+659 LQKTIESG

-689 VSFSPETDSLARM
+689 VSFSPETDSAARM

-752 GERDMAKAVIAQNTE
+752 SERDMAKAVIAQNTE

-829 QHGKAPNQAQLRDLA
+829 EHGKAPNQAQLRDLA
-844 YLLTVGDASAPNVE
+844 YLLTVGDASAPQVE

-879 ELNGHIQT
+879 ELNGHIKT

-962 GKEEYTALNYFRDRF
+962 GKEKYTALDYFKDRF

-982 GTDMRSNEDVL
+982 GTDMRDGFAQSSSARRLKEDMLAWKQKVDDFLAGKLPL
-993 HQAVRAGLNLDEQVQ
+993 HNNVVMRTPLVFDLIGADSTLDIAIDRNILQKLVDKHHFTRQNL
-1008 VVGFDTLAND
+1008 L
-1018 LKGKSDKEIIAY
+1018 
-1030 ISKLSRTEPIPVADF
+1030 
-1045 KALVGLPKDND
+1045 GLPKKIADP
-1056 RYGQRHLIRGKA
+1056 LFVL
-1068 NQSAAN
+1068 
-1074 RAARNTVLSN
+1074 RAIDTKTG
-1084 FRDVVQ
+1084 
-1090 HAVVVEVVPN
+1090 VED
-1100 TKKKSLH
+1100 
-1107 GLQGAKWRTQKRK
+1107 TQKRIVVIDMEI
-1120 NEVENYY
+1120 NGATV
-1127 RLMVPVRINGRI
+1127 MVPFIVNTAQGMNKIASAYGREKSSGQPNDQWYIDRLNQKNLLYINKNRTARWVATRTGAAGR
-1139 RTLVIVAEE
+1139 
-1148 HNGVVSSP
+1148 HNAPLTKQSFS
-1156 TSVKVYEI
+1156 TFSIADENDLSKQ
-1164 YYAKKHPLATAPIT
+1164 KKENP
-1178 ETSSKAGAK
+1178 GF
-1187 AGVSVAEED
+1187 
-1196 ALSTISIRDMLTG
+1196 
-1209 VKDAD
+1209 
-1214 GNLYAQSATNVPSSE
+1214 YQSAWHGSPHDFVEFLLSAIGTGEGAQAHGWGLYLAE
-1229 KEAVRKQY
+1229 KREAASGYGGKLYHVEIPDNDVLIDEQKTYDEQPAKVRK
-1237 EGTEQWMKA
+1237 
-1246 PNGKPTNLT
+1246 
-1255 EDQWVAVRTPAFK
+1255 
-1268 AWFGDWEQAARLMLP
+1268 
-1283 RHAENLE
+1283 
-1290 EAAAAARSIAG
+1290 
-1301 KRLTNDLLG
+1301 
-1310 VDAFLSNKNIGKM
+1310 
-1323 VSASATRKSV
+1323 
-1333 DARVHALAVANVDR
+1333 
-1347 LFSRAITEYT
+1347 
-1357 HKDRDNDKNIKQIHR
+1357 
-1372 MFSPFVVGDNV
+1372 
-1383 FVAKLTVKELVQEKE
+1383 
-1398 GNRLYSVEA
+1398 
-1407 LEIKE
+1407 
-1412 ASRKWNAAYNATE
+1412 
-1425 GVLTSFP
+1425 
-1432 QEAFDNIIARFLP
+1432 
-1445 DGKNC
+1445 
-1450 SKIVDENGEPM
+1450 
-1461 VVYHGSDAEFE
+1461 
-1472 VFDRTKGRSG
+1472 
-1482 MDIQGMFFSPW
+1482 
-1493 DYESEGYGKNV
+1493 
-1504 RAFFLNI
+1504 
-1511 KNPATGSKSYEVF
+1511 
-1524 SKYKSENYAGIKARD
+1524 
-1539 ELEHSGYDGVAS
+1539 
-1551 GNMEDED
+1551 
-1558 LEFIAFEPNQI
+1558 
-1569 KSATDNNGAFSPD
+1569 
-1582 DANIYHQK
+1582 
-1590 DSLEKN
+1590 SLEKLVRGLTLEQLEN
-1596 VGESTHAIPLDDGQG
+1596 WNDVRRLGKAKVIAEIMDTLSESDGMNIYGTISDLVDGQQEASELLNQYG
-1611 KVVDIQFVDVD
+1611 IKGITYHDEQSGRGFVVF
-1622 EKRALQSPHIGI
+1622 
-1634 RFSDEEY
+1634 
-1641 KIGDDVENS
+1641 DD
-1650 HNWVDGDWT
+1650 
-1659 DEELD
+1659 
-1664 GTSTV
+1664 
-1669 NVAEPWSYD
+1669 
-1678 SLDELKETA
+1678 KA
-1687 IKRLN
+1687 I
-1692 KAGRYPYDYA
+1692 
-1702 YLVAGTSSD
+1702 
-1711 YGEDTNESI
+1711 SI
-1720 IRNAE
+1720 IE
-1725 VVGILKLVRESEAE
+1725 K
-1739 SFNQMLRQEVKGEI
+1739 FNQMLRQEVRGEI
-1753 SKEDGKRIITLFER
+1753 SKEDGKRIITLFES

-1809 EGAADEYAETDF
+1809 DGAAEEYKDTDF

-1839 DVVAEKAALERWRQ
+1839 DAVAEEAALERWRQ

-1927 PIEKLLGKESVESLL
+1927 PIEKILGKESVESLL

-1966 KRVMNDLKKEAREEL
+1966 KRVMNDLKKEAREEF
-1981 NQKVEAE
+1981 NEKAEAE

-2035 TLENELKDYI
+2035 TLENELKDYM

-2179 AAAGKWSEV
+2179 AAAGKWSDV

-2203 EAEKNEKRLNQLLA
+2203 EAERNEARLNKLLDD
-2217 NVKRKLSA
+2217 VKRKLNA

-2251 EEKPVKCAKLSELF
+2251 EEKPVNCAKLSELF
-2265 EQYKDNNDIDA
+2265 TRYKDNNDIDA

-2308 GILYNAGRRRN
+2308 GILYNVGRRRN

-2330 TDDILGEIFTD
+2330 TDDILGDIVTD

-2357 DIGGMGYSELVA
+2357 DVGGMGYSELLA
-2369 RIPLLGEVVA
+2369 KIPLLGEVVA
-2379 KAAQEGN
+2379 KAAQAGN
-2386 IQLTKPELILRLM
+2386 KELTKPELILRLM

-2407 YGTYDRAQMK
+2407 YGTYERAQMK

-2429 EKIFSVYSRREKM
+2429 EKIFSVYSKNEKM
-2442 KWKDRN
+2442 KWSNKN
-2448 IDAHGDMISKE
+2448 INAYGDMLSKE
-2459 NVLCLAMNWGTE
+2459 EVFCLAFNWGTE

-2533 ASAFTIETADGKEIT
+2533 ASAFSIETADGKEVT
-2548 LRGGYYPLRY
+2548 LKGGYYPLRY

-2675 SGINRIIGG
+2675 MGINRIIGG

-2691 AIMGWRLWPCL
+2691 AIMGWRMWPCV
-2702 ENVMTNT
+2702 ENMLTNT
-2709 FLNMDKIGVR
+2709 LLNMDKIGIR
-2719 KTAKAYLE
+2719 KTMSAYFE
-2727 GLPIFGRGPK
+2727 GLPIFGKGPK

-2802 EAFPKALA
+2802 EAFPKAMA

-2824 EAQNRVHELRAEIY
+2824 EAQNRVYELRAEIY

-2885 AEAGIALER
+2885 AEAGMALER

-2909 AEMRAVQAGDA
+2909 AELRAVQAGDA
-2920 AVRDTFGSGQTKDI
+2920 AVRDTFGSGQTKDLA
-2934 SGAQR
+2934 GAQR
-2939 TRSELFK
+2939 TRSELLK

-2958 YNAALEAH
+2958 YNASLEAH
-2966 YRGKYSKTGY
+2966 YRGKYGKVGY

-3109 REEEEAK
+3109 REAEKVK

-3170 TPSDGLF
+3170 TLSDGVF
-3177 SIAQFAVDMM
+3177 SAAQFAVDMM
-3187 ETDNYYDPDIRNVLR
+3187 ETDNYYDPRVKNVLR
-3202 AVIFDKKLREKEV
+3202 SVIFDKKLREKEV

>member
-96 NLRGVVLE
+96 NLRGAVLE

-203 PELRNVSLTNPNDA
+203 PELRNVSLTNPTEA

-279 DKKTAPSFFD
+279 DKKVAPSFFD

-333 GVEPLGGTLV
+333 GIEPLGGTLV

-353 ITGFVRSV
+353 VTGFVRSV
-361 FGSVAR
+361 FGSAAR

-397 EYGNMK
+397 KYGNMK

-413 NDRRLYA
+413 NDRRFYSA
-420 TLGGAANAG
+420 LGGAANAG
-429 IEMANFGIATKPL
+429 IEMVGLGIATKPL

-466 VDVAKYDVAK
+466 VDAAKYDVAK

-508 DDLIHNRIVDASD
+508 DDLIHNRIVSASD

-566 RHAQRLFSE
+566 RHARRLFSE

-645 LKEVAKTAGIREEE
+645 LKEVAKTAGIRDEE
-659 LEKTIQSG
+659 LQKTIESG

-689 VSFSPETDSLARM
+689 VSFSPETDSFARM

-752 GERDMAKAVIAQNTE
+752 SERDMAKAVIAQNTE

-829 QHGKAPNQAQLRDLA
+829 EHGKAPNQAQLRDLA

-858 GWIPTTREAAE
+858 GWIPTTREVAE

-879 ELNGHIQT
+879 ELNGHIKT

-912 GYKLYRQII
+912 GYKLYRQIM

-962 GKEEYTALNYFRDRF
+962 GKEEYTALDYFKDRF

-982 GTDMRSNEDVL
+982 GTDMRDGFAQSSSARRLKEDMLAWKQKVDDFLAGKLPLHNNVVMRSPLVFDLIGADSTLDIAIDRNILQKLVDKHHFTRRNLLELPKKIADPLFVLRAIDTKTGVEDTQKRIVVIDMEINGATVMVPFVVNTAQGMNKIASAYGREKSPGQPNDQWYIDRLNQKNLLYINKNRTARWVATRTGAAGRHNAPLTKQSFSKLSIPDETALGKLKKENQGFYQSAWHGTPHDFREFLLEMIGTGEGAQTHGWGLYFAQNREVSEWYKAVLGEVQRVIIHAGDKTYAMHPDGYRIERNSGDALQEGSPIEIALSAFEDSDANVENAIRETTDYLEKMERIKDSAARERNKNLIREALRILQEEADAWKLEKKKSSLFKVEIPDDDVL
-993 HQAVRAGLNLDEQVQ
+993 LDEQKSIADQHKNVREL
-1008 VVGFDTLAND
+1008 LANIVKED
-1018 LKGKSDKEIIAY
+1018 GGRLLKYLGY
-1030 ISKLSRTEPIPVADF
+1030 
-1045 KALVGLPKDND
+1045 
-1056 RYGQRHLIRGKA
+1056 
-1068 NQSAAN
+1068 
-1074 RAARNTVLSN
+1074 
-1084 FRDVVQ
+1084 
-1090 HAVVVEVVPN
+1090 
-1100 TKKKSLH
+1100 
-1107 GLQGAKWRTQKRK
+1107 
-1120 NEVENYY
+1120 
-1127 RLMVPVRINGRI
+1127 
-1139 RTLVIVAEE
+1139 EE
-1148 HNGVVSSP
+1148 HN
-1156 TSVKVYEI
+1156 KR
-1164 YYAKKHPLATAPIT
+1164 YAEVMQEYRRLESLIAFGKRVGDGMFVTKFLRA
-1178 ETSSKAGAK
+1178 AGHTNEEVDIFRRDHAK
-1187 AGVSVAEED
+1187 AV
-1196 ALSTISIRDMLTG
+1196 TG
-1209 VKDAD
+1209 
-1214 GNLYAQSATNVPSSE
+1214 
-1229 KEAVRKQY
+1229 KERLIKEY
-1237 EGTEQWMKA
+1237 SKSKKELEQK
-1246 PNGKPTNLT
+1246 
-1255 EDQWVAVRTPAFK
+1255 
-1268 AWFGDWEQAARLMLP
+1268 
-1283 RHAENLE
+1283 
-1290 EAAAAARSIAG
+1290 IAG
-1301 KRLTNDLLG
+1301 FAK
-1310 VDAFLSNKNIGKM
+1310 AFFKDENILKNITGENFY
-1323 VSASATRKSV
+1323 
-1333 DARVHALAVANVDR
+1333 DAVAHVHE
-1347 LFSRAITEYT
+1347 S
-1357 HKDRDNDKNIKQIHR
+1357 
-1372 MFSPFVVGDNV
+1372 
-1383 FVAKLTVKELVQEKE
+1383 QE
-1398 GNRLYSVEA
+1398 
-1407 LEIKE
+1407 E
-1412 ASRKWNAAYNATE
+1412 ASRY
-1425 GVLTSFP
+1425 
-1432 QEAFDNIIARFLP
+1432 
-1445 DGKNC
+1445 
-1450 SKIVDENGEPM
+1450 
-1461 VVYHGSDAEFE
+1461 
-1472 VFDRTKGRSG
+1472 
-1482 MDIQGMFFSPW
+1482 
-1493 DYESEGYGKNV
+1493 
-1504 RAFFLNI
+1504 LNI
-1511 KNPATGSKSYEVF
+1511 H
-1524 SKYKSENYAGIKARD
+1524 GIK
-1539 ELEHSGYDGVAS
+1539 GITYDGQRDGRCFVI
-1551 GNMEDED
+1551 
-1558 LEFIAFEPNQI
+1558 F
-1569 KSATDNNGAFSPD
+1569 D
-1582 DANIYHQK
+1582 D
-1590 DSLEKN
+1590 
-1596 VGESTHAIPLDDGQG
+1596 
-1611 KVVDIQFVDVD
+1611 
-1622 EKRALQSPHIGI
+1622 
-1634 RFSDEEY
+1634 
-1641 KIGDDVENS
+1641 
-1650 HNWVDGDWT
+1650 
-1659 DEELD
+1659 
-1664 GTSTV
+1664 
-1669 NVAEPWSYD
+1669 
-1678 SLDELKETA
+1678 
-1687 IKRLN
+1687 
-1692 KAGRYPYDYA
+1692 KA
-1702 YLVAGTSSD
+1702 V
-1711 YGEDTNESI
+1711 SI
-1720 IRNAE
+1720 IE
-1725 VVGILKLVRESEAE
+1725 K
-1739 SFNQMLRQEVKGEI
+1739 FNQMLRQEVRGEI
-1753 SKEDGKRIITLFER
+1753 SKEDGKRIITLFES

-1795 AKELETVNAWAEWH
+1795 AKDLETVNAWAQWR

-1832 LAAKKSG
+1832 LAAKKAG
-1839 DVVAEKAALERWRQ
+1839 DTVAEKAAMERWRQ
-1853 ERFARGFEMYLSEGK
+1853 ERFARGFEMYLAEGK

-1873 MRSVF
+1873 VRGVF

-1891 AKNAG
+1891 AKNVG

-1966 KRVMNDLKKEAREEL
+1966 KRVMNDLKKEAREEF

-2035 TLENELKDYI
+2035 TLENELKDYM

-2054 QIMQAHLS
+2054 QIMQEHLS

-2116 ESPTRRGTKQE
+2116 ESQTRRGTKQE

-2179 AAAGKWSEV
+2179 AAAGKWSDV

-2203 EAEKNEKRLNQLLA
+2203 EAERNEDRLNKLVES
-2217 NVKRKLSA
+2217 VKRKLSA

-2265 EQYKDNNDIDA
+2265 ARYQENIDIDA

-2308 GILYNAGRRRN
+2308 GILYNVGRRRN

-2330 TDDILGEIFTD
+2330 TDDVLGEIFTD

-2352 HPVSD
+2352 NPVSED
-2357 DIGGMGYSELVA
+2357 TGGIGYGEL
-2369 RIPLLGEVVA
+2369 LA
-2379 KAAQEGN
+2379 KMPFVGKVLAKYGQEGSLL
-2386 IQLTKPELILRLM
+2386 LTKPELIMRLI
-2399 GDKAHRYI
+2399 GEKAHRYL
-2407 YGTYDRAQMK
+2407 YGTYERAQMK
-2417 ESELLEEKRAAL
+2417 ESEILGEKKEEL
-2429 EKIFSVYSRREKM
+2429 EKIFSVYTRKERM

-2448 IDAHGDMISKE
+2448 IDAHGDMLSKE
-2459 NVLCLAMNWGTE
+2459 NVLCIAMNWGTF
-2471 TNRKRVMDDIGQRF
+2471 TNRKRVLDGVGQKF
-2485 DVMRTLKENMTEK
+2485 DVIRTLHENMTEK

-2526 ARVGKVP
+2526 AHIGKVP
-2533 ASAFTIETADGKEIT
+2533 AHEFTIKTADGKEVT
-2548 LRGGYYPLRY
+2548 LKGGYYPLRY
-2558 NPKKASK
+2558 NAEKSSN
-2565 VNDKQ
+2565 VQDK
-2570 TEEDVKGRM
+2570 TAEEAAKGTM
-2579 TGAQVFGTKRSHV
+2579 TGAQVFGTKRGHTKARV
-2592 KERSEGDV
+2592 EGDV
-2600 IAPVLLR
+2600 VLPVLLE
-2607 FDVLKDHIFNASHNI
+2607 FSVLQEHVYNAAHNI

-2646 TYGRPIYD
+2646 NYGRPVYK

-2663 WAVPVEASDSAA
+2663 WAIPADGTDLAGSAISRA
-2675 SGINRIIGG
+2675 
-2684 LRRNSTM
+2684 LAAFRRNSTM
-2691 AIMGWRLWPCL
+2691 AIMGWRVWPVV
-2702 ENVMTNT
+2702 ENVSNIAPVV
-2709 FLNMDKIGVR
+2709 DKLGARRALQAVIAFALHP
-2719 KTAKAYLE
+2719 KTLLA
-2727 GLPIFGRGPK
+2727 
-2737 ALRDMAKKSAF
+2737 MSKKSIF
-2748 MADRISNMER
+2748 MADRINNMER
-2758 DIRRDPHIFD
+2758 DVRRDSHTFD
-2768 PTYAPLEF
+2768 PTYKPLEF

-2781 YFGISF
+2781 YRALSF
-2787 TDQLFSVPLWNKVYQ
+2787 TDLALSVPTWNSAYN
-2802 EAFPKALA
+2802 EAFPKAMA

-2838 DLRREMEEKVDPLLQ
+2838 DLRREMEEIVDPSLQ
-2853 EIIREKN
+2853 
-2860 KERIREM
+2860 
-2867 KKHVRE
+2867 
-2873 KKERIRAKEKEF
+2873 ERIRAKEKEF

-2920 AVRDTFGSGQTKDI
+2920 AVRDTFGSGQTKDLAAI
-2934 SGAQR
+2934 QR
-2939 TRSELFK
+2939 SRNEAVK
-2946 LFTSFFSFFNTQ
+2946 MFTSFYSFFNTQ
-2958 YNAALEAH
+2958 FNAVLESYYGGKYNADG
-2966 YRGKYSKTGY
+2966 YR
-2976 KHIHVWMPLARTIL
+2976 HIRVWMPFARSML
-2990 FRIVLV
+2990 YRIILV
-2996 GILGG
+2996 GLIGG
-3001 LGKAALGLDGGD
+3001 LGKAALGLEGD
-3013 DKDKYRK
+3013 DDRDKYRN
-3020 VQDPKTG
+3020 VVDPKTG
-3027 EITKVEI
+3027 KTTKVEV

-3042 TVMKNTLSTATGM
+3042 VIGKNTVSTATGM
-3055 FPGIRDLAGLALDR
+3055 IPLVRDLIGMVTDAL
-3069 IFDGTTY
+3069 FDGTAR
-3076 GRTFEFGSVAS
+3076 GRNFEVGSVLS
-3087 RGFDQAQATWN
+3087 RGGKQAVATWN

-3109 REEEEAK
+3109 REAEEAK

-3121 KKMTRKQREKYEEE
+3121 KKMTRKQREKYEEG

-3158 STFTASRHGITN
+3158 STFTASRHGVTN
-3170 TPSDGLF
+3170 TLSDGVF
-3177 SIAQFAVDMM
+3177 SAVQFAVDMM
-3187 ETDNYYDPDIRNVLR
+3187 ETDNYYDPRVTNVMR

-3221 PKKKQRR
+3221 PKKQRR

>member
-1 MALDLEAYHKDIEDE
+1 MAFDLEGYLQEG
-16 RRQDEE
+16 REE
-22 RAAQEANQAAWEAK
+22 REQREAAQAERESKEANQAEWEAK

-61 GKIRDAYSAYHD
+61 GKIKDAYSAYYE
-73 AQVASRDKYGIYI
+73 AQAASRDKYGIYI

-96 NLRGVVLE
+96 NLRGAVLE
-104 PVTHPIKSFVG
+104 PITHPIKSFVG

-122 DEGSTIAQDVRQS
+122 DEGSTIAQNVRNT
-135 ETFVHYFMT
+135 ETFTHYFMT
-144 PEDKLKKA
+144 SEDKLKKA

-170 VAYKQALNV
+170 IAYKQALNV

-184 AKAAVMPEDQAM
+184 AKTAVMPEDQAM

-203 PELRNVSLTNPNDA
+203 PELRNVSLTNPTEA

-304 EMLQSIREG
+304 EMVQSIREG

-318 ITAEAAAIVGAALGT
+318 ITAEAAALAGAALGT

-353 ITGFVRSV
+353 TTGFVRSV
-361 FGSVAR
+361 FGSAAR

-420 TLGGAANAG
+420 ALGGAANAG
-429 IEMANFGIATKPL
+429 IEMANFGMVTKPL
-442 SRGAVNFLTKGGT
+442 SRGAVNFLTNGGT

-466 VDVAKYDVAK
+466 VDAAKYDVAK

-499 AEEGAQSIA
+499 AEEGTQSIA
-508 DDLIHNRIVDASD
+508 DDLIHNRIVGASD

-557 LGGGSLGSV
+557 LGSGSLGSV
-566 RHAQRLFSE
+566 RHARRLFSE

-659 LEKTIQSG
+659 LQKTIESG

-689 VSFSPETDSLARM
+689 VSFSPETDSAARM

-710 DALETAQKRAV
+710 DALEAAQKRAV

-742 LDEQEKARLY
+742 LDEQEKARLHS
-752 GERDMAKAVIAQNTE
+752 ERDMAKAVIAQNTE
-767 SPAEGWRSLYNDFTA
+767 NPAEGWRSLYNDFTA

-787 LQPAMD
+787 LQPAID

-829 QHGKAPNQAQLRDLA
+829 EHGKAPNQAQLRDLA
-844 YLLTVGDASAPNVE
+844 YLLTVGDASAPQVE

-879 ELNGHIQT
+879 ELNGHIKT

-962 GKEEYTALNYFRDRF
+962 GKEKYTALDYFKDRF

-982 GTDMRSNEDVL
+982 GTDMRQN
-993 HQAVRAGLNLDEQVQ
+993 GL
-1008 VVGFDTLAND
+1008 
-1018 LKGKSDKEIIAY
+1018 Y
-1030 ISKLSRTEPIPVADF
+1030 
-1045 KALVGLPKDND
+1045 
-1056 RYGQRHLIRGKA
+1056 
-1068 NQSAAN
+1068 
-1074 RAARNTVLSN
+1074 
-1084 FRDVVQ
+1084 
-1090 HAVVVEVVPN
+1090 
-1100 TKKKSLH
+1100 
-1107 GLQGAKWRTQKRK
+1107 
-1120 NEVENYY
+1120 
-1127 RLMVPVRINGRI
+1127 
-1139 RTLVIVAEE
+1139 
-1148 HNGVVSSP
+1148 
-1156 TSVKVYEI
+1156 
-1164 YYAKKHPLATAPIT
+1164 
-1178 ETSSKAGAK
+1178 
-1187 AGVSVAEED
+1187 
-1196 ALSTISIRDMLTG
+1196 
-1209 VKDAD
+1209 
-1214 GNLYAQSATNVPSSE
+1214 QSATDVPSAE
-1229 KEAVRKQY
+1229 KDAVRKQY

-1246 PNGKPTNLT
+1246 PNGEPTNLT
-1255 EDQWVAVRTPAFK
+1255 EDQWIAVRTPAFK
-1268 AWFGDWEQAARLMLP
+1268 AWFGDWEAEAEKQKYLNTAPINVTEKKITKSGGVTARDAAFAWADAYLP
-1283 RHAENLE
+1283 VQVSTRFGEVEINRTSVKDSLGHGFSQKKLDAITSLPEGMKVAAFIG
-1290 EAAAAARSIAG
+1290 EAKDFNGADIDNGYFCYPIMYQGEKQVVFCRAR
-1301 KRLTNDLLG
+1301 RDVN
-1310 VDAFLSNKNIGKM
+1310 SNKIYVHEVWTEDEIRGIPLQTAAKFSNSKPHGGN
-1323 VSASATRKSV
+1323 TLYKSI
-1333 DARVHALAVANVDR
+1333 LADFLN
-1347 LFSRAITEYT
+1347 
-1357 HKDRDNDKNIKQIHR
+1357 K
-1372 MFSPFVVGDNV
+1372 
-1383 FVAKLTVKELVQEKE
+1383 
-1398 GNRLYSVEA
+1398 GNE
-1407 LEIKE
+1407 
-1412 ASRKWNAAYNATE
+1412 
-1425 GVLTSFP
+1425 
-1432 QEAFDNIIARFLP
+1432 
-1445 DGKNC
+1445 C
-1450 SKIVDENGEPM
+1450 SKIVDENGEPL

-1539 ELEHSGYDGVAS
+1539 ELGHSGYDGVAS

-1590 DSLEKN
+1590 NSLEKN
-1596 VGESTHAIPLDDGQG
+1596 VGESAHAIPLDDGQG

-1687 IKRLN
+1687 IERLN

-1739 SFNQMLRQEVKGEI
+1739 SFNQMLRQEVRGEI
-1753 SKEDGKRIITLFER
+1753 SKEDGKRIITLFES

-1809 EGAADEYAETDF
+1809 EGAAEEYKDTDF

-1832 LAAKKSG
+1832 LEAKKSG

-1909 MIATENEIAE
+1909 MIATENEITE

-1927 PIEKLLGKESVESLL
+1927 PIEKILGKESVESLL

-1966 KRVMNDLKKEAREEL
+1966 KRVMNDLKKEAREEF
-1981 NQKVEAE
+1981 NEKVEAE

-2035 TLENELKDYI
+2035 TLENELKDYM
-2045 TEYARKLDE
+2045 TEYASKLDE

-2102 EEVKKKAVAEAKKA
+2102 EEVKQKAVAEAKKE

-2165 RRNERKYARAMDKA
+2165 RRNERKYARAMDKS
-2179 AAAGKWSEV
+2179 AAAGKWSDV

-2203 EAEKNEKRLNQLLA
+2203 EAERNEARLNKLLEG
-2217 NVKRKLSA
+2217 VKRKLSA

-2251 EEKPVKCAKLSELF
+2251 EEKPVNCAKLSELF
-2265 EQYKDNNDIDA
+2265 TRYKENIDIDA

-2308 GILYNAGRRRN
+2308 GILYNVGRRRN

-2341 DTALK
+2341 DSALK
-2346 PSGIVE
+2346 PTGIVE
-2352 HPVSD
+2352 HPVSED
-2357 DIGGMGYSELVA
+2357 TGGVGYGEL
-2369 RIPLLGEVVA
+2369 LA
-2379 KAAQEGN
+2379 KTPFVGKVLAKYGQEGSLL
-2386 IQLTKPELILRLM
+2386 LTKPELIMRLL
-2399 GDKAHRYI
+2399 GEKAHRYL

-2417 ESELLEEKRAAL
+2417 ESEILGEKQKEL
-2429 EKIFSVYSRREKM
+2429 EKIFSVYTRKERM

-2448 IDAHGDMISKE
+2448 IDAHGDMLSKE
-2459 NVLCLAMNWGTE
+2459 NVLCLAMNWGTF
-2471 TNRKRVMDDIGQRF
+2471 TNRKRVLDGVGQKF
-2485 DVMRTLKENMTEK
+2485 DVIRTLHENMTEK

-2503 QEVWNLL
+2503 QEVWNLV

-2526 ARVGKVP
+2526 AHIGKVP
-2533 ASAFTIETADGKEIT
+2533 AHEFTIKTADGKEVT
-2548 LRGGYYPLRY
+2548 LKGGYYPLRY
-2558 NPKKASK
+2558 NAEKSSN
-2565 VNDKQ
+2565 VQDK
-2570 TEEDVKGRM
+2570 TAEEAAKGTM
-2579 TGAQVFGTKRSHV
+2579 TGAQVFGTKRGHTKARV
-2592 KERSEGDV
+2592 EGDV
-2600 IAPVLLR
+2600 VLPVRLE
-2607 FDVLKDHIFNASHNI
+2607 FSVLQEHIYNASHNI

-2646 TYGRPIYD
+2646 NYGRPVYK

-2663 WAVPVEASDSAA
+2663 WAIPADGTDLAGSAISRALASF
-2675 SGINRIIGG
+2675 
-2684 LRRNSTM
+2684 RRNSTM
-2691 AIMGWRLWPCL
+2691 AIMGWRMWPVI
-2702 ENVMTNT
+2702 ENVSNIAPVV
-2709 FLNMDKIGVR
+2709 DKLGARRALQAVMAFALHP
-2719 KTAKAYLE
+2719 KTLLA
-2727 GLPIFGRGPK
+2727 
-2737 ALRDMAKKSAF
+2737 MSKKSIF
-2748 MADRISNMER
+2748 MADRINNMER
-2758 DIRRDPHIFD
+2758 DVRRDSHTFD
-2768 PTYAPLEF
+2768 PTYKPLEF

-2781 YFGISF
+2781 YRALSF
-2787 TDQLFSVPLWNKVYQ
+2787 TDLALSVPTWNSAYN

-2824 EAQNRVHELRAEIY
+2824 EAQNRVHELRAEVY
-2838 DLRREMEEKVDPLLQ
+2838 DLRREMEEVVVPLLQ

-2873 KKERIRAKEKEF
+2873 KKERIRAKEKEL

-2920 AVRDTFGSGQTKDI
+2920 AVRDTFGSGQTKDLAAI
-2934 SGAQR
+2934 QR
-2939 TRSELFK
+2939 SRNEAVK
-2946 LFTSFFSFFNTQ
+2946 MFTSFYSFFNTQ
-2958 YNAALEAH
+2958 FNAVLESYYGGKYNADG
-2966 YRGKYSKTGY
+2966 YR
-2976 KHIHVWMPLARTIL
+2976 HIRVWMPFARSVL
-2990 FRIVLV
+2990 YRIILV
-2996 GILGG
+2996 GLIGG
-3001 LGKAALGLDGGD
+3001 LWKAALGLEGDD
-3013 DKDKYRK
+3013 DKDKYRN
-3020 VQDPKTG
+3020 VVDPKTG
-3027 EITKVEI
+3027 KTTKVEV

-3042 TVMKNTLSTATGM
+3042 VIGKNTVSTATGM
-3055 FPGIRDLAGLALDR
+3055 IPIVRDLIGMVTDAL
-3069 IFDGTTY
+3069 FDGTTR
-3076 GRTFEFGSVAS
+3076 GRNFEVGSVVS
-3087 RGFDQAQATWN
+3087 RGGKQAWATWN
-3098 LIMKKGEDDLK
+3098 LIRKKGEDDLK
-3109 REEEEAK
+3109 REAEKAK
-3116 ERERV
+3116 ESERV

-3158 STFTASRHGITN
+3158 STFTATRHGITN
-3170 TPSDGLF
+3170 TLSDGVF
-3177 SIAQFAVDMM
+3177 SAVQFAIDMM
-3187 ETDNYYDPDIRNVLR
+3187 ETDNYYDPRVKNVLR
-3202 AVIFDKKLREKEV
+3202 SVIFDKKLREKEV

-3228 TRGRKERTND
+3228 TRGRKERIND

>member
-1 MALDLEAYHKDIEDE
+1 MAFDLEGYLQEG
-16 RRQDEE
+16 REE
-22 RAAQEANQAAWEAK
+22 REQREAAQAEREAKEANQAEWEAK

-61 GKIRDAYSAYHD
+61 GKIKDAYSAYYE
-73 AQVASRDKYGIYI
+73 AQAASRDKYGIYI

-96 NLRGVVLE
+96 NLRGAVLE

-122 DEGSTIAQDVRQS
+122 DEGSTIAQNVRNT
-135 ETFVHYFMT
+135 ETFTHYFMT
-144 PEDKLKKA
+144 SEDKLKKA

-170 VAYKQALNV
+170 IAYKQALNV

-184 AKAAVMPEDQAM
+184 AKTAVMPEDQAM

-203 PELRNVSLTNPNDA
+203 PELRNVSLTNPTEA

-279 DKKTAPSFFD
+279 DKKVAPSFFD

-318 ITAEAAAIVGAALGT
+318 ITAEAAALAGAALGT

-343 GGAAGAGAGF
+343 GGAAGAAGGFVVGTTRSVITRATMGQLARAGLGAG
-353 ITGFVRSV
+353 
-361 FGSVAR
+361 
-367 RQAMR
+367 MR
-372 TAITRGMQFGAFEG
+372 VGAFEG

-413 NDRRLYA
+413 NDRRFYSA
-420 TLGGAANAG
+420 LGGAANAG

-466 VDVAKYDVAK
+466 VDAAKYDVAK

-508 DDLIHNRIVDASD
+508 DDLIHNRIVGASD

-566 RHAQRLFSE
+566 RHARRLFSE

-659 LEKTIQSG
+659 LQKTIESG

-689 VSFSPETDSLARM
+689 VSFSPETDSAARM

-752 GERDMAKAVIAQNTE
+752 SERDMAKAVIAQNTE

-829 QHGKAPNQAQLRDLA
+829 EHGKAPNQAQLRDLA
-844 YLLTVGDASAPNVE
+844 YLLTVGDASAPQVE

-879 ELNGHIQT
+879 ELNGHIKT

-962 GKEEYTALNYFRDRF
+962 GKEKYTALDYFKDRF

-982 GTDMRSNEDVL
+982 GTDMRQN
-993 HQAVRAGLNLDEQVQ
+993 GL
-1008 VVGFDTLAND
+1008 
-1018 LKGKSDKEIIAY
+1018 Y
-1030 ISKLSRTEPIPVADF
+1030 
-1045 KALVGLPKDND
+1045 
-1056 RYGQRHLIRGKA
+1056 
-1068 NQSAAN
+1068 
-1074 RAARNTVLSN
+1074 
-1084 FRDVVQ
+1084 
-1090 HAVVVEVVPN
+1090 
-1100 TKKKSLH
+1100 
-1107 GLQGAKWRTQKRK
+1107 
-1120 NEVENYY
+1120 
-1127 RLMVPVRINGRI
+1127 
-1139 RTLVIVAEE
+1139 
-1148 HNGVVSSP
+1148 
-1156 TSVKVYEI
+1156 
-1164 YYAKKHPLATAPIT
+1164 
-1178 ETSSKAGAK
+1178 
-1187 AGVSVAEED
+1187 
-1196 ALSTISIRDMLTG
+1196 
-1209 VKDAD
+1209 
-1214 GNLYAQSATNVPSSE
+1214 QSATDVPSAE

-1246 PNGKPTNLT
+1246 PNGEPTNLT
-1255 EDQWVAVRTPAFK
+1255 EDQWIVVRTPAFK
-1268 AWFGDWEQAARLMLP
+1268 AWFGDWEAEAEKQKYLNTAPINVTEKKITKSGGVTARDAAFAWADAYLP
-1283 RHAENLE
+1283 VQVSTRFGEVEINRTSVKDSLGHGFSQKKLDAITSLPEGMKVAAFIG
-1290 EAAAAARSIAG
+1290 EAKDFNGADIDNGYFCYPIMYQGEKQVVFCRAR
-1301 KRLTNDLLG
+1301 RDVN
-1310 VDAFLSNKNIGKM
+1310 SNKIYVHEVWTEDEIRGIPLQTAAKFSNSKPHGGN
-1323 VSASATRKSV
+1323 TLYKSI
-1333 DARVHALAVANVDR
+1333 LADFLN
-1347 LFSRAITEYT
+1347 
-1357 HKDRDNDKNIKQIHR
+1357 K
-1372 MFSPFVVGDNV
+1372 
-1383 FVAKLTVKELVQEKE
+1383 
-1398 GNRLYSVEA
+1398 GNE
-1407 LEIKE
+1407 
-1412 ASRKWNAAYNATE
+1412 
-1425 GVLTSFP
+1425 
-1432 QEAFDNIIARFLP
+1432 
-1445 DGKNC
+1445 C
-1450 SKIVDENGEPM
+1450 SKIVDENGEPL

-1472 VFDRTKGRSG
+1472 VFDRAKGRSG

-1558 LEFIAFEPNQI
+1558 LEFIAFEPNQM

-1596 VGESTHAIPLDDGQG
+1596 VGESAHAIPLDDGQG

-1687 IKRLN
+1687 IERLN

-1739 SFNQMLRQEVKGEI
+1739 SFNQMLRQEVRGEI
-1753 SKEDGKRIITLFER
+1753 SKEDGKRIITLFQS

-1809 EGAADEYAETDF
+1809 DGAAEEYKDTDF

-1839 DVVAEKAALERWRQ
+1839 DAVAEKAALERWRQ

-1942 GETEAELYKRWTQ
+1942 GETEAELYQRWTQ

-1966 KRVMNDLKKEAREEL
+1966 KRVMNDLKKEAREEF

-2054 QIMQAHLS
+2054 QIMQEHLS

-2102 EEVKKKAVAEAKKA
+2102 EEVKKKAVAEAKKQE
-2116 ESPTRRGTKQE
+2116 ESKTRRGTKQE

-2179 AAAGKWSEV
+2179 AAAGKWSDV

-2203 EAEKNEKRLNQLLA
+2203 EAERNEDRLNKLVES
-2217 NVKRKLSA
+2217 VKRKLSA

-2251 EEKPVKCAKLSELF
+2251 EEKPVNCAKLSELF
-2265 EQYKDNNDIDA
+2265 TRYQENIDIDA

-2308 GILYNAGRRRN
+2308 GILYNVGRRRN

-2330 TDDILGEIFTD
+2330 TDDIVGDIVTD

-2346 PSGIVE
+2346 PTGIVE

-2357 DIGGMGYSELVA
+2357 DTGGIGYSELLAKTPFV
-2369 RIPLLGEVVA
+2369 GEVLA
-2379 KAAQEGN
+2379 KYGQEGSLL
-2386 IQLTKPELILRLM
+2386 LTKPELIMRLL
-2399 GDKAHRYI
+2399 GEKAHRYL

-2417 ESELLEEKRAAL
+2417 ESEILGEKQKEL
-2429 EKIFSVYSRREKM
+2429 EKIFSVYTRKERM

-2448 IDAHGDMISKE
+2448 IDAHGDMLSKE
-2459 NVLCLAMNWGTE
+2459 NVLCLAMNWGTF

-2485 DVMRTLKENMTEK
+2485 DVIRTLHENMTEK

-2503 QEVWNLL
+2503 QEVWNLV

-2526 ARVGKVP
+2526 AHIGKVP
-2533 ASAFTIETADGKEIT
+2533 AHEFTIKTADGKEIT
-2548 LRGGYYPLRY
+2548 LKGGYYPLRY
-2558 NPKKASK
+2558 NAEKSSN
-2565 VNDKQ
+2565 VQDK
-2570 TEEDVKGRM
+2570 TAEEAAKGTM
-2579 TGAQVFGTKRSHV
+2579 TGAQVFGTKRGHTKARV
-2592 KERSEGDV
+2592 EGDV
-2600 IAPVLLR
+2600 VLPVRLE
-2607 FDVLKDHIFNASHNI
+2607 FGVLQEHIYNAAHNI

-2646 TYGRPIYD
+2646 NYGRPVYK

-2663 WAVPVEASDSAA
+2663 WAIPADGTDLAGSAISRALASF
-2675 SGINRIIGG
+2675 
-2684 LRRNSTM
+2684 RRNSTM
-2691 AIMGWRLWPCL
+2691 AIMGWRMWPVV
-2702 ENVMTNT
+2702 ENVSNIAPVV
-2709 FLNMDKIGVR
+2709 DKLGARRALQAVIAFALHP
-2719 KTAKAYLE
+2719 KTL
-2727 GLPIFGRGPK
+2727 LS
-2737 ALRDMAKKSAF
+2737 MSKKSIF
-2748 MADRISNMER
+2748 MADRINNMER
-2758 DIRRDPHIFD
+2758 DVRRDSHTFD
-2768 PTYAPLEF
+2768 PTYKPLEF

-2781 YFGISF
+2781 YRALSF
-2787 TDQLFSVPLWNKVYQ
+2787 TDLVLSVPTWNSAYN
-2802 EAFPKALA
+2802 EAFPKAMA

-2824 EAQNRVHELRAEIY
+2824 EAQNRVHELRAEVY
-2838 DLRREMEEKVDPLLQ
+2838 DLRREMEETVDPSLQ
-2853 EIIREKN
+2853 
-2860 KERIREM
+2860 
-2867 KKHVRE
+2867 
-2873 KKERIRAKEKEF
+2873 ERIRAKEKEF

-2920 AVRDTFGSGQTKDI
+2920 AVRDTFGSGQTKDLAAI
-2934 SGAQR
+2934 QR
-2939 TRSELFK
+2939 SRNEAVK
-2946 LFTSFFSFFNTQ
+2946 MFTSFYSFFNTQ
-2958 YNAALEAH
+2958 FNAVLESYYGGKYNADG
-2966 YRGKYSKTGY
+2966 YR
-2976 KHIHVWMPLARTIL
+2976 HIRVWMPFARSVL
-2990 FRIVLV
+2990 YRIILV
-2996 GILGG
+2996 GLIGG
-3001 LGKAALGLDGGD
+3001 LGKAALGLEGD
-3013 DKDKYRK
+3013 DDRDKYRN
-3020 VQDPKTG
+3020 VVDPKTG
-3027 EITKVEI
+3027 KTTKVEV

-3042 TVMKNTLSTATGM
+3042 VIGKNTVSTATGM
-3055 FPGIRDLAGLALDR
+3055 IPIVRDLIGMVTDAL
-3069 IFDGTTY
+3069 FDGTTR
-3076 GRTFEFGSVAS
+3076 GRNFEVGSVLS
-3087 RGFDQAQATWN
+3087 RGGKQAMATWN

-3109 REEEEAK
+3109 REAEKVK

-3121 KKMTRKQREKYEEE
+3121 KKMTKKQREKYEEE

-3158 STFTASRHGITN
+3158 STFTATRHGITN
-3170 TPSDGLF
+3170 TLSDGVF
-3177 SIAQFAVDMM
+3177 SAAQFAIDMM
-3187 ETDNYYDPDIRNVLR
+3187 ETDNYYDPRVTNVMR
-3202 AVIFDKKLREKEV
+3202 SVIFDKKLREKEV
-3215 PKKPEP
+3215 PKKPAP

>member
-1 MALDLEAYHKDIEDE
+1 MAFDLEGYLQEG
-16 RRQDEE
+16 REE
-22 RAAQEANQAAWEAK
+22 REQREAAQAEREAKEANQAEWEAK

-61 GKIRDAYSAYHD
+61 GKIKDAYSAYYE
-73 AQVASRDKYGIYI
+73 AQAASRDKYGIYI

-96 NLRGVVLE
+96 NLRGAVLE

-122 DEGSTIAQDVRQS
+122 DEGSTIAQNVRNT
-135 ETFVHYFMT
+135 ETFTHYFMT
-144 PEDKLKKA
+144 SEDKLKKA

-170 VAYKQALNV
+170 IAYKQALNV

-184 AKAAVMPEDQAM
+184 AKTAVMPEDQAM

-203 PELRNVSLTNPNDA
+203 PELRNVSLTNPTEA

-279 DKKTAPSFFD
+279 DKKVAPSFFD

-318 ITAEAAAIVGAALGT
+318 ITAEAAALAGAALGT

-343 GGAAGAGAGF
+343 GGAAGAAGGFVVGTTRSVITRATMGQLARAGLGAG
-353 ITGFVRSV
+353 
-361 FGSVAR
+361 
-367 RQAMR
+367 MR
-372 TAITRGMQFGAFEG
+372 VGAFEG

-413 NDRRLYA
+413 NDRRFYSA
-420 TLGGAANAG
+420 LGGAANAG

-466 VDVAKYDVAK
+466 VDAAKYDVAK

-508 DDLIHNRIVDASD
+508 DDLIHNRIVGASD

-566 RHAQRLFSE
+566 RHARRLFSE

-659 LEKTIQSG
+659 LQKTIESG

-689 VSFSPETDSLARM
+689 VSFSPETDSAARM

-752 GERDMAKAVIAQNTE
+752 SERDMAKAVIAQNTE

-829 QHGKAPNQAQLRDLA
+829 EHGKAPNQAQLRDLA
-844 YLLTVGDASAPNVE
+844 YLLTVGDASAPQVE

-879 ELNGHIQT
+879 ELNGHIKT

-962 GKEEYTALNYFRDRF
+962 GKEKYTALDYFKDRF

-982 GTDMRSNEDVL
+982 GTDMRQN
-993 HQAVRAGLNLDEQVQ
+993 GL
-1008 VVGFDTLAND
+1008 
-1018 LKGKSDKEIIAY
+1018 Y
-1030 ISKLSRTEPIPVADF
+1030 
-1045 KALVGLPKDND
+1045 
-1056 RYGQRHLIRGKA
+1056 
-1068 NQSAAN
+1068 
-1074 RAARNTVLSN
+1074 
-1084 FRDVVQ
+1084 
-1090 HAVVVEVVPN
+1090 
-1100 TKKKSLH
+1100 
-1107 GLQGAKWRTQKRK
+1107 
-1120 NEVENYY
+1120 
-1127 RLMVPVRINGRI
+1127 
-1139 RTLVIVAEE
+1139 
-1148 HNGVVSSP
+1148 
-1156 TSVKVYEI
+1156 
-1164 YYAKKHPLATAPIT
+1164 
-1178 ETSSKAGAK
+1178 
-1187 AGVSVAEED
+1187 
-1196 ALSTISIRDMLTG
+1196 
-1209 VKDAD
+1209 
-1214 GNLYAQSATNVPSSE
+1214 QSATDVPSAE

-1246 PNGKPTNLT
+1246 PNGEPTNLT
-1255 EDQWVAVRTPAFK
+1255 EDQWIVVRTPAFK
-1268 AWFGDWEQAARLMLP
+1268 AWFGDWEAEAEKQKYLNTAPINVTEKKITKSGGVTARDAAFAWADAYLP
-1283 RHAENLE
+1283 VQVSTRFGEVEINRTSVKDSLGHGFSQKKLDAITSLPEGMKVAAFIG
-1290 EAAAAARSIAG
+1290 EAKDFNGADIDNGYFCYPIMYQGEKQVVFCRAR
-1301 KRLTNDLLG
+1301 RDVN
-1310 VDAFLSNKNIGKM
+1310 SNKIYVHEVWTEDEIRGIPLQTAAKFSNSKPHGGN
-1323 VSASATRKSV
+1323 TLYKSI
-1333 DARVHALAVANVDR
+1333 LADFLN
-1347 LFSRAITEYT
+1347 
-1357 HKDRDNDKNIKQIHR
+1357 K
-1372 MFSPFVVGDNV
+1372 
-1383 FVAKLTVKELVQEKE
+1383 
-1398 GNRLYSVEA
+1398 GNE
-1407 LEIKE
+1407 
-1412 ASRKWNAAYNATE
+1412 
-1425 GVLTSFP
+1425 
-1432 QEAFDNIIARFLP
+1432 
-1445 DGKNC
+1445 C
-1450 SKIVDENGEPM
+1450 SKIVDENGEPL

-1472 VFDRTKGRSG
+1472 VFDRAKGRSG

-1558 LEFIAFEPNQI
+1558 LEFIAFEPNQM

-1596 VGESTHAIPLDDGQG
+1596 VGESAHAIPLDDGQG

-1687 IKRLN
+1687 IERLN

-1739 SFNQMLRQEVKGEI
+1739 SFNQMLRQEVRGEI
-1753 SKEDGKRIITLFER
+1753 SKEDGKRIITLFES

-1809 EGAADEYAETDF
+1809 DGAAEEYKDTDF

-1839 DVVAEKAALERWRQ
+1839 DAVAEKAALERWRQ

-1909 MIATENEIAE
+1909 MIATENEITE

-1942 GETEAELYKRWTQ
+1942 GETEAELYQRWTQ

-1966 KRVMNDLKKEAREEL
+1966 KRVMNDLKKEAREEF

-2054 QIMQAHLS
+2054 QIMQEHLS

-2102 EEVKKKAVAEAKKA
+2102 EEVKKKAVAEAKKQE
-2116 ESPTRRGTKQE
+2116 ESKTRRGTKQE

-2179 AAAGKWSEV
+2179 AAAGKWSDV

-2203 EAEKNEKRLNQLLA
+2203 EAERNEDRLNKLVES
-2217 NVKRKLSA
+2217 VKRKLSA

-2251 EEKPVKCAKLSELF
+2251 EEKPVNCAKLSELF
-2265 EQYKDNNDIDA
+2265 TRYQENIDIDA

-2308 GILYNAGRRRN
+2308 GILYNVGRRRN

-2330 TDDILGEIFTD
+2330 TDDIVGDIVTD

-2346 PSGIVE
+2346 PTGIVE

-2357 DIGGMGYSELVA
+2357 DTGGIGYSELLAKTPFV
-2369 RIPLLGEVVA
+2369 GEVLA
-2379 KAAQEGN
+2379 KYGQEGSLL
-2386 IQLTKPELILRLM
+2386 LTKPELIMRLL
-2399 GDKAHRYI
+2399 GEKAHRYL

-2417 ESELLEEKRAAL
+2417 ESEILGEKQKEL
-2429 EKIFSVYSRREKM
+2429 EKIFSVYTRKERM

-2448 IDAHGDMISKE
+2448 IDAHGDMLSKE
-2459 NVLCLAMNWGTE
+2459 NVLCLAMNWGTF

-2485 DVMRTLKENMTEK
+2485 DVIRTLHENMTEK

-2503 QEVWNLL
+2503 QEVWNLV

-2526 ARVGKVP
+2526 AHIGKVP
-2533 ASAFTIETADGKEIT
+2533 AHEFTIKTADGKEIT
-2548 LRGGYYPLRY
+2548 LKGGYYPLRY
-2558 NPKKASK
+2558 NAEKSSN
-2565 VNDKQ
+2565 VQDK
-2570 TEEDVKGRM
+2570 TAEEAAKGTM
-2579 TGAQVFGTKRSHV
+2579 TGAQVFGTKRGHTKARV
-2592 KERSEGDV
+2592 EGDV
-2600 IAPVLLR
+2600 VLPVRLE
-2607 FDVLKDHIFNASHNI
+2607 FGVLQEHIYNAAHNI

-2646 TYGRPIYD
+2646 NYGRPVYK

-2663 WAVPVEASDSAA
+2663 WAIPADGTDLAGSAISRALASF
-2675 SGINRIIGG
+2675 
-2684 LRRNSTM
+2684 RRNSTM
-2691 AIMGWRLWPCL
+2691 AIMGWRMWPVV
-2702 ENVMTNT
+2702 ENVSNIAPVV
-2709 FLNMDKIGVR
+2709 DKLGARRALQAVIAFALHP
-2719 KTAKAYLE
+2719 KTL
-2727 GLPIFGRGPK
+2727 LS
-2737 ALRDMAKKSAF
+2737 MSKKSIF
-2748 MADRISNMER
+2748 MADRINNMER
-2758 DIRRDPHIFD
+2758 DVRRDSHTFD
-2768 PTYAPLEF
+2768 PTYKPLEF

-2781 YFGISF
+2781 YRALSF
-2787 TDQLFSVPLWNKVYQ
+2787 TDLVLSVPTWNSAYN
-2802 EAFPKALA
+2802 EAFPKAMA

-2824 EAQNRVHELRAEIY
+2824 EAQNRVHELRAEVY
-2838 DLRREMEEKVDPLLQ
+2838 DLRREMEETVDPSLQ
-2853 EIIREKN
+2853 
-2860 KERIREM
+2860 
-2867 KKHVRE
+2867 
-2873 KKERIRAKEKEF
+2873 ERIRAKEKEF

-2920 AVRDTFGSGQTKDI
+2920 AVRDTFGSGQTKDLAAI
-2934 SGAQR
+2934 QR
-2939 TRSELFK
+2939 SRNEAVK
-2946 LFTSFFSFFNTQ
+2946 MFTSFYSFFNTQ
-2958 YNAALEAH
+2958 FNAVLESYYGGKYNADG
-2966 YRGKYSKTGY
+2966 YR
-2976 KHIHVWMPLARTIL
+2976 HIRVWMPFARSVL
-2990 FRIVLV
+2990 YRIILV
-2996 GILGG
+2996 GLIGG
-3001 LGKAALGLDGGD
+3001 LGKAALGLEGD
-3013 DKDKYRK
+3013 DDRDKYRN
-3020 VQDPKTG
+3020 VVDPKTG
-3027 EITKVEI
+3027 KTTKVEV

-3042 TVMKNTLSTATGM
+3042 VIGKNTVSTATGM
-3055 FPGIRDLAGLALDR
+3055 IPIVRDLIGMVTDAL
-3069 IFDGTTY
+3069 FDGTTR
-3076 GRTFEFGSVAS
+3076 GRNFEVGSVLS
-3087 RGFDQAQATWN
+3087 RGGKQAMATWN

-3109 REEEEAK
+3109 REAEKVK

-3121 KKMTRKQREKYEEE
+3121 KKMTKKQREKYEEE

-3158 STFTASRHGITN
+3158 STFTATRHGITN
-3170 TPSDGLF
+3170 TLSDGVF
-3177 SIAQFAVDMM
+3177 SAAQFAIDMM
-3187 ETDNYYDPDIRNVLR
+3187 ETDNYYDPRVTNVMR
-3202 AVIFDKKLREKEV
+3202 SVIFDKKLREKEV
-3215 PKKPEP
+3215 PKKPAP

>member
-1 MALDLEAYHKDIEDE
+1 MAFDLEGYLQEG
-16 RRQDEE
+16 REE
-22 RAAQEANQAAWEAK
+22 REQREAAQAEREAKEANQAEWEAK

-61 GKIRDAYSAYHD
+61 GKIKDAYSAYYE
-73 AQVASRDKYGIYI
+73 AQAASRDKYGIYI

-122 DEGSTIAQDVRQS
+122 DEGSTIAQNVRNT
-135 ETFVHYFMT
+135 ETFTHYFMT

-184 AKAAVMPEDQAM
+184 AKTAVMPEDQAM

-203 PELRNVSLTNPNDA
+203 PELRNVSLTNPTEA

-318 ITAEAAAIVGAALGT
+318 ITAEAAALAGAALGT
-333 GVEPLGGTLV
+333 GIEPLGGTLV
-343 GGAAGAGAGF
+343 GGAAGAAGGFVVGTARSVITRATMGQLARAGLGAG
-353 ITGFVRSV
+353 
-361 FGSVAR
+361 
-367 RQAMR
+367 MR
-372 TAITRGMQFGAFEG
+372 VGAFEG
-386 MRRPETGSRYA
+386 MRRPETGSRFA

-403 DTDGNPLLTD
+403 DTDGDPLLTD
-413 NDRRLYA
+413 NDRRFYSA
-420 TLGGAANAG
+420 LGGAANAG
-429 IEMANFGIATKPL
+429 IEMANFGMVTKPL

-466 VDVAKYDVAK
+466 VDAAKYDVAK

-526 KAYSIGDIAANAL
+526 KAYNIGDIAANAL

-566 RHAQRLFSE
+566 RHARRLFSE

-634 MAVKKENGLAD
+634 MAMKKENGLAD

-659 LEKTIQSG
+659 LQKTIESG

-689 VSFSPETDSLARM
+689 VSFSPETDSAARM

-710 DALETAQKRAV
+710 DALEAAQKRAV

-752 GERDMAKAVIAQNTE
+752 SERDIAKAVIAQNTE

-829 QHGKAPNQAQLRDLA
+829 QYGKAPNQAQLRDLA

-879 ELNGHIQT
+879 ELNGHIKT

-945 LFAHHADIFA
+945 LFAHHADVFA

-962 GKEEYTALNYFRDRF
+962 GKEKYTALDYFKDRF

-982 GTDMRSNEDVL
+982 GTDMRQN
-993 HQAVRAGLNLDEQVQ
+993 GL
-1008 VVGFDTLAND
+1008 
-1018 LKGKSDKEIIAY
+1018 Y
-1030 ISKLSRTEPIPVADF
+1030 
-1045 KALVGLPKDND
+1045 
-1056 RYGQRHLIRGKA
+1056 
-1068 NQSAAN
+1068 
-1074 RAARNTVLSN
+1074 
-1084 FRDVVQ
+1084 
-1090 HAVVVEVVPN
+1090 
-1100 TKKKSLH
+1100 
-1107 GLQGAKWRTQKRK
+1107 
-1120 NEVENYY
+1120 
-1127 RLMVPVRINGRI
+1127 
-1139 RTLVIVAEE
+1139 
-1148 HNGVVSSP
+1148 
-1156 TSVKVYEI
+1156 
-1164 YYAKKHPLATAPIT
+1164 
-1178 ETSSKAGAK
+1178 
-1187 AGVSVAEED
+1187 
-1196 ALSTISIRDMLTG
+1196 
-1209 VKDAD
+1209 
-1214 GNLYAQSATNVPSSE
+1214 QSATDVPSAE
-1229 KEAVRKQY
+1229 KDAVRKQY

-1246 PNGKPTNLT
+1246 PNGEPTNLT
-1255 EDQWVAVRTPAFK
+1255 EDQWIAVRTPAFK
-1268 AWFGDWEQAARLMLP
+1268 AWFGDWEAEAEKQKYLNTAPINVTEKKITKSGGVTARDAAFAWADAYLP
-1283 RHAENLE
+1283 VQVSTRFGEVEINRTSVKDSLGHGFSQKKLDAITSLPEGMKVAAFIG
-1290 EAAAAARSIAG
+1290 EAKDFNGADIDNGYFCYPIMYQGEKQVVFCRAR
-1301 KRLTNDLLG
+1301 RDVN
-1310 VDAFLSNKNIGKM
+1310 SNKIYVHEVWTEDEIRGIPLQTAAKFSNSKPHGGN
-1323 VSASATRKSV
+1323 TLYKSI
-1333 DARVHALAVANVDR
+1333 LADFLN
-1347 LFSRAITEYT
+1347 
-1357 HKDRDNDKNIKQIHR
+1357 K
-1372 MFSPFVVGDNV
+1372 
-1383 FVAKLTVKELVQEKE
+1383 
-1398 GNRLYSVEA
+1398 GNE
-1407 LEIKE
+1407 
-1412 ASRKWNAAYNATE
+1412 
-1425 GVLTSFP
+1425 
-1432 QEAFDNIIARFLP
+1432 
-1445 DGKNC
+1445 C
-1450 SKIVDENGEPM
+1450 SKIVDENGEPL

-1569 KSATDNNGAFSPD
+1569 KSATDNNGVFSPD

-1596 VGESTHAIPLDDGQG
+1596 VGESAHAIPLDDGQG

-1664 GTSTV
+1664 GASTV

-1687 IKRLN
+1687 IERLN

-1739 SFNQMLRQEVKGEI
+1739 SFNQMLRQEVRGEI
-1753 SKEDGKRIITLFER
+1753 SKEDGKRIITLFES

-1809 EGAADEYAETDF
+1809 EGAAEDYKDTDF

-1832 LAAKKSG
+1832 LEAKKSG
-1839 DVVAEKAALERWRQ
+1839 DAVAEKAALERWRQ

-1909 MIATENEIAE
+1909 MIATENEITE

-1927 PIEKLLGKESVESLL
+1927 PIEKILGKESVESLL
-1942 GETEAELYKRWTQ
+1942 GETEAEIYKRWTQ

-1966 KRVMNDLKKEAREEL
+1966 KRVMNDLKKEVREEF

-2035 TLENELKDYI
+2035 TLENELKDYM
-2045 TEYARKLDE
+2045 TEYASKLDE

-2102 EEVKKKAVAEAKKA
+2102 EEVKKKAVAEAKKQE
-2116 ESPTRRGTKQE
+2116 ESQTRRGTKQE

-2179 AAAGKWSEV
+2179 AAAGKWSDV
-2188 LALKEQQA
+2188 LALKERQA

-2203 EAEKNEKRLNQLLA
+2203 EAERNEARLNKLLDD
-2217 NVKRKLSA
+2217 VKRKLNA

-2251 EEKPVKCAKLSELF
+2251 EEKPVNCAKLSELF
-2265 EQYKDNNDIDA
+2265 TRYQENIDIDA

-2308 GILYNAGRRRN
+2308 GILYNVGRRRN

-2330 TDDILGEIFTD
+2330 TDDILGEIFAD
-2341 DTALK
+2341 DSALK
-2346 PSGIVE
+2346 PTGIVE
-2352 HPVSD
+2352 HPVSED
-2357 DIGGMGYSELVA
+2357 TGGVGYGEL
-2369 RIPLLGEVVA
+2369 LA
-2379 KAAQEGN
+2379 KTPFVGKVLAKYGQEGSLL
-2386 IQLTKPELILRLM
+2386 LTKPELIMRLL
-2399 GDKAHRYI
+2399 GEKAHRYL

-2417 ESELLEEKRAAL
+2417 ESEILGEKQKEL
-2429 EKIFSVYSRREKM
+2429 EKIFSVYTRKERM

-2448 IDAHGDMISKE
+2448 IDAHGDMLSKE
-2459 NVLCLAMNWGTE
+2459 NVLCLAMNWGTF
-2471 TNRKRVMDDIGQRF
+2471 TNRKRVLDGVGQKF
-2485 DVMRTLKENMTEK
+2485 DVIRTLHENMTEK

-2503 QEVWNLL
+2503 QEVWNLV

-2526 ARVGKVP
+2526 AHIGKVP
-2533 ASAFTIETADGKEIT
+2533 AHEFTIKTADGKEIT
-2548 LRGGYYPLRY
+2548 LKGGYYPLRY
-2558 NPKKASK
+2558 NAEKSSN
-2565 VNDKQ
+2565 VQDK
-2570 TEEDVKGRM
+2570 TAEEAAKGTM
-2579 TGAQVFGTKRSHV
+2579 TGAQVFGTKRGHTKARV
-2592 KERSEGDV
+2592 EGDV
-2600 IAPVLLR
+2600 VLPVRLE
-2607 FDVLKDHIFNASHNI
+2607 FGVLQEHIYNAAHNI

-2646 TYGRPIYD
+2646 NYGRPVYK

-2663 WAVPVEASDSAA
+2663 WAIPADGTDLAGSAISRA
-2675 SGINRIIGG
+2675 
-2684 LRRNSTM
+2684 LAAFRRNSTM
-2691 AIMGWRLWPCL
+2691 AIMGWRMWPVI
-2702 ENVMTNT
+2702 ENVSNIAPVV
-2709 FLNMDKIGVR
+2709 DKLGARRALQAVMAFALHP
-2719 KTAKAYLE
+2719 KTLLA
-2727 GLPIFGRGPK
+2727 
-2737 ALRDMAKKSAF
+2737 MSKKSIF
-2748 MADRISNMER
+2748 MANRINNMER
-2758 DIRRDPHIFD
+2758 DVRRDSHTFD
-2768 PTYAPLEF
+2768 PTYKPLEF

-2781 YFGISF
+2781 YRALSF
-2787 TDQLFSVPLWNKVYQ
+2787 TDLALSVPTWNSAYNEV
-2802 EAFPKALA
+2802 FPKALA

-2824 EAQNRVHELRAEIY
+2824 EAQNRVHELRAEVY
-2838 DLRREMEEKVDPLLQ
+2838 DLRREMEEIVDPSLQ
-2853 EIIREKN
+2853 
-2860 KERIREM
+2860 
-2867 KKHVRE
+2867 
-2873 KKERIRAKEKEF
+2873 ERIRAKEKEF

-2920 AVRDTFGSGQTKDI
+2920 AVRDTFGSGQTKDLAAI
-2934 SGAQR
+2934 QR
-2939 TRSELFK
+2939 SRNEAVK
-2946 LFTSFFSFFNTQ
+2946 MFTSFYSFFNTQ
-2958 YNAALEAH
+2958 FNAVLESYYGGKYNADG
-2966 YRGKYSKTGY
+2966 YR
-2976 KHIHVWMPLARTIL
+2976 HIRVWMPFARSVL
-2990 FRIVLV
+2990 YRIILV
-2996 GILGG
+2996 GLIGG
-3001 LGKAALGLDGGD
+3001 LGKAALGLEGD
-3013 DKDKYRK
+3013 DDRDKYRN
-3020 VQDPKTG
+3020 VVDPKTG
-3027 EITKVEI
+3027 KTTKVEV

-3042 TVMKNTLSTATGM
+3042 VIGKNTVSTATGM
-3055 FPGIRDLAGLALDR
+3055 IPIVRDLIGMVTDAL
-3069 IFDGTTY
+3069 FDGTTR
-3076 GRTFEFGSVAS
+3076 GRNFEVGSVVS
-3087 RGFDQAQATWN
+3087 RGGKQAMATWN
-3098 LIMKKGEDDLK
+3098 LIRKKGEDDLK
-3109 REEEEAK
+3109 REAEKVK

-3121 KKMTRKQREKYEEE
+3121 KKMTKKQREKYEEE

-3202 AVIFDKKLREKEV
+3202 AVFFDKKLREKEA